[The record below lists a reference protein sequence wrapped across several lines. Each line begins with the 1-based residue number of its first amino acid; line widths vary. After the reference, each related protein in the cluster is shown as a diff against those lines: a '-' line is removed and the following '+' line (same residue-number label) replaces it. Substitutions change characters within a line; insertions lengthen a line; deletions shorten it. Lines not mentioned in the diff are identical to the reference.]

1 MPYKT
6 YQEYLENKDKK
17 ENENIGESY
26 NSVNRNKAKTFSEYL
41 GKKSAEV
48 VTNDW
53 LNDYQRS
60 VADYYKGSSERYN
73 NSGYTSFNTDY
84 ENNSSDYA
92 KIQQKNEILRNY
104 LKYNKGYISEE
115 SYNAL
120 NDYLK
125 QVEESGNELKN
136 AYNRKRD
143 FFSQFKDEN
152 EYNAYERN
160 ESFKQK
166 YADKTYQD
174 MMAEYETADEF
185 EKNYIDN
192 NKYSKMTDDELEAEK
207 KTLTEDN
214 KNGTWEKVAYALNL
228 LKSGQEGGN
237 DDKLSRSEENV
248 KKHSKI
254 TNQIENIDTELNRR
268 KKEEA
273 FKLEDKRIGDSTL
286 FSLLDFVN
294 TKVGIS
300 GADASI
306 NNIGRSTLKENG
318 YTDEEIDRLADLKKL
333 RDNVDLSE
341 DIVSETKNIENEFVK
356 SFVAGSMN
364 LAGGVLST
372 PLSIIGADEN
382 TPLFALQKAG
392 QAADESIMQNH
403 DWNVSVFGNDIDLF
417 DQAYQVGMG
426 VRDNLIRMAVA
437 GGDSAIAGA
446 LMGAEVLPSA
456 YTEAKEKGY
465 STTKAIGMAGVQ
477 AAIEALTEKYSVE
490 TILGDSK
497 GFFSHL
503 GKSFLAEGSEE
514 VASNISNRLAD
525 ILVNTSENEIMQK
538 YNDLRYQGKT
548 EAEALTQIFTDMLG
562 EDFDSFV
569 IGGLS
574 GAALGAGSDIANRV
588 KSDVSNNAIKN
599 YEINKYKNELRQES
613 VKPELLE
620 LAKQTASPETYEA
633 YEQARNSLTEKPNF
647 KLTNELK
654 KSSKALAK
662 EIRNNISAETT
673 EVMNNAIKDSLQEN
687 KISENQIESVIK
699 YASNQNLSEAD
710 IKNIQSIDAEVLDN
724 ALKSGANAADLDY
737 SQKIVKATKSSNSKK
752 AIDIGSY
759 STDGVGEAD
768 GIYYNGNKADIISFS
783 NAKNGE
789 VKLSNGD
796 TVNVSDLEM
805 SSKQAT
811 LVEGI
816 RQIAE
821 KYSIGNDDATIIYE
835 MATGTLGS
843 DTDTYNLMY
852 AVDDAIRLG
861 SLGVK
866 SAEKVLSSSAFI
878 NAVSQN
884 AVAKNVIDKAYNIAY
899 KASETVK
906 LHDSQISNAIKG
918 KGKLNYDKSITQK
931 GLKNY
936 SREQRA
942 HIAVAESLS
951 KVFSNKITVYDSEN
965 VSGDMQWAK
974 TKNGSFRSQ
983 DGTIWIDIN
992 AQQGVLGA
1000 LSHELTHMVSLL
1012 DESTFKKISE
1022 ILIDEYADITK
1033 TKSVEDYIREY
1044 EERLNLG
1051 TKAAYEE
1058 FVADCMTNMLTD
1070 TNAAETIVK
1079 LRNTMNEKAQ
1089 NRFIKLIND
1098 TIRTLKSFVKRSS
1111 AIEAA
1116 SITSQLKSLQKISDL
1131 WAQGVSNAMTEF
1143 EKTENKGKTV
1153 ETDKYSVKLIVGE
1166 SGTNY
1171 GLGVYLDS
1179 NMLDGLTEA
1188 ERIKAVKNYIK
1199 NIGGQ
1204 KFNAFDKNGNIV
1216 DIIIADGKK
1225 YITNKG
1231 DKRKVNNDLSS
1242 YLKNTV
1248 KQEAIILVDELIEAS
1263 EYKNKLPAT
1272 HSHGWLDNNGKNSW
1286 EYYKVTIQEKN
1297 NSVWEATL
1305 NVANSANGKKILYDI
1320 YPIKQKERGAAVT
1333 SATSSLSG
1341 KRNKISSSTNII
1353 STNTEKSQEKF
1364 SKKLTNVV
1372 DSDGNKLSEAQA
1384 EFFKDS
1390 KVRDEDGNLL
1400 KVYHGTSES
1409 FTVFDKTKGR
1419 ANMDIQGMFFSPWEL
1434 DAKGYGGNVNA
1445 YYLNIK
1451 NPASGREGYKALN
1464 KFKGQNNAGIKA
1476 REYLE
1481 SLGYDGVNNDDEEYV
1496 VFNSNQ
1502 IKLTNNLTP
1511 TENEDIRYSDK
1522 LDTDYLKLAN
1532 EPEKNEKELN
1542 KFVESA
1548 AMEWGAYSTDGKKPV
1563 KLYHGTDKF
1572 GFTKFDISKSDDRR
1586 TIFLT
1591 NSPEIA
1597 STYSQIS
1604 GERKISERTNIDVD
1618 KLSMAKTVELLNKY
1632 PEYSDFEYEY
1642 SYTNGKETEEK
1653 LNAELTKLN
1662 SLVDNLMEKYRG
1674 EKQYVST
1681 NTEDYYDRL
1690 LRIKKMIFDK
1700 EQRNKYLST
1709 QLYINLN
1716 NTDMFSGNE
1725 DFINEVE
1732 QDVRLADILEAKG
1745 NPNANYVVEKSM
1757 GGYSIELLSLDE
1769 AKDKLRESQKHGNY
1783 ALYAKFDNP
1792 LVIDAYGK
1800 NWNDIYSILEPS
1812 EKTTFKAEYDFK
1824 DNALVL
1830 SDEKGAFAT
1839 FTVND
1844 TLESLLPSMARAI
1857 TNRYGKFFAATVF
1870 AQAKDKLKNSS
1881 VAEVPVR
1888 VTGKR
1893 NTREIAEFAQEH
1905 GYDGVIFKDLK
1916 DNGGRNAMVDYK
1928 TAADVYVVFTP
1939 NTIKSADTVTYGDDG
1954 EIIPLSERFSADE
1967 DIRYSEK
1974 NSLNSEEKGIKQ
1986 QMIDASAE
1994 LDKMKP
2000 VVSFNEMPTFNS
2012 KQDVVEWA
2020 LKKFEKFG
2028 DYITREG
2035 YGDIVFDRKRI
2046 TKGLSYLKTYEE
2058 RVALATVPYVLEK
2071 GEPIFSKGN
2080 HKSRGYST
2088 ITFSAPV
2095 IINENR
2101 ANVGVVVRED
2111 RNRYYKTHR
2120 VILPDGSQLVF
2131 ENNIKKG
2138 SNTETKGAD
2147 INLRLSSTD
2156 ITSTNSLSQISE
2168 NVNNKFSEKIGKAEY
2183 ENVIKS
2189 LEKDNAALRD
2199 DINDLKELVKLQ
2211 GKVTHGEVFT
2221 KTSVEAVAKKLARD
2235 FGMKGGKTELV
2246 KMLNEYYSSIASS
2259 ASDSN
2264 LNFAD
2269 VMENALPIARYI
2281 NENIPEVNVLDD
2293 QAQEILDYLKT
2304 SKISLN
2310 ELQKQEVASA
2320 YDSYNNYRKSLFGNT
2335 VLSDGGTPLDIV
2347 WKDLSE
2353 RFPSVFDEDTNPN
2366 DMPIVLKDAIEAQK
2380 SNFSDNNEWYAE
2392 ERVQEISQAVYDG
2405 YWRASTLHSVAD
2417 KYQTQ
2422 INRLK
2427 SKHMDKM
2434 TTLRENR
2441 DKRIAN
2447 IKAKNTQS
2455 RKNAIEKRNVTV
2467 ERHKAKA
2474 KWDYMYGLL
2483 TSPTKERNIGT
2494 KYQKFVRDMLLSI
2507 EPDISADGERGNR
2520 TRARLQE
2527 QIQTL
2532 KGMSFD
2538 SRSDFTDEVV
2548 QDIFEKIKEPLM
2560 QKGFKGLNSTELN
2573 EVNKALRATRAVI
2586 TNEKKLFLEG
2596 KEATV
2601 SGTAKAVTEEVKH
2614 ISKQKNERI
2623 IKIAGIDIRGV
2634 KRFALDLL
2642 KPEYAFRYVGSNE
2655 FNKLFKEAQKGDN
2668 TMARDIEEA
2677 DKFCADIEKK
2687 YNAHKWKF
2695 DKQVATVGEL
2705 PLKLGEL
2712 MSLYAYSRREAAD
2725 LHLSDGGIATP
2736 DSLEKKVKGVKVETE
2751 RIQTD
2756 RVRLDKSTVQKL
2768 TDKLTK
2774 DQKAFVEEMQ
2784 KYLSETMAAKG
2795 NEVSQA
2801 LYEIDLFT
2809 EKNYFPLKVDSEF
2822 LAKDMK
2828 NEITKASLKSSGM
2841 TKSTIKNANK
2851 PIVLENF
2858 IKVWS
2863 GHVAEMSMY
2872 HSYVLGIENLVKV
2885 FNYTDYL
2892 ENTEHSES
2900 VRSVISAAY
2909 GKEMTAYLDKFLVDL
2924 NGGVNNNYSSFSGK
2938 AFSKFKKTAVAAS
2951 LSVAIQQPTAIVRA
2965 MSYINPQYFVKI
2977 PKHLLKTT
2985 WTELKKHSGIAVLK
2999 EIGGFDIGNGRG
3011 PANYL
3016 KNNFDKSFGEKF
3028 DDGIMYFAGK
3038 GDEIGW
3044 SIIWNAAKAETAKKY
3059 PQLKGEALLKKAGE
3073 RFDEVVSLTQVYDS
3087 TFSRSG
3093 IMRSNSDFNKMATSF
3108 MGEPI
3113 TSLNMYID
3121 AAVQS
3126 NRSKISKMQAARII
3140 GSVILAQ
3147 VLGAA
3152 AKSLIYAGRDD
3163 ADDKSYGEKYFEQFG
3178 GAIADEINPLNLIP
3192 IVRDIWSLLS
3202 GNDVERP
3209 DMTQI
3214 SNFLNAIDKLN
3225 SDDRSTYRK
3234 IEDFAGAIAA
3244 IFGIPVKNVMRD
3256 MRAIYNTCII
3266 APFDENEFDFDDAA
3280 ELFVEG
3286 FFDPW
3291 NNIASTYLDRK
3302 DLQIGVQN
3310 TGSTAVAYIDRGKI
3324 EKGKEVINELVNEK
3338 VESGKTEKQAKSA
3351 VRSSF
3356 TSEYKERYIEAY
3368 NDKDN
3373 EEMLDIRRK
3382 LQSTGLYDDVSRTCQ
3397 EWIKSSKSA
3406 KGGK

>member
-1 MPYKT
+1 MSFDVAT
-6 YQEYLENKDKK
+6 YSEERKKKRREDNSIDNNSNAFDVAAYSERRKINK
-17 ENENIGESY
+17 
-26 NSVNRNKAKTFSEYL
+26 
-41 GKKSAEV
+41 V

-125 QVEESGNELKN
+125 QVEESGNELTN

-143 FFSQFKDEN
+143 FFGQFKDEN

-294 TKVGIS
+294 TNVGIS

-426 VRDNLIRMAVA
+426 VRDNLMRMAVA

-525 ILVNTSENEIMQK
+525 VLVNTSENEIMQK
-538 YNDLRYQGKT
+538 YNDLRYQGKN

-574 GAALGAGSDIANRV
+574 GAALGAGADIANRV

-673 EVMNNAIKDSLQEN
+673 EVMNNAIKDSLQGN

-699 YASNQNLSEAD
+699 YASNQNLNEAD

-811 LVEGI
+811 VIEGL

-821 KYSIGNDDATIIYE
+821 KYSIGNDDATILYE
-835 MATGTLGS
+835 MATGTLDS

-884 AVAKNVIDKAYNIAY
+884 AIAKNVIDKAYNIAY

-918 KGKLNYDKSITQK
+918 KGKLNYDKSITEK

-1022 ILIDEYADITK
+1022 ILIDEYADLTK

-1051 TKAAYEE
+1051 TTAAYEE

-1098 TIRTLKSFVKRSS
+1098 TIRTLKSFVKRSN

-1153 ETDKYSVKLIVGE
+1153 ENDVKNSLKGINKDGIE
-1166 SGTNY
+1166 
-1171 GLGVYLDS
+1171 VYETSSEIMSLS
-1179 NMLDGLTEA
+1179 WK
-1188 ERIKAVKNYIK
+1188 ERIKEYKRLLENDFKGRTARFNRNGHVYYAQFDEKSADKVLFGEKGMSSKAKKAIIKAGADGDIFDIVENATYESSSADTKNHKSKDGFTEYFDYFYKTVQIDGKVFDLVINVKKQYGTKDGYTYTIK
-1199 NIGGQ
+1199 
-1204 KFNAFDKNGNIV
+1204 IV
-1216 DIIIADGKK
+1216 DN
-1225 YITNKG
+1225 NK
-1231 DKRKVNNDLSS
+1231 
-1242 YLKNTV
+1242 
-1248 KQEAIILVDELIEAS
+1248 IEAS
-1263 EYKNKLPAT
+1263 PAFADKQQL
-1272 HSHGWLDNNGKNSW
+1272 W
-1286 EYYKVTIQEKN
+1286 VQETPQSN
-1297 NSVWEATL
+1297 
-1305 NVANSANGKKILYDI
+1305 
-1320 YPIKQKERGAAVT
+1320 
-1333 SATSSLSG
+1333 
-1341 KRNKISSSTNII
+1341 NII

-1364 SKKLTNVV
+1364 SKKLKNVV

-1400 KVYHGTSES
+1400 KVYRGTSES

-1419 ANMDIQGMFFSPWEL
+1419 ANMDIQGMFFSPWEI

-1451 NPASGREGYKALN
+1451 NPASGREGYMALN

-1496 VFNSNQ
+1496 AFNSNQ
-1502 IKLTNNLTP
+1502 IKLTDNLTP
-1511 TENEDIRYSDK
+1511 TENEDVRYSDK

-1591 NSPEIA
+1591 NSPKIA

-1604 GERKISERTNIDVD
+1604 GERKISEKTDIDVD

-1642 SYTNGKETEEK
+1642 SYTNGKETEDK

-1662 SLVDNLMEKYRG
+1662 SLVDKLMEKYKG

-1732 QDVRLADILEAKG
+1732 QDVRLANILEAKD

-1792 LVIDAYGK
+1792 LVIDADGK
-1800 NWNDIYSILEPS
+1800 NWNDIYAILEPS
-1812 EKTTFKAEYDFK
+1812 EKTTFKAEYDLK

-1967 DIRYSEK
+1967 DIRFSEK
-1974 NSLNSEEKGIKQ
+1974 TGFIKNSSQADRVVESLDKYLSKKY
-1986 QMIDASAE
+1986 DDSFE
-1994 LDKMKP
+1994 LDGNKVEFISIEQSYGMGSYATFYIEFSINETDGITIRYSGHTNSTADYYLWNDDFSSVNEIKKAIDDI
-2000 VVSFNEMPTFNS
+2000 VKQEITVEMP
-2012 KQDVVEWA
+2012 KR
-2020 LKKFEKFG
+2020 KK
-2028 DYITREG
+2028 
-2035 YGDIVFDRKRI
+2035 
-2046 TKGLSYLKTYEE
+2046 
-2058 RVALATVPYVLEK
+2058 AM
-2071 GEPIFSKGN
+2071 
-2080 HKSRGYST
+2080 
-2088 ITFSAPV
+2088 
-2095 IINENR
+2095 
-2101 ANVGVVVRED
+2101 ANLND
-2111 RNRYYKTHR
+2111 
-2120 VILPDGSQLVF
+2120 LL
-2131 ENNIKKG
+2131 
-2138 SNTETKGAD
+2138 
-2147 INLRLSSTD
+2147 
-2156 ITSTNSLSQISE
+2156 

-2189 LEKDNAALRD
+2189 LEKDNAALRED
-2199 DINDLKELVKLQ
+2199 VNDLKELVKVQ

-2235 FGMKGGKTELV
+2235 FGMKGEKTELV

-2259 ASDSN
+2259 TSDSN
-2264 LNFAD
+2264 LNFTD

-2320 YDSYNNYRKSLFGNT
+2320 YDSYNNYRRSLFGNI

-2532 KGMSFD
+2532 KGMSFN

-2601 SGTAKAVTEEVKH
+2601 SGTAKTVTEEVKH

-2623 IKIAGIDIRGV
+2623 TKIAGIDIRGV

-2736 DSLEKKVKGVKVETE
+2736 DSIEKKVKGVKVETE
-2751 RIQTD
+2751 RIQTE
-2756 RVRLDKSTVQKL
+2756 RVRLDKSMVQKL

-2841 TKSTIKNANK
+2841 TKATIKNANK

-2892 ENTEHSES
+2892 ENTERSES

-2951 LSVAIQQPTAIVRA
+2951 LSVAIQQPMAIVRA

-3028 DDGIMYFAGK
+3028 DDGIMYLAGK

-3121 AAVQS
+3121 ATVQS

-3234 IEDFAGAIAA
+3234 IEDFAGAVAA

-3302 DLQIGVQN
+3302 DLQIGAKK

-3373 EEMLDIRRK
+3373 EELLDIRRK

>member
-1 MPYKT
+1 MSFDVVT
-6 YQEYLENKDKK
+6 YSEERKKKRREDNSIDNNSNAFDVAAYSERRKINK
-17 ENENIGESY
+17 
-26 NSVNRNKAKTFSEYL
+26 
-41 GKKSAEV
+41 V

-104 LKYNKGYISEE
+104 LRYNKGYISEE

-125 QVEESGNELKN
+125 QVEESGNELTN

-143 FFSQFKDEN
+143 FFGQFKDEN

-294 TKVGIS
+294 TNVGIS

-426 VRDNLIRMAVA
+426 VRDNLMRMAVA

-525 ILVNTSENEIMQK
+525 VLVNTSENEIMQK
-538 YNDLRYQGKT
+538 YNDLRYQGKN

-574 GAALGAGSDIANRV
+574 GAALGAGADIANKV
-588 KSDVSNNAIKN
+588 KSDVSNDAIKN

-699 YASNQNLSEAD
+699 YASNQNLNEAD

-811 LVEGI
+811 VIEGL

-821 KYSIGNDDATIIYE
+821 KYSIGNDDATILYE
-835 MATGTLGS
+835 MATGTLDS

-884 AVAKNVIDKAYNIAY
+884 AIAKNVIDKAYNIAY

-918 KGKLNYDKSITQK
+918 KGKLNYDKSITEK

-1022 ILIDEYADITK
+1022 ILIDEYADLTK

-1098 TIRTLKSFVKRSS
+1098 TIRTLKSFVKRSN

-1143 EKTENKGKTV
+1143 EKTENKGNSVENDVKNSLKGNFTVDEMEKNIKTV
-1153 ETDKYSVKLIVGE
+1153 ANMKPVADLTGKEFVKGDTDLVTQVCEYFNSIGNKVESKYGTIILNRTGVKSSISHGI
-1166 SGTNY
+1166 G
-1171 GLGVYLDS
+1171 
-1179 NMLDGLTEA
+1179 
-1188 ERIKAVKNYIK
+1188 RKKAVAFKAVPDVIK
-1199 NIGGQ
+1199 NGRIIDYTNNYKNRDYDTAVFSAPIKIGN
-1204 KFNAFDKNGNIV
+1204 KDYYVAIVVNVNKNSNEYYLHE
-1216 DIIIADGKK
+1216 IAM
-1225 YITNKG
+1225 TNKKEDETLFKTG
-1231 DKRKVNNDLSS
+1231 NSQKTTPSNVSS
-1242 YLKNTV
+1242 SIYSL
-1248 KQEAIILVDELIEAS
+1248 L
-1263 EYKNKLPAT
+1263 NKLQNVN
-1272 HSHGWLDNNGKNSW
+1272 DNFAKSS
-1286 EYYKVTIQEKN
+1286 EK
-1297 NSVWEATL
+1297 L
-1305 NVANSANGKKILYDI
+1305 K
-1320 YPIKQKERGAAVT
+1320 
-1333 SATSSLSG
+1333 
-1341 KRNKISSSTNII
+1341 
-1353 STNTEKSQEKF
+1353 
-1364 SKKLTNVV
+1364 NVV
-1372 DSDGNKLSEAQA
+1372 DSDGNKLSKVQA

-1400 KVYHGTSES
+1400 KAYHGTNSN
-1409 FTVFDKTKGR
+1409 FTVFNRGEKNGQFGKGIYFTADK
-1419 ANMDIQGMFFSPWEL
+1419 SY
-1434 DAKGYGGNVNA
+1434 AKENGKNVVSA
-1445 YYLNIK
+1445 YLNIE
-1451 NPASGREGYKALN
+1451 NPFTVTDNTNILTAINE
-1464 KFKGQNNAGIKA
+1464 KFPGTDYFEMTKVLADN
-1476 REYLE
+1476 
-1481 SLGYDGVNNDDEEYV
+1481 GYDGIIYDHWENGKIIVAFEP
-1496 VFNSNQ
+1496 NQ
-1502 IKLTNNLTP
+1502 IKLTDNLTP

-1572 GFTKFDISKSDDRR
+1572 GFTKFDISKSDDLR

-1591 NSPEIA
+1591 NSPKIA

-1604 GERKISERTNIDVD
+1604 GERKISERTDIDVD

-1662 SLVDNLMEKYRG
+1662 SLVDKIMEKYKG

-1716 NTDMFSGNE
+1716 NTNMFSGNE

-1732 QDVRLADILEAKG
+1732 QDVRLANILEAKD

-1792 LVIDAYGK
+1792 LVIDADGK
-1800 NWNDIYSILEPS
+1800 NWNDIYAILEPS
-1812 EKTTFKAEYDFK
+1812 EKTTFKAEYDLK

-1839 FTVND
+1839 LTIND
-1844 TLESLLPSMARAI
+1844 TLESVLPSMARAI

-1967 DIRYSEK
+1967 DIRFSEK
-1974 NSLNSEEKGIKQ
+1974 TGFIKNSSQADRVVESLDKYLSKKY
-1986 QMIDASAE
+1986 DDSFE
-1994 LDKMKP
+1994 LDGNKVEFISIEQSYGMGSYATFYIEFSINETDGITIRYSGHTNSTADYYLWNDDFSSVNEIKKAIDDI
-2000 VVSFNEMPTFNS
+2000 VKQEITMEMP
-2012 KQDVVEWA
+2012 KR
-2020 LKKFEKFG
+2020 KK
-2028 DYITREG
+2028 
-2035 YGDIVFDRKRI
+2035 
-2046 TKGLSYLKTYEE
+2046 
-2058 RVALATVPYVLEK
+2058 AM
-2071 GEPIFSKGN
+2071 
-2080 HKSRGYST
+2080 
-2088 ITFSAPV
+2088 
-2095 IINENR
+2095 
-2101 ANVGVVVRED
+2101 ANPND
-2111 RNRYYKTHR
+2111 
-2120 VILPDGSQLVF
+2120 LL
-2131 ENNIKKG
+2131 
-2138 SNTETKGAD
+2138 
-2147 INLRLSSTD
+2147 
-2156 ITSTNSLSQISE
+2156 

-2189 LEKDNAALRD
+2189 LEKDNAALRE
-2199 DINDLKELVKLQ
+2199 DINDLKELVKVQ

-2235 FGMKGGKTELV
+2235 FGMRGEKTKLV

-2264 LNFAD
+2264 LNFTD

-2310 ELQKQEVASA
+2310 EPQKQEVASA

-2596 KEATV
+2596 KEVTV

-2623 IKIAGIDIRGV
+2623 TKIAGIDIRGV

-2784 KYLSETMAAKG
+2784 KYLNETMAAKG

-2841 TKSTIKNANK
+2841 TKATIKNANK

-2951 LSVAIQQPTAIVRA
+2951 LSVAIQQPMAIVRA

-2977 PKHLLKTT
+2977 PKHILKTT

-3028 DDGIMYFAGK
+3028 DDGIMYLAGK

-3291 NNIASTYLDRK
+3291 NNIASTYLGRK
-3302 DLQIGVQN
+3302 DLEIGAQN

-3324 EKGKEVINELVNEK
+3324 EKGKEVINELINEK

-3382 LQSTGLYDDVSRTCQ
+3382 LQSTGLYDDASRTCQ

>member
-1 MPYKT
+1 MSFDVAT
-6 YQEYLENKDKK
+6 YSEERKKKKREDNSIDNNSNAFDVAAYSERRKINK
-17 ENENIGESY
+17 
-26 NSVNRNKAKTFSEYL
+26 
-41 GKKSAEV
+41 V

-73 NSGYTSFNTDY
+73 NSVYTSFNTDY

-125 QVEESGNELKN
+125 QVEESGNELTN

-143 FFSQFKDEN
+143 FFGQFKDEN

-294 TKVGIS
+294 TNVGIS

-318 YTDEEIDRLADLKKL
+318 YTDEEIDRLAALKKL

-382 TPLFALQKAG
+382 TPLFVLQKAG

-426 VRDNLIRMAVA
+426 VRDNLMRMAVS
-437 GGDSAIAGA
+437 GGNPATAGA

-503 GKSFLAEGSEE
+503 GKSFLSEGSEE

-525 ILVNTSENEIMQK
+525 VLVNTSENEIMQK

-574 GAALGAGSDIANRV
+574 GAALGAGADIANKV

-654 KSSKALAK
+654 RSSKALAK

-699 YASNQNLSEAD
+699 YASNQNLKEAD

-783 NAKNGE
+783 NTKNGE

-811 LVEGI
+811 VIEGL

-821 KYSIGNDDATIIYE
+821 KYSIGNDDATILYE
-835 MATGTLGS
+835 MATGTLDS

-884 AVAKNVIDKAYNIAY
+884 AIAKNVIDKAYNIAY

-906 LHDSQISNAIKG
+906 LHDSQISNVIKG
-918 KGKLNYDKSITQK
+918 KGKLNYDKSITEK

-1000 LSHELTHMVSLL
+1000 LAHELTHMVSLL

-1022 ILIDEYADITK
+1022 ILIDEYADLTK

-1098 TIRTLKSFVKRSS
+1098 TIRTLKSFVKRSN

-1116 SITSQLKSLQKISDL
+1116 SITSQLKSLQKISEL

-1153 ETDKYSVKLIVGE
+1153 EIDKYSVKYTDKNNPVVVVNDDI
-1166 SGTNY
+1166 SR
-1171 GLGVYLDS
+1171 GVLNDKE
-1179 NMLDGLTEA
+1179 LV
-1188 ERIKAVKNYIK
+1188 KAVKKSLSKFKYVPIDKQKIYFTTDTKKETTYSQYTKWLRNNKADIYQDKMRLLNHPVDVILATTNYVNEGLK
-1199 NIGGQ
+1199 HPR
-1204 KFNAFDKNGNIV
+1204 KDNIV
-1216 DIIIADGKK
+1216 DFARGNLLLDIIGNKYEADVVIGFTKYGMCELHDIVNMKPTTFEYKK
-1225 YITNKG
+1225 
-1231 DKRKVNNDLSS
+1231 
-1242 YLKNTV
+1242 
-1248 KQEAIILVDELIEAS
+1248 EAS
-1263 EYKNKLPAT
+1263 YK
-1272 HSHGWLDNNGKNSW
+1272 D
-1286 EYYKVTIQEKN
+1286 
-1297 NSVWEATL
+1297 
-1305 NVANSANGKKILYDI
+1305 
-1320 YPIKQKERGAAVT
+1320 
-1333 SATSSLSG
+1333 
-1341 KRNKISSSTNII
+1341 SSSKKGLSQKGNASFNNII
-1353 STNTEKSQEKF
+1353 STKTEKSQEKF
-1364 SKKLTNVV
+1364 SKKLKNVI

-1400 KVYHGTSES
+1400 KAYHGTNSN
-1409 FTVFDKTKGR
+1409 FTVFNRGEKNGQFGKGIYFAADK
-1419 ANMDIQGMFFSPWEL
+1419 SY
-1434 DAKGYGGNVNA
+1434 AKENGKKVVSA
-1445 YYLNIK
+1445 YLNIE
-1451 NPASGREGYKALN
+1451 NPFTVTDNTNILTAINE
-1464 KFKGQNNAGIKA
+1464 KFPGTDYFEMTKVLADN
-1476 REYLE
+1476 
-1481 SLGYDGVNNDDEEYV
+1481 GYDGIIYDHWENGKIIVAFEP
-1496 VFNSNQ
+1496 NQ
-1502 IKLTNNLTP
+1502 IKLTDNLTP
-1511 TENEDIRYSDK
+1511 TENEDVRYSDK

-1572 GFTKFDISKSDDRR
+1572 GFTKYDISKSDDRR

-1591 NSPEIA
+1591 NSPKIA

-1604 GERKISERTNIDVD
+1604 GERKISERTDIDVD

-1662 SLVDNLMEKYRG
+1662 SLVDKLMEKYKG

-1690 LRIKKMIFDK
+1690 LRIKKMIFDR

-1732 QDVRLADILEAKG
+1732 QDVRLANILEAKD

-1792 LVIDAYGK
+1792 LVIDADGK
-1800 NWNDIYSILEPS
+1800 NWNDIYAILEPS
-1812 EKTTFKAEYDFK
+1812 EKTTFKAEYDLK

-1830 SDEKGAFAT
+1830 SDEKGEFAAL
-1839 FTVND
+1839 TVND
-1844 TLESLLPSMARAI
+1844 TLESLLPSMAREI

-1967 DIRYSEK
+1967 DIRFSEK
-1974 NSLNSEEKGIKQ
+1974 TGFIKNSSQADRVVESLDKYLSKKY
-1986 QMIDASAE
+1986 DDSFE
-1994 LDKMKP
+1994 LDGNKVEFISIEQSYGMGSYATFYIEFSINETDGITIRYSGHTNSAADYYLWNDDFSSVNEIKKAIDDI
-2000 VVSFNEMPTFNS
+2000 VKQEITVEMP
-2012 KQDVVEWA
+2012 KR
-2020 LKKFEKFG
+2020 KK
-2028 DYITREG
+2028 
-2035 YGDIVFDRKRI
+2035 
-2046 TKGLSYLKTYEE
+2046 
-2058 RVALATVPYVLEK
+2058 AM
-2071 GEPIFSKGN
+2071 
-2080 HKSRGYST
+2080 
-2088 ITFSAPV
+2088 
-2095 IINENR
+2095 
-2101 ANVGVVVRED
+2101 ANPND
-2111 RNRYYKTHR
+2111 
-2120 VILPDGSQLVF
+2120 LL
-2131 ENNIKKG
+2131 
-2138 SNTETKGAD
+2138 
-2147 INLRLSSTD
+2147 
-2156 ITSTNSLSQISE
+2156 

-2189 LEKDNAALRD
+2189 LEKDNAALRE
-2199 DINDLKELVKLQ
+2199 DINELKELVKVQ

-2246 KMLNEYYSSIASS
+2246 KMLNEYYLSIASS

-2264 LNFAD
+2264 LNFTD

-2320 YDSYNNYRKSLFGNT
+2320 YDSYNNYRRSLFGNT

-2455 RKNAIEKRNVTV
+2455 RRNAIEKRNVTV

-2532 KGMSFD
+2532 KGMRFD

-2623 IKIAGIDIRGV
+2623 TKIAGIDIRGV

-2801 LYEIDLFT
+2801 LYEIDLFA

-2841 TKSTIKNANK
+2841 TKATIKNANK

-2909 GKEMTAYLDKFLVDL
+2909 GKEMTAYLDKFFVDL

-3028 DDGIMYFAGK
+3028 DDGIMYLAGK

-3121 AAVQS
+3121 ATVQS

-3234 IEDFAGAIAA
+3234 IEDFAGAVAA

-3302 DLQIGVQN
+3302 DLQIGAQN

-3338 VESGKTEKQAKSA
+3338 VEGGKTEKQAKSA

-3356 TSEYKERYIEAY
+3356 TFEYKQRYIEAY

-3373 EEMLDIRRK
+3373 EEMLDIRKK
-3382 LQSTGLYDDVSRTCQ
+3382 LQSTGLYDDVSGTCQ
-3397 EWIKSSKSA
+3397 EWIKSSKSV
-3406 KGGK
+3406 KDGK

>member
-1 MPYKT
+1 MSFDVAT
-6 YQEYLENKDKK
+6 YSEERKK
-17 ENENIGESY
+17 KKRED
-26 NSVNRNKAKTFSEYL
+26 NSVDNNSNTFDVATYSERRKINK
-41 GKKSAEV
+41 V

-73 NSGYTSFNTDY
+73 NSGYTSFDTDY
-84 ENNSSDYA
+84 ANNSSDYA

-125 QVEESGNELKN
+125 QVEESGNELTN
-136 AYNRKRD
+136 AYNTKRD
-143 FFSQFKDEN
+143 FFGQFKDEN

-160 ESFKQK
+160 ESLKQK

-174 MMAEYETADEF
+174 MMAEYDTADEF
-185 EKNYIDN
+185 EKYYIDN

-207 KTLTEDN
+207 KKLTEDN

-254 TNQIENIDTELNRR
+254 TNQIENIDTELNKR

-273 FKLEDKRIGDSTL
+273 FKLEDKSIGDSTL

-294 TKVGIS
+294 TNVGIS

-341 DIVSETKNIENEFVK
+341 DIISETKNIENEFVK

-403 DWNVSVFGNDIDLF
+403 DWDVSIFGNDIDLF

-426 VRDNLIRMAVA
+426 VRDNLMRMVVA
-437 GGDSAIAGA
+437 GGDSTIAGA

-525 ILVNTSENEIMQK
+525 VLVNTSENEIMQE

-548 EAEALTQIFTDMLG
+548 ESEALTQIFTDMLG

-574 GAALGAGSDIANRV
+574 GAALGAGADITNRV

-633 YEQARNSLTEKPNF
+633 YEQARNSLTEKSNDNF
-647 KLTNELK
+647 KLTKELK
-654 KSSKALAK
+654 KSSKTLAK

-699 YASNQNLSEAD
+699 YASNQTLSEAD
-710 IKNIQSIDAEVLDN
+710 VKNIQSIDAEVLDN

-737 SQKIVKATKSSNSKK
+737 SQKIVKATKSSDSKK

-768 GIYYNGNKADIISFS
+768 GIYYNGNKANIISFS

-805 SSKQAT
+805 SSKQAI

-835 MATGTLGS
+835 MATGTLDS

-878 NAVSQN
+878 TAVSQN
-884 AVAKNVIDKAYNIAY
+884 AVAKNVIDKAYNISY

-918 KGKLNYDKSITQK
+918 KGKLNYDKSVTEK

-936 SREQRA
+936 SREQRT

-983 DGTIWIDIN
+983 DGTIWVDIN

-1022 ILIDEYADITK
+1022 ILIDEYADLTK
-1033 TKSVEDYIREY
+1033 MKSVEDYIREY
-1044 EERLNLG
+1044 EERLNFG

-1079 LRNTMNEKAQ
+1079 LRNTMNEKTQ
-1089 NRFIKLIND
+1089 NRFVKLIND
-1098 TIRTLKSFVKRSS
+1098 TIRTLKSFVKRSN

-1143 EKTENKGKTV
+1143 EKTENNEKSVENDVKNSLKGNFTAD
-1153 ETDKYSVKLIVGE
+1153 ETEK
-1166 SGTNY
+1166 N
-1171 GLGVYLDS
+1171 
-1179 NMLDGLTEA
+1179 
-1188 ERIKAVKNYIK
+1188 IKAVVNMKSVADLTGDEFAKGNTDLISQVTEFFNSIGNKVESKYGTVILNRTGVKSSIAHGIGRNKAIAFKAVPDVIK
-1199 NIGGQ
+1199 NGRIIDYTENY
-1204 KFNAFDKNGNIV
+1204 KNTKKDRAVFAAPIRINNEEYYLAVVVEVDKDKNSLYLHEV
-1216 DIIIADGKK
+1216 A
-1225 YITNKG
+1225 
-1231 DKRKVNNDLSS
+1231 
-1242 YLKNTV
+1242 LKNKKDTLPFKTEPRHKSGLLSDNV
-1248 KQEAIILVDELIEAS
+1248 SIYSLL
-1263 EYKNKLPAT
+1263 NKLQ
-1272 HSHGWLDNNGKNSW
+1272 NVNENFVKNS
-1286 EYYKVTIQEKN
+1286 EK
-1297 NSVWEATL
+1297 L
-1305 NVANSANGKKILYDI
+1305 K
-1320 YPIKQKERGAAVT
+1320 
-1333 SATSSLSG
+1333 
-1341 KRNKISSSTNII
+1341 
-1353 STNTEKSQEKF
+1353 
-1364 SKKLTNVV
+1364 NVV
-1372 DSDGNKLSEAQA
+1372 DSDGKKLSESQA

-1400 KVYHGTSES
+1400 KVYHGTNSD
-1409 FTVFDKTKGR
+1409 FTVFNRGEKNGWFGKGIYFAADR
-1419 ANMDIQGMFFSPWEL
+1419 SY
-1434 DAKGYGGNVNA
+1434 AKENGKKVVSA
-1445 YYLNIK
+1445 YLNIK
-1451 NPASGREGYKALN
+1451 NPFTVMDNANMLTAINE
-1464 KFKGQNNAGIKA
+1464 KFPGTDYFEMTKVLADN
-1476 REYLE
+1476 
-1481 SLGYDGVNNDDEEYV
+1481 GYDGIIYDHWDRGKIIVAFEP
-1496 VFNSNQ
+1496 NQ
-1502 IKLTNNLTP
+1502 IKLTDNLTP

-1591 NSPEIA
+1591 NSPKIA

-1604 GERKISERTNIDVD
+1604 GERKISERTDIDVD

-1662 SLVDNLMEKYRG
+1662 SLVDKLMEKYKG

-1709 QLYINLN
+1709 QLYIDLN

-1725 DFINEVE
+1725 NFINEVE
-1732 QDVRLADILEAKG
+1732 QDVRLANILEAKG
-1745 NPNANYVVEKSM
+1745 NPNTNYVVEKSM

-1769 AKDKLRESQKHGNY
+1769 AKEKLRESQKHGNY

-1792 LVIDAYGK
+1792 LVIDADGK
-1800 NWNDIYSILEPS
+1800 NWNDIYAILEPS
-1812 EKTTFKAEYDFK
+1812 EKTTFKAEYDLNN
-1824 DNALVL
+1824 NALVL
-1830 SDEKGAFAT
+1830 SDEKGEFAT
-1839 FTVND
+1839 LTVNG
-1844 TLESLLPSMARAI
+1844 TLESVLPSMARAI
-1857 TNRYGKFFAATVF
+1857 TNRYGKFFAANVF

-1893 NTREIAEFAQEH
+1893 NTREIAEFAQEQ

-1916 DNGGRNAMVDYK
+1916 DNGGRNAMVNYK

-1939 NTIKSADTVTYGDDG
+1939 NTIKSADTVTYSDDG
-1954 EIIPLSERFSADE
+1954 EVVPLSERFSADE

-1974 NSLNSEEKGIKQ
+1974 NSLNGEEKGIKQ

-2000 VVSFNEMPTFNS
+2000 VVSFSEMPTFNS
-2012 KQDVVEWA
+2012 KQDVIEWA

-2028 DYITREG
+2028 DHITREG

-2071 GEPIFSKGN
+2071 GTPIFSKSN

-2095 IINENR
+2095 IINGNR
-2101 ANVGVVVRED
+2101 ANVGVVVREEG
-2111 RNRYYKTHR
+2111 NNYYKTHR
-2120 VILPDGSQLVF
+2120 VILPDGSQIVF
-2131 ENNIKKG
+2131 ENDIKKG
-2138 SNTETKGAD
+2138 SNTETKGVD
-2147 INLRLSSTD
+2147 RNPHLSSTD
-2156 ITSTNSLSQISE
+2156 ITSTDILSRISK

-2183 ENVIKS
+2183 EKVIKS
-2189 LEKDNAALRD
+2189 LEKDNAALRED
-2199 DINDLKELVKLQ
+2199 VNDLKELVKVQ

-2221 KTSVEAVAKKLARD
+2221 KTSVEAVANKLARD
-2235 FGMKGGKTELV
+2235 FGMKGEKTELV

-2264 LNFAD
+2264 LNFTD
-2269 VMENALPIARYI
+2269 VMENAFPIAQYI

-2293 QAQEILDYLKT
+2293 QAQEILEYLKT

-2335 VLSDGGTPLDIV
+2335 VLSDSGTPLDIV

-2366 DMPIVLKDAIEAQK
+2366 DMPTVLKDAIEAQK
-2380 SNFSDNNEWYAE
+2380 SNYSDNNEWYE
-2392 ERVQEISQAVYDG
+2392 TERVQEISQAVYDG

-2434 TTLRENR
+2434 VTLRENR

-2467 ERHKAKA
+2467 ERHKVKA

-2532 KGMSFD
+2532 KSMSFD

-2586 TNEKKLFLEG
+2586 TNEKKLFIEG

-2623 IKIAGIDIRGV
+2623 TKIAGIDIRGV

-2677 DKFCADIEKK
+2677 DKFCADIAKK
-2687 YNAHKWKF
+2687 YNTHKWKF

-2809 EKNYFPLKVDSEF
+2809 ETNYFPLKVDSEF

-2828 NEITKASLKSSGM
+2828 NEITKASIKSSGI
-2841 TKSTIKNANK
+2841 TKATIKNANK

-2863 GHVAEMSMY
+2863 SHVAEMSMY

-2951 LSVAIQQPTAIVRA
+2951 LSVAIQQPMAIVRA

-2999 EIGGFDIGNGRG
+2999 EMGGFDIGNGRG

-3028 DDGIMYFAGK
+3028 DDGIMYLAGK

-3044 SIIWNAAKAETAKKY
+3044 SIIWNAAKAETANKY

-3121 AAVQS
+3121 AAVQN
-3126 NRSKISKMQAARII
+3126 NRGKIGKMQAARII
-3140 GSVILAQ
+3140 GSVVLAQ

-3178 GAIADEINPLNLIP
+3178 GSIADEINPLNLIP

-3234 IEDFAGAIAA
+3234 IEDFAGAVAA

-3266 APFDENEFDFDDAA
+3266 APFDENEFDFENAA

-3302 DLQIGVQN
+3302 DLQIGTQN
-3310 TGSTAVAYIDRGKI
+3310 TGSKAVAYIDRGKT
-3324 EKGKEVINELVNEK
+3324 EKGKEVINELVNDK

-3356 TSEYKERYIEAY
+3356 TSEYKQRYIEAY
-3368 NDKDN
+3368 NDKNN
-3373 EEMLDIRRK
+3373 EKMLDIRQK
-3382 LQSTGLYDDVSRTCQ
+3382 LQSTGLYDDVSVTCQ

-3406 KGGK
+3406 DDGK

>member
-1 MPYKT
+1 M
-6 YQEYLENKDKK
+6 
-17 ENENIGESY
+17 
-26 NSVNRNKAKTFSEYL
+26 
-41 GKKSAEV
+41 
-48 VTNDW
+48 
-53 LNDYQRS
+53 
-60 VADYYKGSSERYN
+60 
-73 NSGYTSFNTDY
+73 
-84 ENNSSDYA
+84 
-92 KIQQKNEILRNY
+92 
-104 LKYNKGYISEE
+104 
-115 SYNAL
+115 
-120 NDYLK
+120 
-125 QVEESGNELKN
+125 
-136 AYNRKRD
+136 
-143 FFSQFKDEN
+143 
-152 EYNAYERN
+152 
-160 ESFKQK
+160 
-166 YADKTYQD
+166 
-174 MMAEYETADEF
+174 
-185 EKNYIDN
+185 
-192 NKYSKMTDDELEAEK
+192 
-207 KTLTEDN
+207 
-214 KNGTWEKVAYALNL
+214 
-228 LKSGQEGGN
+228 
-237 DDKLSRSEENV
+237 
-248 KKHSKI
+248 
-254 TNQIENIDTELNRR
+254 
-268 KKEEA
+268 
-273 FKLEDKRIGDSTL
+273 
-286 FSLLDFVN
+286 
-294 TKVGIS
+294 
-300 GADASI
+300 
-306 NNIGRSTLKENG
+306 
-318 YTDEEIDRLADLKKL
+318 
-333 RDNVDLSE
+333 
-341 DIVSETKNIENEFVK
+341 
-356 SFVAGSMN
+356 
-364 LAGGVLST
+364 
-372 PLSIIGADEN
+372 
-382 TPLFALQKAG
+382 FALQKAG

-403 DWNVSVFGNDIDLF
+403 DWDVSIFGNDIDLF

-426 VRDNLIRMAVA
+426 VRDNLMRMAVA
-437 GGDSAIAGA
+437 GGNSAIAGA

-525 ILVNTSENEIMQK
+525 VLVNTSENEIMQK
-538 YNDLRYQGKT
+538 YNDLRYQGRT

-574 GAALGAGSDIANRV
+574 GAALGAGADIANRV

-633 YEQARNSLTEKPNF
+633 YEQARNSLTEKSNDNF
-647 KLTNELK
+647 KLAKELK

-687 KISENQIESVIK
+687 KISVNQIESVIK
-699 YASNQNLSEAD
+699 YASNQTLSEAD
-710 IKNIQSIDAEVLDN
+710 VKNIQSIDAEVLDN

-737 SQKIVKATKSSNSKK
+737 SQKIVKATKSSDSKK

-768 GIYYNGNKADIISFS
+768 GIYYNGNKANIISFS

-789 VKLSNGD
+789 VKLGNGD

-821 KYSIGNDDATIIYE
+821 KYSIGNDDATILYE
-835 MATGTLGS
+835 MATGTLDS

-878 NAVSQN
+878 TAVSQN

-918 KGKLNYDKSITQK
+918 KGKLNYDKSITEK

-1089 NRFIKLIND
+1089 NKFIKLIND
-1098 TIRTLKSFVKRSS
+1098 TIRTLKSFVKRSN

-1143 EKTENKGKTV
+1143 EKAENKGKTV
-1153 ETDKYSVKLIVGE
+1153 ENDVKYSIKTIVDENGE
-1166 SGTNY
+1166 NY
-1171 GLGVYLDS
+1171 GKGVYLDS
-1179 NMLDGLTEA
+1179 NMLDGLTET

-1199 NIGGQ
+1199 NLGGQ

-1248 KQEAIILVDELIEAS
+1248 KQEAIILVDELIGAS
-1263 EYKNKLPAT
+1263 EYKNELPAT

-1305 NVANSANGKKILYDI
+1305 NVANSANGEKILYDI

-1333 SATSSLSG
+1333 SATSPLSG

-1353 STNTEKSQEKF
+1353 STNAEKSQEKF
-1364 SKKLTNVV
+1364 SLKTNVV
-1372 DSDGNKLSEAQA
+1372 DSDGNNLSEAQA

-1400 KVYHGTSES
+1400 KVYHGTNSG
-1409 FTVFDKTKGR
+1409 FTVFNRGEKNGQLGKGIYFAVDR
-1419 ANMDIQGMFFSPWEL
+1419 SY
-1434 DAKGYGGNVNA
+1434 AKENGKKVVSA
-1445 YYLNIK
+1445 YLNIK
-1451 NPASGREGYKALN
+1451 NP
-1464 KFKGQNNAGIKA
+1464 FTVTDNANMLTAINEKYPGTDYFEMTKVLA
-1476 REYLE
+1476 DN
-1481 SLGYDGVNNDDEEYV
+1481 GYDGIIYDHWDRGKIIVAFEP
-1496 VFNSNQ
+1496 NQ
-1502 IKLTNNLTP
+1502 IKLTDNLTP
-1511 TENEDIRYSDK
+1511 TENEDIRFS
-1522 LDTDYLKLAN
+1522 
-1532 EPEKNEKELN
+1532 EKTGFIKNSSQADRV
-1542 KFVESA
+1542 VESL
-1548 AMEWGAYSTDGKKPV
+1548 D
-1563 KLYHGTDKF
+1563 
-1572 GFTKFDISKSDDRR
+1572 
-1586 TIFLT
+1586 
-1591 NSPEIA
+1591 
-1597 STYSQIS
+1597 
-1604 GERKISERTNIDVD
+1604 
-1618 KLSMAKTVELLNKY
+1618 
-1632 PEYSDFEYEY
+1632 
-1642 SYTNGKETEEK
+1642 
-1653 LNAELTKLN
+1653 
-1662 SLVDNLMEKYRG
+1662 
-1674 EKQYVST
+1674 
-1681 NTEDYYDRL
+1681 
-1690 LRIKKMIFDK
+1690 
-1700 EQRNKYLST
+1700 KYLSKKYDDSFELDGNKVEFISIEQSHGMGSYAT
-1709 QLYINLN
+1709 FYIEFSINETDDITIRYSGHTNSTADYYLWNDDFSSVNEIKKAIDDIVKQEITVEMPKRKKAIDDVMANFNKSNVQYSTKQSFKEQVDDVLN
-1716 NTDMFSGNE
+1716 NTYDKNNHVYMGMTPKVLTDVLGISKLPMLITNNHVYTMTVSKQKAQADNRYNPNSNYHDLGAETVKKIPSMLEKPFMLIKSNTDSKNI
-1725 DFINEVE
+1725 DFVVITNEV
-1732 QDVRLADILEAKG
+1732 DKNGSPVMVAVKPYGKG
-1745 NPNANYVVEKSM
+1745 NYLNTE
-1757 GGYSIELLSLDE
+1757 ILSNVNL
-1769 AKDKLRESQKHGNY
+1769 S
-1783 ALYAKFDNP
+1783 
-1792 LVIDAYGK
+1792 AYGK
-1800 NWNDIYSILEPS
+1800 NNYKNYIDTARNDGRILYINKSNQPQNTTGVQFPNNILNADYRNSIS
-1812 EKTTFKAEYDFK
+1812 NYRK
-1824 DNALVL
+1824 N
-1830 SDEKGAFAT
+1830 
-1839 FTVND
+1839 VND
-1844 TLESLLPSMARAI
+1844 FM
-1857 TNRYGKFFAATVF
+1857 
-1870 AQAKDKLKNSS
+1870 
-1881 VAEVPVR
+1881 
-1888 VTGKR
+1888 
-1893 NTREIAEFAQEH
+1893 
-1905 GYDGVIFKDLK
+1905 
-1916 DNGGRNAMVDYK
+1916 
-1928 TAADVYVVFTP
+1928 
-1939 NTIKSADTVTYGDDG
+1939 
-1954 EIIPLSERFSADE
+1954 
-1967 DIRYSEK
+1967 
-1974 NSLNSEEKGIKQ
+1974 
-1986 QMIDASAE
+1986 
-1994 LDKMKP
+1994 
-2000 VVSFNEMPTFNS
+2000 
-2012 KQDVVEWA
+2012 
-2020 LKKFEKFG
+2020 KKFSNI
-2028 DYITREG
+2028 D
-2035 YGDIVFDRKRI
+2035 
-2046 TKGLSYLKTYEE
+2046 
-2058 RVALATVPYVLEK
+2058 
-2071 GEPIFSKGN
+2071 
-2080 HKSRGYST
+2080 T
-2088 ITFSAPV
+2088 I
-2095 IINENR
+2095 
-2101 ANVGVVVRED
+2101 
-2111 RNRYYKTHR
+2111 
-2120 VILPDGSQLVF
+2120 
-2131 ENNIKKG
+2131 
-2138 SNTETKGAD
+2138 NTNPMA
-2147 INLRLSSTD
+2147 
-2156 ITSTNSLSQISE
+2156 
-2168 NVNNKFSEKIGKAEY
+2168 FSEKLPAASY
-2183 ENVIKS
+2183 EKVIKF
-2189 LEKDNAALRD
+2189 LEKDNAALRED
-2199 DINDLKELVKLQ
+2199 VNDLKELVKVQ

-2235 FGMKGGKTELV
+2235 FGMRGEKTELV

-2264 LNFAD
+2264 LNFTD
-2269 VMENALPIARYI
+2269 VMENALPIAQYI

-2293 QAQEILDYLKT
+2293 QAQEILEYLKT

-2335 VLSDGGTPLDIV
+2335 VLSDSGTPLDIV

-2353 RFPSVFDEDTNPN
+2353 RFPSVFNEDTNPN
-2366 DMPIVLKDAIEAQK
+2366 DMPTVLKDAIEAQK
-2380 SNFSDNNEWYAE
+2380 SNFSDNNEWYAA

-2441 DKRIAN
+2441 DKRIAD

-2467 ERHKAKA
+2467 ERHKIKA

-2507 EPDISADGERGNR
+2507 EPDISADGERGDR

-2527 QIQTL
+2527 QIQAL
-2532 KGMSFD
+2532 KSMSFD

-2623 IKIAGIDIRGV
+2623 TKIAGIDIRGV
-2634 KRFALDLL
+2634 KRFAFDLL
-2642 KPEYAFRYVGSNE
+2642 KPEYAFQYVGSNE

-2677 DKFCADIEKK
+2677 DKFCANIAKK
-2687 YNAHKWKF
+2687 YNPHKWKF

-2828 NEITKASLKSSGM
+2828 NEITKASLKSSGI
-2841 TKSTIKNANK
+2841 TKATIKNANK

-2858 IKVWS
+2858 IEVWS
-2863 GHVAEMSMY
+2863 SHVAEMSMY

-2892 ENTEHSES
+2892 ENAEHSES

-2951 LSVAIQQPTAIVRA
+2951 LSVAIQQPMAIVRA

-2985 WTELKKHSGIAVLK
+2985 WTELKRHSGIAVLK

-3028 DDGIMYFAGK
+3028 DDGIMYLAGK

-3044 SIIWNAAKAETAKKY
+3044 SIIWNAAKTETAKKY

-3126 NRSKISKMQAARII
+3126 NRGKIGKMQAARII

-3234 IEDFAGAIAA
+3234 IEDFAGAVAA

-3266 APFDENEFDFDDAA
+3266 APFDENEFDFENAA

-3302 DLQIGVQN
+3302 DLQIGTQN
-3310 TGSTAVAYIDRGKI
+3310 TGSKAVAYIDRGKT

-3356 TSEYKERYIEAY
+3356 TSEYKQRYIEAY
-3368 NDKDN
+3368 KDKDN
-3373 EEMLDIRRK
+3373 EKMLDIRKK
-3382 LQSTGLYDDVSRTCQ
+3382 LQSTGLYDDVSATCQ

-3406 KGGK
+3406 DGGK

>member
-1 MPYKT
+1 MSFDVAT
-6 YQEYLENKDKK
+6 YSEERKKKRREDNSIDNNSNAFDVAAYSERRKINK
-17 ENENIGESY
+17 
-26 NSVNRNKAKTFSEYL
+26 
-41 GKKSAEV
+41 V

-125 QVEESGNELKN
+125 QVEESGNELTN

-143 FFSQFKDEN
+143 FFGQFKDEN

-207 KTLTEDN
+207 KKLTEDN

-237 DDKLSRSEENV
+237 DDKFSRSEENV

-294 TKVGIS
+294 TNVGIS

-306 NNIGRSTLKENG
+306 NNIGRRTLKENG

-426 VRDNLIRMAVA
+426 VRDNLMRMAVA

-525 ILVNTSENEIMQK
+525 VLVNTSENEIMQK
-538 YNDLRYQGKT
+538 YNDLRYQGKN

-574 GAALGAGSDIANRV
+574 GAALGAGADIANRV

-699 YASNQNLSEAD
+699 YASNQNLNEAD
-710 IKNIQSIDAEVLDN
+710 IKNIQSIDTEVLDN

-759 STDGVGEAD
+759 STDGVGESD

-811 LVEGI
+811 VIEGL

-821 KYSIGNDDATIIYE
+821 KYSIGNDDATILYE
-835 MATGTLGS
+835 MATGTLDS

-884 AVAKNVIDKAYNIAY
+884 AIAKNVIDKAYNIAY

-918 KGKLNYDKSITQK
+918 KGKLNYDKSITEK
-931 GLKNY
+931 RLKNY

-1022 ILIDEYADITK
+1022 ILIDEYADLTK

-1051 TKAAYEE
+1051 TTAAYEE

-1098 TIRTLKSFVKRSS
+1098 TIRTLKSFVKRSN

-1153 ETDKYSVKLIVGE
+1153 ENDVKNSLKGINKDGIE
-1166 SGTNY
+1166 
-1171 GLGVYLDS
+1171 VYETSSEIMSLS
-1179 NMLDGLTEA
+1179 WK
-1188 ERIKAVKNYIK
+1188 ERIKEYKRLLENDFKGRTARFNRNGHVYYAQFDEKSADKVLFGEKGMSSKAKKAIIKAGADGDIFDIVENATYESSSADTKNHKSKDGFTEYFDYFYKTVQIDGKVFDLVINVKKQYGTKDGYTYTIK
-1199 NIGGQ
+1199 
-1204 KFNAFDKNGNIV
+1204 IV
-1216 DIIIADGKK
+1216 DN
-1225 YITNKG
+1225 NK
-1231 DKRKVNNDLSS
+1231 
-1242 YLKNTV
+1242 
-1248 KQEAIILVDELIEAS
+1248 IEAS
-1263 EYKNKLPAT
+1263 PAFADKQQL
-1272 HSHGWLDNNGKNSW
+1272 W
-1286 EYYKVTIQEKN
+1286 VQETPQSN
-1297 NSVWEATL
+1297 
-1305 NVANSANGKKILYDI
+1305 
-1320 YPIKQKERGAAVT
+1320 
-1333 SATSSLSG
+1333 
-1341 KRNKISSSTNII
+1341 NII

-1364 SKKLTNVV
+1364 SKKLKNVV

-1400 KVYHGTSES
+1400 KVYRGTSES

-1419 ANMDIQGMFFSPWEL
+1419 ANMDIQGMFFSPWEI
-1434 DAKGYGGNVNA
+1434 DAKGYAGNVNA

-1451 NPASGREGYKALN
+1451 NPASGREGYMALN

-1496 VFNSNQ
+1496 AFNSNQ
-1502 IKLTNNLTP
+1502 IKLTDNLTP
-1511 TENEDIRYSDK
+1511 TENEDVRYSDK

-1591 NSPEIA
+1591 NSPKIA

-1604 GERKISERTNIDVD
+1604 GERKISEKTDIDVD

-1642 SYTNGKETEEK
+1642 SYTNGKETEDK

-1662 SLVDNLMEKYRG
+1662 SLVDKLMEKYKG

-1732 QDVRLADILEAKG
+1732 QDVRLANILEAKD

-1792 LVIDAYGK
+1792 LVIDADGK
-1800 NWNDIYSILEPS
+1800 NWNDIYAILEPS
-1812 EKTTFKAEYDFK
+1812 EKTTFKAEYDLK
-1824 DNALVL
+1824 DDALVL

-1967 DIRYSEK
+1967 DIRFSEK
-1974 NSLNSEEKGIKQ
+1974 TGFIKNSSQADRVVESLDKYLSKKY
-1986 QMIDASAE
+1986 DDSFE
-1994 LDKMKP
+1994 LDGNKVEFISIEQSYGMGSYATFYIEFSINETDGITIRYSGHTNSTADYYLWNDDFSSVNEIKKAIDDI
-2000 VVSFNEMPTFNS
+2000 VKQEITVEMP
-2012 KQDVVEWA
+2012 KR
-2020 LKKFEKFG
+2020 KK
-2028 DYITREG
+2028 
-2035 YGDIVFDRKRI
+2035 
-2046 TKGLSYLKTYEE
+2046 
-2058 RVALATVPYVLEK
+2058 AM
-2071 GEPIFSKGN
+2071 
-2080 HKSRGYST
+2080 
-2088 ITFSAPV
+2088 
-2095 IINENR
+2095 
-2101 ANVGVVVRED
+2101 ANLND
-2111 RNRYYKTHR
+2111 
-2120 VILPDGSQLVF
+2120 LL
-2131 ENNIKKG
+2131 
-2138 SNTETKGAD
+2138 
-2147 INLRLSSTD
+2147 
-2156 ITSTNSLSQISE
+2156 

-2189 LEKDNAALRD
+2189 LEKDNAALRE
-2199 DINDLKELVKLQ
+2199 DINDLKELVKVQ

-2221 KTSVEAVAKKLARD
+2221 KTSVEAVANKLARD
-2235 FGMKGGKTELV
+2235 FGMRGEKTKLV

-2264 LNFAD
+2264 LNFTD

-2405 YWRASTLHSVAD
+2405 YWRASTLNSVAD

-2467 ERHKAKA
+2467 ERHKVKA

-2623 IKIAGIDIRGV
+2623 TKIAGIDIRGV

-2751 RIQTD
+2751 RIQTE
-2756 RVRLDKSTVQKL
+2756 RVRLDKSMVQKL

-2841 TKSTIKNANK
+2841 TKATIKNANK

-2951 LSVAIQQPTAIVRA
+2951 LSVAIQQPMAIVRA

-3028 DDGIMYFAGK
+3028 DDGIMYLAGK

-3121 AAVQS
+3121 ATVQS

-3234 IEDFAGAIAA
+3234 IEDFAGAVAA

-3302 DLQIGVQN
+3302 DLQIGAKK

-3373 EEMLDIRRK
+3373 EELLDIRRK

>member
-1 MPYKT
+1 MSFDVAT
-6 YQEYLENKDKK
+6 YSEERKKKRREDNSIDNNSNAFDVAAYSERRKINK
-17 ENENIGESY
+17 
-26 NSVNRNKAKTFSEYL
+26 
-41 GKKSAEV
+41 V

-125 QVEESGNELKN
+125 QVEESGNELTN

-143 FFSQFKDEN
+143 FFGQFKDEN

-294 TKVGIS
+294 TNVGIS

-426 VRDNLIRMAVA
+426 VRDNLMRMAVA

-538 YNDLRYQGKT
+538 YNDLRYQGKN

-574 GAALGAGSDIANRV
+574 GAALGAGADIANKV

-699 YASNQNLSEAD
+699 YASNQNLNEAD
-710 IKNIQSIDAEVLDN
+710 VKNIQSIDAEVLDN

-768 GIYYNGNKADIISFS
+768 GIYYNGNKADIISFI
-783 NAKNGE
+783 NTKNGE

-811 LVEGI
+811 VIEGL

-821 KYSIGNDDATIIYE
+821 KYSIGNDDATILYE
-835 MATGTLGS
+835 MATGTLDS

-878 NAVSQN
+878 TAVSQN
-884 AVAKNVIDKAYNIAY
+884 AIAKNVIDKAYNIAY

-918 KGKLNYDKSITQK
+918 KGKLNYDKSITEK

-1070 TNAAETIVK
+1070 TNAAEAIIK

-1098 TIRTLKSFVKRSS
+1098 TIRTLKSFVKRSN

-1143 EKTENKGKTV
+1143 EKTENKEKTV
-1153 ETDKYSVKLIVGE
+1153 ENDFKNSLKGNFTADEMEKNIKTVANMKSVADLTGKEFVKGDTDLVTQVYKYFNSIGNKVESKYGTVILNRTGVKSSIAHGI
-1166 SGTNY
+1166 GRNK
-1171 GLGVYLDS
+1171 
-1179 NMLDGLTEA
+1179 A
-1188 ERIKAVKNYIK
+1188 IAFKAVPNVIK
-1199 NIGGQ
+1199 SGAVIDYTDN
-1204 KFNAFDKNGNIV
+1204 
-1216 DIIIADGKK
+1216 
-1225 YITNKG
+1225 
-1231 DKRKVNNDLSS
+1231 
-1242 YLKNTV
+1242 
-1248 KQEAIILVDELIEAS
+1248 
-1263 EYKNKLPAT
+1263 YKNRNYAT
-1272 HSHGWLDNNGKNSW
+1272 AVFAAPISINRQPFYMAVVVNVNKNSN
-1286 EYYKVTIQEKN
+1286 EYYLHEVALEAKKEDETSFKTG
-1297 NSVWEATL
+1297 NSQKATPSD
-1305 NVANSANGKKILYDI
+1305 VS
-1320 YPIKQKERGAAVT
+1320 
-1333 SATSSLSG
+1333 SSLYSLL
-1341 KRNKISSSTNII
+1341 NKLQNVNENFAKNS
-1353 STNTEKSQEKF
+1353 E
-1364 SKKLTNVV
+1364 KLTNAV

-1390 KVRDEDGNLL
+1390 KVRDKDGNLL

-1419 ANMDIQGMFFSPWEL
+1419 ANMDIQGMFFSPWEI

-1451 NPASGREGYKALN
+1451 NPASGREGYMALN

-1496 VFNSNQ
+1496 AFNSNQ
-1502 IKLTNNLTP
+1502 IKLTDNLTP

-1653 LNAELTKLN
+1653 LNTELTKLN
-1662 SLVDNLMEKYRG
+1662 SLVDKLMEKYKG

-1732 QDVRLADILEAKG
+1732 QDVRLANILEAKD

-1792 LVIDAYGK
+1792 LVIDADGK
-1800 NWNDIYSILEPS
+1800 NWNDIYAILEPS
-1812 EKTTFKAEYDFK
+1812 EKTTFKAEYDLK

-1839 FTVND
+1839 LTVND
-1844 TLESLLPSMARAI
+1844 TLESVLPSMARAI

-2012 KQDVVEWA
+2012 KQDVIEWA

-2095 IINENR
+2095 IINGNR
-2101 ANVGVVVRED
+2101 ANVGVVVREEG
-2111 RNRYYKTHR
+2111 NNYYKTHR

-2131 ENNIKKG
+2131 ENDIKKG
-2138 SNTETKGAD
+2138 SNTETKGVD
-2147 INLRLSSTD
+2147 RNPHLSSTD
-2156 ITSTNSLSQISE
+2156 ITSNNSLSQISE

-2189 LEKDNAALRD
+2189 LEKDNVALRE
-2199 DINDLKELVKLQ
+2199 DINDLKELVKVQ

-2596 KEATV
+2596 REATV

-2623 IKIAGIDIRGV
+2623 TKIAGIDIRGV

-2774 DQKAFVEEMQ
+2774 DQKAFVDEMQ

-2841 TKSTIKNANK
+2841 TKATIKNANK

-2951 LSVAIQQPTAIVRA
+2951 LSVAIQQPMAIVRA

-3028 DDGIMYFAGK
+3028 DDGIMYLAGK

-3126 NRSKISKMQAARII
+3126 NRGKISKMQAARII

-3234 IEDFAGAIAA
+3234 IEDFAGAVAA

-3302 DLQIGVQN
+3302 DLQIGAQD

-3324 EKGKEVINELVNEK
+3324 EKGKEVINELINEK

>member
-17 ENENIGESY
+17 ENENTGESY
-26 NSVNRNKAKTFSEYL
+26 NYRNKAKTFSEYL

-125 QVEESGNELKN
+125 QVEESGNELTN

-143 FFSQFKDEN
+143 FFGQFKDEN

-268 KKEEA
+268 KEEEA

-294 TKVGIS
+294 TNVGIS

-318 YTDEEIDRLADLKKL
+318 YTDKEIDRLADLKKL

-426 VRDNLIRMAVA
+426 VRDNLMRMAVA

-525 ILVNTSENEIMQK
+525 VLVNTSENEIMQK
-538 YNDLRYQGKT
+538 YNDLRYQGKN

-574 GAALGAGSDIANRV
+574 GAALGAGADIANRV

-633 YEQARNSLTEKPNF
+633 YELERNSLTEKPNF

-699 YASNQNLSEAD
+699 YASNQNLNEAD

-783 NAKNGE
+783 NTKNGE

-811 LVEGI
+811 VIEGL

-821 KYSIGNDDATIIYE
+821 KYSIGNDDATILYE
-835 MATGTLGS
+835 MATDTLDS

-884 AVAKNVIDKAYNIAY
+884 TVAKNVIDKAYNIAY

-918 KGKLNYDKSITQK
+918 KGKLNYDKSITKK

-942 HIAVAESLS
+942 HITVAESLS

-1098 TIRTLKSFVKRSS
+1098 TIRTLKSFVKRSN

-1143 EKTENKGKTV
+1143 EKTENKSIDSTVAYDVKSSSKTRYDEFRTNAMIWANSANTQVGDTKIFSNRGKGFALV
-1153 ETDKYSVKLIVGE
+1153 EATENGYIEVENGSYEYLKGVKSEYADSRRTEEKVVSGAKAFDKMVRDVRLGRRDSLWNYVYANNEGTSDGNAGLYGRHSNTDGAENFEGISENSKSLPEKFSLKTNVEETKDLIAVH
-1166 SGTNY
+1166 N
-1171 GLGVYLDS
+1171 
-1179 NMLDGLTEA
+1179 LTEA
-1188 ERIKAVKNYIK
+1188 NLLKSLELGGLPMPSIAIIKAKSSHSRYGDISLVFNKSTIDPEASKYNKVYGGDAWTPTYPTIEYKANEKVDVKINKLYYDLAKKYGYDEARPLYNLAQDLEDELNRHNGEAGLIDYYKDNTSLMNLYLMESGKDKVQPVINEVRTEMSEAETEQSKYLIK
-1199 NIGGQ
+1199 ALG
-1204 KFNAFDKNGNIV
+1204 K
-1216 DIIIADGKK
+1216 DIIDEV
-1225 YITNKG
+1225 
-1231 DKRKVNNDLSS
+1231 KVNNDENPLKHRKAYIEKNGEKIKGAYRQLMSEEYGFSDEQISNVLSQTRMFDYIKMIKTAYN
-1242 YLKNTV
+1242 YLHGNTV
-1248 KQEAIILVDELIEAS
+1248 SVKTETDRAATDRAIKKAAEDGYKKWLNDLLNGAEEKSGIRNNVDYFTPMGNRRSFEALHWENNLENVVKAMREESATGNTSLFSGLGIWGVSAKKYNSIEEIKS
-1263 EYKNKLPAT
+1263 DKNRL
-1272 HSHGWLDNNGKNSW
+1272 SQMNEE
-1286 EYYKVTIQEKN
+1286 EYYKIKTDFGERLNDIAFKIMDRTERNQFIAIDNAQECIVDAVRRSKTKSGILKNLKQYPQLNVTESDVDDIVELVGEISNMPTEYFEAKPQRAVGFNEVATAIIPN
-1297 NSVWEATL
+1297 NSSEELKTAL
-1305 NVANSANGKKILYDI
+1305 DEKGVAY
-1320 YPIKQKERGAAVT
+1320 
-1333 SATSSLSG
+1333 
-1341 KRNKISSSTNII
+1341 
-1353 STNTEKSQEKF
+1353 
-1364 SKKLTNVV
+1364 
-1372 DSDGNKLSEAQA
+1372 
-1384 EFFKDS
+1384 
-1390 KVRDEDGNLL
+1390 
-1400 KVYHGTSES
+1400 
-1409 FTVFDKTKGR
+1409 
-1419 ANMDIQGMFFSPWEL
+1419 
-1434 DAKGYGGNVNA
+1434 
-1445 YYLNIK
+1445 
-1451 NPASGREGYKALN
+1451 
-1464 KFKGQNNAGIKA
+1464 
-1476 REYLE
+1476 REYE
-1481 SLGYDGVNNDDEEYV
+1481 AGNEE
-1496 VFNSNQ
+1496 
-1502 IKLTNNLTP
+1502 
-1511 TENEDIRYSDK
+1511 
-1522 LDTDYLKLAN
+1522 A
-1532 EPEKNEKELN
+1532 
-1542 KFVESA
+1542 
-1548 AMEWGAYSTDGKKPV
+1548 
-1563 KLYHGTDKF
+1563 
-1572 GFTKFDISKSDDRR
+1572 R
-1586 TIFLT
+1586 T
-1591 NSPEIA
+1591 
-1597 STYSQIS
+1597 Q
-1604 GERKISERTNIDVD
+1604 V
-1618 KLSMAKTVELLNKY
+1618 
-1632 PEYSDFEYEY
+1632 
-1642 SYTNGKETEEK
+1642 
-1653 LNAELTKLN
+1653 LN
-1662 SLVDNLMEKYRG
+1662 SLK
-1674 EKQYVST
+1674 
-1681 NTEDYYDRL
+1681 
-1690 LRIKKMIFDK
+1690 
-1700 EQRNKYLST
+1700 
-1709 QLYINLN
+1709 
-1716 NTDMFSGNE
+1716 
-1725 DFINEVE
+1725 
-1732 QDVRLADILEAKG
+1732 DV
-1745 NPNANYVVEKSM
+1745 
-1757 GGYSIELLSLDE
+1757 
-1769 AKDKLRESQKHGNY
+1769 
-1783 ALYAKFDNP
+1783 
-1792 LVIDAYGK
+1792 
-1800 NWNDIYSILEPS
+1800 
-1812 EKTTFKAEYDFK
+1812 
-1824 DNALVL
+1824 
-1830 SDEKGAFAT
+1830 
-1839 FTVND
+1839 
-1844 TLESLLPSMARAI
+1844 
-1857 TNRYGKFFAATVF
+1857 
-1870 AQAKDKLKNSS
+1870 
-1881 VAEVPVR
+1881 
-1888 VTGKR
+1888 
-1893 NTREIAEFAQEH
+1893 
-1905 GYDGVIFKDLK
+1905 
-1916 DNGGRNAMVDYK
+1916 
-1928 TAADVYVVFTP
+1928 
-1939 NTIKSADTVTYGDDG
+1939 
-1954 EIIPLSERFSADE
+1954 
-1967 DIRYSEK
+1967 
-1974 NSLNSEEKGIKQ
+1974 
-1986 QMIDASAE
+1986 
-1994 LDKMKP
+1994 
-2000 VVSFNEMPTFNS
+2000 
-2012 KQDVVEWA
+2012 
-2020 LKKFEKFG
+2020 
-2028 DYITREG
+2028 
-2035 YGDIVFDRKRI
+2035 
-2046 TKGLSYLKTYEE
+2046 
-2058 RVALATVPYVLEK
+2058 
-2071 GEPIFSKGN
+2071 
-2080 HKSRGYST
+2080 
-2088 ITFSAPV
+2088 
-2095 IINENR
+2095 
-2101 ANVGVVVRED
+2101 
-2111 RNRYYKTHR
+2111 
-2120 VILPDGSQLVF
+2120 
-2131 ENNIKKG
+2131 
-2138 SNTETKGAD
+2138 
-2147 INLRLSSTD
+2147 
-2156 ITSTNSLSQISE
+2156 
-2168 NVNNKFSEKIGKAEY
+2168 KFSEKLPAASY

-2189 LEKDNAALRD
+2189 LEKDNAALRE
-2199 DINDLKELVKLQ
+2199 DINDLKELVKVQ

-2264 LNFAD
+2264 LNFTD

-2320 YDSYNNYRKSLFGNT
+2320 YDSYNNYRRSLFGNT

-2353 RFPSVFDEDTNPN
+2353 RFPSVFDEDINPN

-2560 QKGFKGLNSTELN
+2560 QKGFNGLNSTELN

-2596 KEATV
+2596 REATV

-2623 IKIAGIDIRGV
+2623 TKIAGIDIRGV

-2841 TKSTIKNANK
+2841 TKATIKNANK

-2924 NGGVNNNYSSFSGK
+2924 NGGVNNNYSNFSGK

-2951 LSVAIQQPTAIVRA
+2951 LSVAIQQPMAIVRA

-2977 PKHLLKTT
+2977 PKHILKTT

-3028 DDGIMYFAGK
+3028 DDGIMYLAGK

-3044 SIIWNAAKAETAKKY
+3044 SIIWNAAKAETAKKF

-3126 NRSKISKMQAARII
+3126 NRGKIGKMQAARII

-3302 DLQIGVQN
+3302 DLQIGAQD

-3324 EKGKEVINELVNEK
+3324 EKGKEVINELINEK

-3356 TSEYKERYIEAY
+3356 TSEYKDRYIEAY

-3382 LQSTGLYDDVSRTCQ
+3382 LQSTGLYDDVSATCQ

-3406 KGGK
+3406 DGGK

>member
-1 MPYKT
+1 MSFDVAT
-6 YQEYLENKDKK
+6 YSEERKK
-17 ENENIGESY
+17 KKRED
-26 NSVNRNKAKTFSEYL
+26 NSVDNNSNTFDVATYSERRKINK
-41 GKKSAEV
+41 V

-73 NSGYTSFNTDY
+73 NSGYTSFDTDY

-92 KIQQKNEILRNY
+92 KIQQKNETLRNY

-125 QVEESGNELKN
+125 QVEESGNELTN

-143 FFSQFKDEN
+143 FFGQFKDEN

-207 KTLTEDN
+207 KKLTEDN

-254 TNQIENIDTELNRR
+254 TNQIENIDTELNKR

-273 FKLEDKRIGDSTL
+273 FKLEDKNIGDSTL

-294 TKVGIS
+294 TNVGIS

-403 DWNVSVFGNDIDLF
+403 DWDVSIFGNDIDLF

-426 VRDNLIRMAVA
+426 VRDNLMRMVVA
-437 GGDSAIAGA
+437 GGDSTIAGA

-525 ILVNTSENEIMQK
+525 VLVNTSENEIMQK

-574 GAALGAGSDIANRV
+574 GAALGAGADIANRV

-673 EVMNNAIKDSLQEN
+673 EVMNNAIKDSLQVN

-699 YASNQNLSEAD
+699 YASNQNLNEAD

-811 LVEGI
+811 VIEGL

-821 KYSIGNDDATIIYE
+821 KYSIGNDDATILYE
-835 MATGTLGS
+835 MATGTLDS

-884 AVAKNVIDKAYNIAY
+884 AIAKNVIDKAYNIAY

-918 KGKLNYDKSITQK
+918 KGKLNYDKSITEK

-1022 ILIDEYADITK
+1022 ILIDEYADLTK

-1098 TIRTLKSFVKRSS
+1098 TIRSLKSFVKRSN

-1116 SITSQLKSLQKISDL
+1116 SITSQLKSLQKISEL
-1131 WAQGVSNAMTEF
+1131 WAQGVSNTMTEF

-1153 ETDKYSVKLIVGE
+1153 EIDKYSVKYTDKNNPVVVVNDDIIRGVLNDKELVKVVKKSLSKFKYVPIDKQKIYFTTDTKKETTYSQYTKWLRNNKADVYQDKMRLLNHPVDVILAT
-1166 SGTNY
+1166 TNY
-1171 GLGVYLDS
+1171 VNEGLKHPRKD
-1179 NMLDGLTEA
+1179 
-1188 ERIKAVKNYIK
+1188 
-1199 NIGGQ
+1199 
-1204 KFNAFDKNGNIV
+1204 NIV
-1216 DIIIADGKK
+1216 DFARGNLLLDIIGNKYEADVVIGFTKYGMCELHDIVNMKPTTFEYKK
-1225 YITNKG
+1225 
-1231 DKRKVNNDLSS
+1231 
-1242 YLKNTV
+1242 
-1248 KQEAIILVDELIEAS
+1248 EAS
-1263 EYKNKLPAT
+1263 YK
-1272 HSHGWLDNNGKNSW
+1272 D
-1286 EYYKVTIQEKN
+1286 
-1297 NSVWEATL
+1297 
-1305 NVANSANGKKILYDI
+1305 
-1320 YPIKQKERGAAVT
+1320 
-1333 SATSSLSG
+1333 
-1341 KRNKISSSTNII
+1341 SSSKKGLSQKGNASFNNII
-1353 STNTEKSQEKF
+1353 STNTGKSQEKF
-1364 SKKLTNVV
+1364 SLKTNVEETKDLIAV
-1372 DSDGNKLSEAQA
+1372 HNLTEA
-1384 EFFKDS
+1384 
-1390 KVRDEDGNLL
+1390 NLL
-1400 KVYHGTSES
+1400 KSLELGGLPMPSIAIIKAKSNHSRYGDISL
-1409 FTVFDKTKGR
+1409 VFNKSTIDPEASRYNKV
-1419 ANMDIQGMFFSPWEL
+1419 
-1434 DAKGYGGNVNA
+1434 YGGDA
-1445 YYLNIK
+1445 WTPTY
-1451 NPASGREGYKALN
+1451 PAIEYKANEKVADKIHKLYYDLAKKYGYDEARPLYNLAENLEDELN
-1464 KFKGQNNAGIKA
+1464 RRNGEAGLIDYYKDDTSLMNLYLVESGKDKVQPVINEVRTEMSEAESEQSEYLIKA
-1476 REYLE
+1476 
-1481 SLGYDGVNNDDEEYV
+1481 LGKDIIDEFKVNNDENPLKHRKAYIEKNGEKIKEAYRQLMSEEYGFSDEQISNVLKQTRMFDYIKMIRTAYNYLHGNTVSVKTETDRAATDRAIKKAAGEGYTKWLNDLLNGAEEKSGIRNNVDYFTPMGNRRSFEALHWENNLENVVKAMREESATGNASIFSGLGIWGVSAKNYKSIEEIKSDKNRLSQMDEEEHEKIKRDFGERLNDIAFKIMDKTEQNQFIAMDNAQECIVDAVRSSKTKSGILKNLKQYQQLNV
-1496 VFNSNQ
+1496 TEADVDDIVELVGEISNM
-1502 IKLTNNLTP
+1502 P
-1511 TENEDIRYSDK
+1511 TEYFEAKPQRAVGFNEVATAIIPNNSSNE
-1522 LDTDYLKLAN
+1522 LKTAL
-1532 EPEKNEKELN
+1532 NEKG
-1542 KFVESA
+1542 V
-1548 AMEWGAYSTDGKKPV
+1548 AY
-1563 KLYHGTDKF
+1563 
-1572 GFTKFDISKSDDRR
+1572 R
-1586 TIFLT
+1586 
-1591 NSPEIA
+1591 
-1597 STYSQIS
+1597 
-1604 GERKISERTNIDVD
+1604 
-1618 KLSMAKTVELLNKY
+1618 
-1632 PEYSDFEYEY
+1632 EYEAG
-1642 SYTNGKETEEK
+1642 NEE
-1653 LNAELTKLN
+1653 ARAQVLN
-1662 SLVDNLMEKYRG
+1662 SL
-1674 EKQYVST
+1674 
-1681 NTEDYYDRL
+1681 ED
-1690 LRIKKMIFDK
+1690 
-1700 EQRNKYLST
+1700 
-1709 QLYINLN
+1709 
-1716 NTDMFSGNE
+1716 
-1725 DFINEVE
+1725 V
-1732 QDVRLADILEAKG
+1732 
-1745 NPNANYVVEKSM
+1745 
-1757 GGYSIELLSLDE
+1757 
-1769 AKDKLRESQKHGNY
+1769 
-1783 ALYAKFDNP
+1783 
-1792 LVIDAYGK
+1792 
-1800 NWNDIYSILEPS
+1800 
-1812 EKTTFKAEYDFK
+1812 
-1824 DNALVL
+1824 
-1830 SDEKGAFAT
+1830 
-1839 FTVND
+1839 
-1844 TLESLLPSMARAI
+1844 
-1857 TNRYGKFFAATVF
+1857 
-1870 AQAKDKLKNSS
+1870 
-1881 VAEVPVR
+1881 
-1888 VTGKR
+1888 
-1893 NTREIAEFAQEH
+1893 
-1905 GYDGVIFKDLK
+1905 
-1916 DNGGRNAMVDYK
+1916 
-1928 TAADVYVVFTP
+1928 
-1939 NTIKSADTVTYGDDG
+1939 
-1954 EIIPLSERFSADE
+1954 
-1967 DIRYSEK
+1967 
-1974 NSLNSEEKGIKQ
+1974 
-1986 QMIDASAE
+1986 
-1994 LDKMKP
+1994 
-2000 VVSFNEMPTFNS
+2000 
-2012 KQDVVEWA
+2012 
-2020 LKKFEKFG
+2020 
-2028 DYITREG
+2028 
-2035 YGDIVFDRKRI
+2035 
-2046 TKGLSYLKTYEE
+2046 
-2058 RVALATVPYVLEK
+2058 
-2071 GEPIFSKGN
+2071 
-2080 HKSRGYST
+2080 
-2088 ITFSAPV
+2088 
-2095 IINENR
+2095 
-2101 ANVGVVVRED
+2101 
-2111 RNRYYKTHR
+2111 
-2120 VILPDGSQLVF
+2120 
-2131 ENNIKKG
+2131 
-2138 SNTETKGAD
+2138 
-2147 INLRLSSTD
+2147 
-2156 ITSTNSLSQISE
+2156 
-2168 NVNNKFSEKIGKAEY
+2168 KFSEKLPAASY

-2189 LEKDNAALRD
+2189 LEKDNAALRE
-2199 DINDLKELVKLQ
+2199 DINDLKELVKVQ

-2264 LNFAD
+2264 LNFTD

-2281 NENIPEVNVLDD
+2281 NENIPEVNVLDE

-2353 RFPSVFDEDTNPN
+2353 RFPSIFDEDTNPN

-2467 ERHKAKA
+2467 ERHKVKA

-2596 KEATV
+2596 REATV

-2623 IKIAGIDIRGV
+2623 TKIAGIDIRGV

-2841 TKSTIKNANK
+2841 TKATIKNANK

-2951 LSVAIQQPTAIVRA
+2951 LSVAIQQPMAIVRA

-2977 PKHLLKTT
+2977 PKHILKTT

-3028 DDGIMYFAGK
+3028 DDGIMYLAGK

-3044 SIIWNAAKAETAKKY
+3044 SIIWNAAKAETAKKF

-3126 NRSKISKMQAARII
+3126 NRGKIGKMQAARII

-3302 DLQIGVQN
+3302 DLQIGAQD

-3356 TSEYKERYIEAY
+3356 TSEYKQRYIEAY
-3368 NDKDN
+3368 NDKDD

>member
-1 MPYKT
+1 MSFDVAT
-6 YQEYLENKDKK
+6 YSEERKKKRREDNSIDNNSNAFDVAAYSERRKINK
-17 ENENIGESY
+17 
-26 NSVNRNKAKTFSEYL
+26 
-41 GKKSAEV
+41 V

-125 QVEESGNELKN
+125 QVEESGNELTN

-143 FFSQFKDEN
+143 FFGQFKDEN

-294 TKVGIS
+294 TNVGIS

-426 VRDNLIRMAVA
+426 VRDNLMRMAVA

-538 YNDLRYQGKT
+538 YNDLRYQGKN

-574 GAALGAGSDIANRV
+574 GATLGAGADIANKV

-599 YEINKYKNELRQES
+599 YEINKYKNELRKES
-613 VKPELLE
+613 VKSELLE

-647 KLTNELK
+647 NLTNELK

-699 YASNQNLSEAD
+699 YASNQNLNEAD
-710 IKNIQSIDAEVLDN
+710 VKNIQSIDAEVLDN

-768 GIYYNGNKADIISFS
+768 GIYYNGNKADIISFI
-783 NAKNGE
+783 NTKNGE

-811 LVEGI
+811 VIEGL

-821 KYSIGNDDATIIYE
+821 KYSIGNDDATILYE
-835 MATGTLGS
+835 MATGTLDS

-878 NAVSQN
+878 TAVSQN
-884 AVAKNVIDKAYNIAY
+884 AIAKNVIDKAYNIAY

-918 KGKLNYDKSITQK
+918 KGKLNYDKSITEK

-1070 TNAAETIVK
+1070 TNAAEAIIK

-1098 TIRTLKSFVKRSS
+1098 TIRTLKSFVKRSN

-1143 EKTENKGKTV
+1143 EKTENKEKTV
-1153 ETDKYSVKLIVGE
+1153 ENDFKNSLKGNFTADEMEKNIKTVANMKSVADLTGKEFVKGDTDLVTQVYKYFNSIGNKVESKYGTVILNRTGVKSSIAHGI
-1166 SGTNY
+1166 GRNK
-1171 GLGVYLDS
+1171 
-1179 NMLDGLTEA
+1179 A
-1188 ERIKAVKNYIK
+1188 IAFKAVPNVIK
-1199 NIGGQ
+1199 SGAVIDYTDN
-1204 KFNAFDKNGNIV
+1204 
-1216 DIIIADGKK
+1216 
-1225 YITNKG
+1225 
-1231 DKRKVNNDLSS
+1231 
-1242 YLKNTV
+1242 
-1248 KQEAIILVDELIEAS
+1248 
-1263 EYKNKLPAT
+1263 YKNRNYAT
-1272 HSHGWLDNNGKNSW
+1272 AVFAAPISINRQPFYMAVVVNVNKNSN
-1286 EYYKVTIQEKN
+1286 EYYLHEVALEAKKEDETSFKTG
-1297 NSVWEATL
+1297 NSQKATPSD
-1305 NVANSANGKKILYDI
+1305 VS
-1320 YPIKQKERGAAVT
+1320 
-1333 SATSSLSG
+1333 SSLYSLL
-1341 KRNKISSSTNII
+1341 NKLQNVNENFAKNS
-1353 STNTEKSQEKF
+1353 E
-1364 SKKLTNVV
+1364 KLTNAV

-1384 EFFKDS
+1384 EFFKGS

-1400 KVYHGTSES
+1400 KVYHGTNSN
-1409 FTVFDKTKGR
+1409 FTVFNRGEKNGQFGKGIYFSADK
-1419 ANMDIQGMFFSPWEL
+1419 SY
-1434 DAKGYGGNVNA
+1434 AKEIGKKVVSA
-1445 YYLNIK
+1445 YLNIE
-1451 NPASGREGYKALN
+1451 NPFTVTDNTNILTAINE
-1464 KFKGQNNAGIKA
+1464 KFPGTDYFEMTKVLADN
-1476 REYLE
+1476 
-1481 SLGYDGVNNDDEEYV
+1481 GYDGIIYDHWENGKIIVAFEP
-1496 VFNSNQ
+1496 NQ
-1502 IKLTNNLTP
+1502 IKLTDNLTP

-1522 LDTDYLKLAN
+1522 FSLKTNVEETKDLIAVHNLTEANLLKSLELGGLPMPSIAIIKAKSSHSRYGDISLVFNKSTIDPEASKYNKVYGGDAWTPTYPTIEYKAN
-1532 EPEKNEKELN
+1532 EKVDVKINKLYYDLAKKYGYDEARPLYNLAQDLEDELNRHNGEAGLIDYYKDNTSLMNLYLMESGKDKVQPVINEVRTEMSEAETEQSKYLIKALGKDIIDEIKVNNDENPLKHRKAYIEKNGEKIKEAYRQLMSEEYGFSDEQISNVLSQTRMFDYIKMIKTAYNYLHGNTVSVKTETDRAATDRAIKKAAEDGYKKWLN
-1542 KFVESA
+1542 DLLNGAEEKSGIRNNVDYFTPMDNRRSFEALHWENNLENVVKAMREESA
-1548 AMEWGAYSTDGKKPV
+1548 TGNTSLFSGLGIWGVSAKK
-1563 KLYHGTDKF
+1563 YNS
-1572 GFTKFDISKSDDRR
+1572 IEEIKSDKNR
-1586 TIFLT
+1586 L
-1591 NSPEIA
+1591 
-1597 STYSQIS
+1597 SQMNEEEYYKIKTDF
-1604 GERKISERTNIDVD
+1604 GERLNDIAFKIMDRTERNQFIAIDNAQECIVDAVRRSKTKSGILKNLKQYPQLNVTESDVD
-1618 KLSMAKTVELLNKY
+1618 DIVELVGEISNM
-1632 PEYSDFEYEY
+1632 PTEYFEAKPQRAVGFNEVATAIIPNNSSEELKTALDEKGVAYREYEAG
-1642 SYTNGKETEEK
+1642 NEE
-1653 LNAELTKLN
+1653 ARTQVLN
-1662 SLVDNLMEKYRG
+1662 SL
-1674 EKQYVST
+1674 
-1681 NTEDYYDRL
+1681 ED
-1690 LRIKKMIFDK
+1690 
-1700 EQRNKYLST
+1700 
-1709 QLYINLN
+1709 
-1716 NTDMFSGNE
+1716 
-1725 DFINEVE
+1725 V
-1732 QDVRLADILEAKG
+1732 
-1745 NPNANYVVEKSM
+1745 
-1757 GGYSIELLSLDE
+1757 
-1769 AKDKLRESQKHGNY
+1769 
-1783 ALYAKFDNP
+1783 
-1792 LVIDAYGK
+1792 
-1800 NWNDIYSILEPS
+1800 
-1812 EKTTFKAEYDFK
+1812 
-1824 DNALVL
+1824 
-1830 SDEKGAFAT
+1830 
-1839 FTVND
+1839 
-1844 TLESLLPSMARAI
+1844 
-1857 TNRYGKFFAATVF
+1857 
-1870 AQAKDKLKNSS
+1870 
-1881 VAEVPVR
+1881 
-1888 VTGKR
+1888 
-1893 NTREIAEFAQEH
+1893 
-1905 GYDGVIFKDLK
+1905 
-1916 DNGGRNAMVDYK
+1916 
-1928 TAADVYVVFTP
+1928 
-1939 NTIKSADTVTYGDDG
+1939 
-1954 EIIPLSERFSADE
+1954 
-1967 DIRYSEK
+1967 
-1974 NSLNSEEKGIKQ
+1974 
-1986 QMIDASAE
+1986 
-1994 LDKMKP
+1994 
-2000 VVSFNEMPTFNS
+2000 
-2012 KQDVVEWA
+2012 
-2020 LKKFEKFG
+2020 
-2028 DYITREG
+2028 
-2035 YGDIVFDRKRI
+2035 
-2046 TKGLSYLKTYEE
+2046 
-2058 RVALATVPYVLEK
+2058 
-2071 GEPIFSKGN
+2071 
-2080 HKSRGYST
+2080 
-2088 ITFSAPV
+2088 
-2095 IINENR
+2095 
-2101 ANVGVVVRED
+2101 
-2111 RNRYYKTHR
+2111 
-2120 VILPDGSQLVF
+2120 
-2131 ENNIKKG
+2131 
-2138 SNTETKGAD
+2138 
-2147 INLRLSSTD
+2147 
-2156 ITSTNSLSQISE
+2156 
-2168 NVNNKFSEKIGKAEY
+2168 KFSEKLPAASY

-2189 LEKDNAALRD
+2189 LEKDNAVLRE
-2199 DINDLKELVKLQ
+2199 DINDLKELVKVQ

-2264 LNFAD
+2264 LNFTD

-2335 VLSDGGTPLDIV
+2335 VLSDGGIPLDIV

-2586 TNEKKLFLEG
+2586 TNEKKLFFEG
-2596 KEATV
+2596 REATV

-2623 IKIAGIDIRGV
+2623 TKIAGIDIRGV

-2841 TKSTIKNANK
+2841 TKATMKNANK

-2951 LSVAIQQPTAIVRA
+2951 LSVAIQQPMAIVRA

-3028 DDGIMYFAGK
+3028 DDGIMYLAGK

-3121 AAVQS
+3121 ATVQS

-3163 ADDKSYGEKYFEQFG
+3163 ADDKSYGDKYFEQFG

-3234 IEDFAGAIAA
+3234 IEDFAGAVAA

-3302 DLQIGVQN
+3302 DLQIGAQD

-3324 EKGKEVINELVNEK
+3324 EKGKEVINELINEK

>member
-1 MPYKT
+1 MSFDVAT
-6 YQEYLENKDKK
+6 YSEERKK
-17 ENENIGESY
+17 KKRED
-26 NSVNRNKAKTFSEYL
+26 NSVDNNSNTFDVATYSERRKINK
-41 GKKSAEV
+41 V

-73 NSGYTSFNTDY
+73 NSGYTSFDTDY
-84 ENNSSDYA
+84 ANNSSDYA

-125 QVEESGNELKN
+125 QVEESGNELTN
-136 AYNRKRD
+136 AYNTKRD
-143 FFSQFKDEN
+143 FFGQFKDEN

-160 ESFKQK
+160 ESLKQK

-174 MMAEYETADEF
+174 MMAEYDTADEF
-185 EKNYIDN
+185 EKYYIDN

-207 KTLTEDN
+207 KKLTEDN

-254 TNQIENIDTELNRR
+254 TNQIENIDTELNKR

-273 FKLEDKRIGDSTL
+273 FKLEDKSIGDSTL

-294 TKVGIS
+294 TNVGIS

-341 DIVSETKNIENEFVK
+341 DIISETKNIENEFVK

-403 DWNVSVFGNDIDLF
+403 DWDVSIFGNDIDLF

-426 VRDNLIRMAVA
+426 VRDNLMRMVVA
-437 GGDSAIAGA
+437 GGDSTIAGA

-525 ILVNTSENEIMQK
+525 VLVNTSENEIMQE

-548 EAEALTQIFTDMLG
+548 ESEALTQIFTDMLG

-574 GAALGAGSDIANRV
+574 GAALGAGADITNRV

-633 YEQARNSLTEKPNF
+633 YEQARNSLTEKSNDNF
-647 KLTNELK
+647 KLTKELK
-654 KSSKALAK
+654 KSSKTLAK

-699 YASNQNLSEAD
+699 YASNQTLSEAD
-710 IKNIQSIDAEVLDN
+710 VKNIQSIDAEVLDN

-737 SQKIVKATKSSNSKK
+737 SQKIVKATKSSDSKK

-768 GIYYNGNKADIISFS
+768 GIYYNGNKANIISFS

-805 SSKQAT
+805 SSKQAI

-835 MATGTLGS
+835 MATGTLDS

-878 NAVSQN
+878 TAVSQN
-884 AVAKNVIDKAYNIAY
+884 AVAKNVIDKAYNISY

-918 KGKLNYDKSITQK
+918 KGKLNYDKSVTEK

-936 SREQRA
+936 SREQRT

-983 DGTIWIDIN
+983 DGTIWVDIN

-1079 LRNTMNEKAQ
+1079 LRNTMNEKTQ
-1089 NRFIKLIND
+1089 NKFVKLIND
-1098 TIRTLKSFVKRSS
+1098 TLRSLKLFIKRSN
-1111 AIEAA
+1111 AIEVA

-1143 EKTENKGKTV
+1143 EKTENKSVDSTVAYDVKSSSKTRYDEFRTNAMIWANSANTQVGDTKIFNNRGKSFVLV
-1153 ETDKYSVKLIVGE
+1153 EATENGYIEVE
-1166 SGTNY
+1166 SGSYDELRSIYEQTYRKTTNK
-1171 GLGVYLDS
+1171 VYEHSKALQSEQGRDFFNLFNDENRTNVGGYS
-1179 NMLDGLTEA
+1179 EKIGEERFQNDTSRNNEYLQSSDKEKFSLKTNVEETKDLIAVHNLTEA
-1188 ERIKAVKNYIK
+1188 NLLKSLELGGLPMPSIAIIKAKSSHSRYGDISLVFNKSTIDPEASRYNKVYGGDAWTPTYPAIEYKANEKVADKIHKLYYDLAKKYGYDEARPLYNLAEDLEDELNRRNGEAGLIDYYKDDTSLMNLYLVESGKDKVQPVINEVRTEMSEAESEQSKYLIK
-1199 NIGGQ
+1199 ALG
-1204 KFNAFDKNGNIV
+1204 K
-1216 DIIIADGKK
+1216 DIIDEF
-1225 YITNKG
+1225 
-1231 DKRKVNNDLSS
+1231 KVNNDENPLKHRKAYIEKNGEKIKEAYRQLMSEEYGFSDEQIINVMNQTRMFDYIKMIKTAYNYLHGNTVSVKTEMDRAATDRAIKKAAGEGYTKWLNDLLNGAEEKSGIRDYFTPMGNRRSFEALHWENNLENVVKAMREESATGNSSIFSGLGIWGVSAKNYKSIEEIKSDKNRLSQMDEEEYKKIKRDFGERLNDIAFKIMDKTERNQFIAMDNAQECIVDAVRS
-1242 YLKNTV
+1242 SKTKSGILKNL
-1248 KQEAIILVDELIEAS
+1248 KQYQQLNVTEADVDDIVELVGEISNMPTEYFEAKPQRAVGFNEVATAII
-1263 EYKNKLPAT
+1263 P
-1272 HSHGWLDNNGKNSW
+1272 
-1286 EYYKVTIQEKN
+1286 N
-1297 NSVWEATL
+1297 NSSEELKTAL
-1305 NVANSANGKKILYDI
+1305 DEKGVAY
-1320 YPIKQKERGAAVT
+1320 
-1333 SATSSLSG
+1333 
-1341 KRNKISSSTNII
+1341 
-1353 STNTEKSQEKF
+1353 
-1364 SKKLTNVV
+1364 
-1372 DSDGNKLSEAQA
+1372 
-1384 EFFKDS
+1384 
-1390 KVRDEDGNLL
+1390 
-1400 KVYHGTSES
+1400 
-1409 FTVFDKTKGR
+1409 
-1419 ANMDIQGMFFSPWEL
+1419 
-1434 DAKGYGGNVNA
+1434 
-1445 YYLNIK
+1445 
-1451 NPASGREGYKALN
+1451 
-1464 KFKGQNNAGIKA
+1464 
-1476 REYLE
+1476 REYE
-1481 SLGYDGVNNDDEEYV
+1481 AGNEE
-1496 VFNSNQ
+1496 
-1502 IKLTNNLTP
+1502 
-1511 TENEDIRYSDK
+1511 
-1522 LDTDYLKLAN
+1522 A
-1532 EPEKNEKELN
+1532 
-1542 KFVESA
+1542 
-1548 AMEWGAYSTDGKKPV
+1548 
-1563 KLYHGTDKF
+1563 
-1572 GFTKFDISKSDDRR
+1572 R
-1586 TIFLT
+1586 T
-1591 NSPEIA
+1591 
-1597 STYSQIS
+1597 Q
-1604 GERKISERTNIDVD
+1604 V
-1618 KLSMAKTVELLNKY
+1618 
-1632 PEYSDFEYEY
+1632 
-1642 SYTNGKETEEK
+1642 
-1653 LNAELTKLN
+1653 LN
-1662 SLVDNLMEKYRG
+1662 SL
-1674 EKQYVST
+1674 
-1681 NTEDYYDRL
+1681 ED
-1690 LRIKKMIFDK
+1690 
-1700 EQRNKYLST
+1700 
-1709 QLYINLN
+1709 
-1716 NTDMFSGNE
+1716 
-1725 DFINEVE
+1725 V
-1732 QDVRLADILEAKG
+1732 
-1745 NPNANYVVEKSM
+1745 
-1757 GGYSIELLSLDE
+1757 
-1769 AKDKLRESQKHGNY
+1769 
-1783 ALYAKFDNP
+1783 
-1792 LVIDAYGK
+1792 
-1800 NWNDIYSILEPS
+1800 
-1812 EKTTFKAEYDFK
+1812 
-1824 DNALVL
+1824 
-1830 SDEKGAFAT
+1830 
-1839 FTVND
+1839 
-1844 TLESLLPSMARAI
+1844 
-1857 TNRYGKFFAATVF
+1857 
-1870 AQAKDKLKNSS
+1870 
-1881 VAEVPVR
+1881 
-1888 VTGKR
+1888 
-1893 NTREIAEFAQEH
+1893 
-1905 GYDGVIFKDLK
+1905 
-1916 DNGGRNAMVDYK
+1916 
-1928 TAADVYVVFTP
+1928 
-1939 NTIKSADTVTYGDDG
+1939 
-1954 EIIPLSERFSADE
+1954 
-1967 DIRYSEK
+1967 
-1974 NSLNSEEKGIKQ
+1974 
-1986 QMIDASAE
+1986 
-1994 LDKMKP
+1994 
-2000 VVSFNEMPTFNS
+2000 
-2012 KQDVVEWA
+2012 
-2020 LKKFEKFG
+2020 
-2028 DYITREG
+2028 
-2035 YGDIVFDRKRI
+2035 
-2046 TKGLSYLKTYEE
+2046 
-2058 RVALATVPYVLEK
+2058 
-2071 GEPIFSKGN
+2071 
-2080 HKSRGYST
+2080 
-2088 ITFSAPV
+2088 
-2095 IINENR
+2095 
-2101 ANVGVVVRED
+2101 
-2111 RNRYYKTHR
+2111 
-2120 VILPDGSQLVF
+2120 
-2131 ENNIKKG
+2131 
-2138 SNTETKGAD
+2138 
-2147 INLRLSSTD
+2147 
-2156 ITSTNSLSQISE
+2156 
-2168 NVNNKFSEKIGKAEY
+2168 KFSEKLPAASY

-2189 LEKDNAALRD
+2189 LEKDNAALRED
-2199 DINDLKELVKLQ
+2199 MNDLKELVKVQ

-2221 KTSVEAVAKKLARD
+2221 KTSVEVVAKKLARD
-2235 FGMKGGKTELV
+2235 FGMKGEKTELV

-2264 LNFAD
+2264 LNFTD
-2269 VMENALPIARYI
+2269 VMENALPIAQYI
-2281 NENIPEVNVLDD
+2281 NENMPEVNVLDD
-2293 QAQEILDYLKT
+2293 QAQEILEYLKT

-2335 VLSDGGTPLDIV
+2335 VLSDSGTPLDIV

-2366 DMPIVLKDAIEAQK
+2366 DMPTVLKDAIEAQK
-2380 SNFSDNNEWYAE
+2380 SNYSDNNEWYVA

-2434 TTLRENR
+2434 VTLRENR

-2455 RKNAIEKRNVTV
+2455 RKNAIEKRNVTI
-2467 ERHKAKA
+2467 ERHKVKA

-2507 EPDISADGERGNR
+2507 EPDVSADGERGNR

-2532 KGMSFD
+2532 KSMSFD

-2601 SGTAKAVTEEVKH
+2601 SDTAKAVTEEVKH

-2623 IKIAGIDIRGV
+2623 TKIAGIDIRGV
-2634 KRFALDLL
+2634 KRFAFDLL

-2677 DKFCADIEKK
+2677 DKFCADIAKK
-2687 YNAHKWKF
+2687 YNTHKWKF

-2809 EKNYFPLKVDSEF
+2809 EPNYFPLKVDSEF

-2828 NEITKASLKSSGM
+2828 NEITKASLKSSGK
-2841 TKSTIKNANK
+2841 TKATIKNANK

-2951 LSVAIQQPTAIVRA
+2951 LSVAIQQPMAIVRA

-2985 WTELKKHSGIAVLK
+2985 WTELKRHSGIAVLK
-2999 EIGGFDIGNGRG
+2999 EMGGFDIGNGRG

-3028 DDGIMYFAGK
+3028 DDGIMYLAGK

-3126 NRSKISKMQAARII
+3126 NRGKISKMQAARII
-3140 GSVILAQ
+3140 GSVIFAQ

-3178 GAIADEINPLNLIP
+3178 GSIADEINPLNLIP

-3209 DMTQI
+3209 DMMQI

-3234 IEDFAGAIAA
+3234 IEDFAGAVAA

-3256 MRAIYNTCII
+3256 MRAIFNTCII
-3266 APFDENEFDFDDAA
+3266 APFDENEFDFENAA

-3302 DLQIGVQN
+3302 DLQIGTQN
-3310 TGSTAVAYIDRGKI
+3310 TGSKAVAYIDRGKT

-3356 TSEYKERYIEAY
+3356 TSEYKQRYIEAY

-3373 EEMLDIRRK
+3373 EKMLDIRKK
-3382 LQSTGLYDDVSRTCQ
+3382 LQSTGLYDDVSGTCQ

>member
-1 MPYKT
+1 MSFDVAT
-6 YQEYLENKDKK
+6 YSEERKKKRREDNSIDNNSNAFDVAAYSERRKINK
-17 ENENIGESY
+17 
-26 NSVNRNKAKTFSEYL
+26 
-41 GKKSAEV
+41 V

-125 QVEESGNELKN
+125 QVEESGNELTN

-143 FFSQFKDEN
+143 FFGQFKDEN

-174 MMAEYETADEF
+174 MMAEYDTADEF

-207 KTLTEDN
+207 KKLTEDN

-228 LKSGQEGGN
+228 LKSGQEVGN

-294 TKVGIS
+294 TNVGIS

-306 NNIGRSTLKENG
+306 NNIGRSTLKKNG

-426 VRDNLIRMAVA
+426 VRDNLMRMAVA

-525 ILVNTSENEIMQK
+525 VLVNTSENEIMQK
-538 YNDLRYQGKT
+538 YNNLRYQGKN

-574 GAALGAGSDIANRV
+574 GAALGAGADIANKV

-633 YEQARNSLTEKPNF
+633 YEQARNSLTERPNF

-699 YASNQNLSEAD
+699 YASNQNLNEAD

-811 LVEGI
+811 VIEGL

-821 KYSIGNDDATIIYE
+821 KYSIGNDDATILYE
-835 MATGTLGS
+835 MATGTLDS

-878 NAVSQN
+878 TAVSQN
-884 AVAKNVIDKAYNIAY
+884 AIAKNVIDKAYNIAY

-918 KGKLNYDKSITQK
+918 KGKLNYDKSITEK

-951 KVFSNKITVYDSEN
+951 KVFSNKITVYDSDN

-1089 NRFIKLIND
+1089 NRFIKLINN
-1098 TIRTLKSFVKRSS
+1098 TIRTLKSFVKRSN

-1153 ETDKYSVKLIVGE
+1153 ENDFKNSLKGNFTADEMEKNIKTVANMKSVADLTGKEFVKGDTDLVTQVYKYFNSIGNKVESKYGTVILNRTGVKSSIAHGI
-1166 SGTNY
+1166 GRNK
-1171 GLGVYLDS
+1171 
-1179 NMLDGLTEA
+1179 A
-1188 ERIKAVKNYIK
+1188 IAFKAVPNVIK
-1199 NIGGQ
+1199 SGAVIDYTDN
-1204 KFNAFDKNGNIV
+1204 
-1216 DIIIADGKK
+1216 
-1225 YITNKG
+1225 
-1231 DKRKVNNDLSS
+1231 
-1242 YLKNTV
+1242 
-1248 KQEAIILVDELIEAS
+1248 
-1263 EYKNKLPAT
+1263 YKNRNYAT
-1272 HSHGWLDNNGKNSW
+1272 AVFAAPISINRQPFYMAVVVNVNKNSN
-1286 EYYKVTIQEKN
+1286 EYYLHEVALEAKKEDETSFKTG
-1297 NSVWEATL
+1297 NSQKATPSD
-1305 NVANSANGKKILYDI
+1305 VS
-1320 YPIKQKERGAAVT
+1320 
-1333 SATSSLSG
+1333 SSLYSLL
-1341 KRNKISSSTNII
+1341 NKLQNVNENFAKNS
-1353 STNTEKSQEKF
+1353 E
-1364 SKKLTNVV
+1364 KLTNAV

-1419 ANMDIQGMFFSPWEL
+1419 ANMDIQGMFFSPWEI

-1451 NPASGREGYKALN
+1451 NPASGREGYMALN

-1496 VFNSNQ
+1496 AFNSNQ
-1502 IKLTNNLTP
+1502 IKLTDNLTP

-1542 KFVESA
+1542 KLVESA
-1548 AMEWGAYSTDGKKPV
+1548 AMEWGVYSTDGKKPV

-1604 GERKISERTNIDVD
+1604 GERKISERTDIDVD

-1662 SLVDNLMEKYRG
+1662 SLVDKLMEKYKG

-1725 DFINEVE
+1725 NFINEVE
-1732 QDVRLADILEAKG
+1732 QDVRLANILEAKD

-1792 LVIDAYGK
+1792 LVIDADGK
-1800 NWNDIYSILEPS
+1800 NWNDIYAILEPS
-1812 EKTTFKAEYDFK
+1812 EKTTFKAEYDLK

-1839 FTVND
+1839 LTVND
-1844 TLESLLPSMARAI
+1844 TLESVLPSMARAI

-1881 VAEVPVR
+1881 VAEVPLR

-1954 EIIPLSERFSADE
+1954 EVIPLSKRFSADE
-1967 DIRYSEK
+1967 DIRYSAKIGLKEEIEK
-1974 NSLNSEEKGIKQ
+1974 
-1986 QMIDASAE
+1986 
-1994 LDKMKP
+1994 
-2000 VVSFNEMPTFNS
+2000 
-2012 KQDVVEWA
+2012 
-2020 LKKFEKFG
+2020 
-2028 DYITREG
+2028 
-2035 YGDIVFDRKRI
+2035 
-2046 TKGLSYLKTYEE
+2046 
-2058 RVALATVPYVLEK
+2058 
-2071 GEPIFSKGN
+2071 
-2080 HKSRGYST
+2080 
-2088 ITFSAPV
+2088 
-2095 IINENR
+2095 
-2101 ANVGVVVRED
+2101 
-2111 RNRYYKTHR
+2111 
-2120 VILPDGSQLVF
+2120 ILPDKSYSNEIILTDSTPTILTTQKGVENLKMAMKVSHLRENILTENEANKFGLKVGKNINYHGLGVDLFVDIINTLDDVDEAYRGKRNAQNSERGENYFLLISKKQDYAGNTINIPVYINEHSRYNEVFIETNKVATVFGRKQLRDYIRREVANGNLVRIKNRG
-2131 ENNIKKG
+2131 NNSSESTSPIK
-2138 SNTETKGAD
+2138 AD
-2147 INLRLSSTD
+2147 YVNSTS
-2156 ITSTNSLSQISE
+2156 TTNSLSQIYE
-2168 NVNNKFSEKIGKAEY
+2168 NVNNKFSEKIGKTEY

-2189 LEKDNAALRD
+2189 LEKDNAALRED
-2199 DINDLKELVKLQ
+2199 VNDLKELVKVQ

-2281 NENIPEVNVLDD
+2281 NENIHEVNVLDD
-2293 QAQEILDYLKT
+2293 QAQEILEYLKT

-2507 EPDISADGERGNR
+2507 EPDISADGELGNR

-2596 KEATV
+2596 REATV

-2623 IKIAGIDIRGV
+2623 TKIAGIDIRGV

-2828 NEITKASLKSSGM
+2828 NKITKASLKSSGM
-2841 TKSTIKNANK
+2841 TKATIKNANK

-2951 LSVAIQQPTAIVRA
+2951 LSVAIQQPMAIVRA

-3028 DDGIMYFAGK
+3028 DDGIMYLAGK

-3302 DLQIGVQN
+3302 DLQIGAQD

-3356 TSEYKERYIEAY
+3356 TSEYKERYIKAY

-3373 EEMLDIRRK
+3373 KEMLDIRRK

>member
-1 MPYKT
+1 M
-6 YQEYLENKDKK
+6 
-17 ENENIGESY
+17 
-26 NSVNRNKAKTFSEYL
+26 
-41 GKKSAEV
+41 
-48 VTNDW
+48 
-53 LNDYQRS
+53 
-60 VADYYKGSSERYN
+60 
-73 NSGYTSFNTDY
+73 
-84 ENNSSDYA
+84 
-92 KIQQKNEILRNY
+92 
-104 LKYNKGYISEE
+104 
-115 SYNAL
+115 
-120 NDYLK
+120 
-125 QVEESGNELKN
+125 
-136 AYNRKRD
+136 
-143 FFSQFKDEN
+143 
-152 EYNAYERN
+152 
-160 ESFKQK
+160 
-166 YADKTYQD
+166 
-174 MMAEYETADEF
+174 
-185 EKNYIDN
+185 
-192 NKYSKMTDDELEAEK
+192 
-207 KTLTEDN
+207 
-214 KNGTWEKVAYALNL
+214 
-228 LKSGQEGGN
+228 
-237 DDKLSRSEENV
+237 
-248 KKHSKI
+248 
-254 TNQIENIDTELNRR
+254 
-268 KKEEA
+268 
-273 FKLEDKRIGDSTL
+273 
-286 FSLLDFVN
+286 
-294 TKVGIS
+294 
-300 GADASI
+300 
-306 NNIGRSTLKENG
+306 
-318 YTDEEIDRLADLKKL
+318 
-333 RDNVDLSE
+333 
-341 DIVSETKNIENEFVK
+341 
-356 SFVAGSMN
+356 
-364 LAGGVLST
+364 
-372 PLSIIGADEN
+372 
-382 TPLFALQKAG
+382 FALQKAG

-403 DWNVSVFGNDIDLF
+403 DWDVSIFGNDIDLF

-426 VRDNLIRMAVA
+426 VRDNLMRMAVA
-437 GGDSAIAGA
+437 GGDSTIAGA

-525 ILVNTSENEIMQK
+525 VLVNTSENEIMQK

-574 GAALGAGSDIANRV
+574 GAALGAGADIANRV
-588 KSDVSNNAIKN
+588 KSDVSNSAAKN
-599 YEINKYKNELRQES
+599 YEVNKYKNELRQES

-633 YEQARNSLTEKPNF
+633 YEQARNSLTEKSNDNF
-647 KLTNELK
+647 KLTKELK

-687 KISENQIESVIK
+687 KISVNQIESVIK
-699 YASNQNLSEAD
+699 YASNQTLSEAD
-710 IKNIQSIDAEVLDN
+710 VKNIQSIDAEVLDN

-737 SQKIVKATKSSNSKK
+737 SQKIVKATKSSDSKK

-768 GIYYNGNKADIISFS
+768 GIYYNGNKTDIISFS

-811 LVEGI
+811 LIEGI

-821 KYSIGNDDATIIYE
+821 KYSIGNDDATILYE
-835 MATGTLGS
+835 MATGTLDS

-878 NAVSQN
+878 TAVSQN

-906 LHDSQISNAIKG
+906 LHDRQISNAIKG
-918 KGKLNYDKSITQK
+918 KGKLNYDKSVTEK

-942 HIAVAESLS
+942 HIAVADSLS

-983 DGTIWIDIN
+983 DGTIWVDIN

-1000 LSHELTHMVSLL
+1000 LSHEFTHMVSLL

-1044 EERLNLG
+1044 EERLNLD

-1089 NRFIKLIND
+1089 NKFIKLIND
-1098 TIRTLKSFVKRSS
+1098 TIRTLKSFVKRSN

-1153 ETDKYSVKLIVGE
+1153 ETDKYSVKYTDKNNPVVVVNDDI
-1166 SGTNY
+1166 SR
-1171 GLGVYLDS
+1171 GVLNDKE
-1179 NMLDGLTEA
+1179 LV
-1188 ERIKAVKNYIK
+1188 KAVKNSLSKFKYVPIDK
-1199 NIGGQ
+1199 Q
-1204 KFNAFDKNGNIV
+1204 KIYFTTDTKKETTYSQYTKWLRNNKADVYQDKMRLLNHPVDVILATTNYVNEGLKHPRKDSIV
-1216 DIIIADGKK
+1216 DFARGDLLLDILGNK
-1225 YITNKG
+1225 Y
-1231 DKRKVNNDLSS
+1231 
-1242 YLKNTV
+1242 
-1248 KQEAIILVDELIEAS
+1248 EA
-1263 EYKNKLPAT
+1263 
-1272 HSHGWLDNNGKNSW
+1272 
-1286 EYYKVTIQEKN
+1286 
-1297 NSVWEATL
+1297 
-1305 NVANSANGKKILYDI
+1305 NVVIGFTKYGMCELYDI
-1320 YPIKQKERGAAVT
+1320 VNMKPTTFEYKKEA
-1333 SATSSLSG
+1333 SY
-1341 KRNKISSSTNII
+1341 KDSSSKKGLSQKGNASFNNII
-1353 STNTEKSQEKF
+1353 STNTGKSQEKF
-1364 SKKLTNVV
+1364 SLKTNVEETKDLIAVHNLTEANLLKSLELGGLPMPSIAIIKAKSSHSRYGDISLVFNKSTIDPEASKYNKVYGGDAWTPTYPTIEYKANEKV
-1372 DSDGNKLSEAQA
+1372 DVKINKLYYDLAKKYGYDEARPLYNLAQDLEDELNRHNGEAGLIDYYKDNTSLMNLYLMESGKDKVQPVINEVRTEMSEAETEQSKYLIKALGKDIIDEIKVNNDENPLKHRKAYIEKNGEKIKEAYRQLMSEEYGFSDEQISNVLSQTRMFDYIKMIKTAYNYLHGNTVSVKTETDRAATDRAIKKAAGEGYTKWINDLLNGAEEKSGIRNNVNYFTPMGNRRSFEALHWENNLENVVKAMREESATGNASIFSGLGIWGVSAKNYKSIEEIKSDKNRLSQMDEEEYKKIKRDFGERLNDIAFKIMDKTERNQFIAMDNAQECIVDAVRSSKTKSGILKNLKQYQQLNVTEADVDDIVELVGEISNMPTEYFEAKPQRAVGFNEVATAIIPNNSSEELKTALDEKGVAYREYEAGNEEARTQVLNSLEDVKFSEKTGFIKNSSQADRVVESLDKYLSKKYDDSFELDGNKV
-1384 EFFKDS
+1384 EFISIEQSHGMGSYATFYIEFS
-1390 KVRDEDGNLL
+1390 INETDGI
-1400 KVYHGTSES
+1400 T
-1409 FTVFDKTKGR
+1409 
-1419 ANMDIQGMFFSPWEL
+1419 
-1434 DAKGYGGNVNA
+1434 
-1445 YYLNIK
+1445 
-1451 NPASGREGYKALN
+1451 
-1464 KFKGQNNAGIKA
+1464 
-1476 REYLE
+1476 
-1481 SLGYDGVNNDDEEYV
+1481 
-1496 VFNSNQ
+1496 
-1502 IKLTNNLTP
+1502 
-1511 TENEDIRYSDK
+1511 IRYS
-1522 LDTDYLKLAN
+1522 
-1532 EPEKNEKELN
+1532 
-1542 KFVESA
+1542 
-1548 AMEWGAYSTDGKKPV
+1548 G
-1563 KLYHGTDKF
+1563 H
-1572 GFTKFDISKSDDRR
+1572 
-1586 TIFLT
+1586 T
-1591 NSPEIA
+1591 NSTADYYLWNDDFSSVNEIKKA
-1597 STYSQIS
+1597 
-1604 GERKISERTNIDVD
+1604 IDDIV
-1618 KLSMAKTVELLNKY
+1618 KQEITVETPK
-1632 PEYSDFEYEY
+1632 
-1642 SYTNGKETEEK
+1642 
-1653 LNAELTKLN
+1653 
-1662 SLVDNLMEKYRG
+1662 R
-1674 EKQYVST
+1674 
-1681 NTEDYYDRL
+1681 
-1690 LRIKKMIFDK
+1690 KKAM
-1700 EQRNKYLST
+1700 
-1709 QLYINLN
+1709 
-1716 NTDMFSGNE
+1716 
-1725 DFINEVE
+1725 
-1732 QDVRLADILEAKG
+1732 A
-1745 NPNANYVVEKSM
+1745 NPNN
-1757 GGYSIELLSLDE
+1757 LL
-1769 AKDKLRESQKHGNY
+1769 
-1783 ALYAKFDNP
+1783 
-1792 LVIDAYGK
+1792 
-1800 NWNDIYSILEPS
+1800 
-1812 EKTTFKAEYDFK
+1812 
-1824 DNALVL
+1824 
-1830 SDEKGAFAT
+1830 
-1839 FTVND
+1839 
-1844 TLESLLPSMARAI
+1844 
-1857 TNRYGKFFAATVF
+1857 
-1870 AQAKDKLKNSS
+1870 
-1881 VAEVPVR
+1881 
-1888 VTGKR
+1888 
-1893 NTREIAEFAQEH
+1893 
-1905 GYDGVIFKDLK
+1905 
-1916 DNGGRNAMVDYK
+1916 
-1928 TAADVYVVFTP
+1928 
-1939 NTIKSADTVTYGDDG
+1939 
-1954 EIIPLSERFSADE
+1954 
-1967 DIRYSEK
+1967 
-1974 NSLNSEEKGIKQ
+1974 
-1986 QMIDASAE
+1986 
-1994 LDKMKP
+1994 
-2000 VVSFNEMPTFNS
+2000 
-2012 KQDVVEWA
+2012 
-2020 LKKFEKFG
+2020 
-2028 DYITREG
+2028 
-2035 YGDIVFDRKRI
+2035 
-2046 TKGLSYLKTYEE
+2046 
-2058 RVALATVPYVLEK
+2058 
-2071 GEPIFSKGN
+2071 
-2080 HKSRGYST
+2080 
-2088 ITFSAPV
+2088 
-2095 IINENR
+2095 
-2101 ANVGVVVRED
+2101 
-2111 RNRYYKTHR
+2111 
-2120 VILPDGSQLVF
+2120 
-2131 ENNIKKG
+2131 
-2138 SNTETKGAD
+2138 
-2147 INLRLSSTD
+2147 
-2156 ITSTNSLSQISE
+2156 

-2183 ENVIKS
+2183 EKVIKS
-2189 LEKDNAALRD
+2189 LEKDNAALRED
-2199 DINDLKELVKLQ
+2199 VNDLKELVKVQ

-2235 FGMKGGKTELV
+2235 FGMKGEKTELV

-2264 LNFAD
+2264 LNFTD
-2269 VMENALPIARYI
+2269 VIENALPIARYI

-2335 VLSDGGTPLDIV
+2335 VLSDSGTPLDIV

-2380 SNFSDNNEWYAE
+2380 SNFSDNNEWYAA

-2441 DKRIAN
+2441 DKRIAD

-2467 ERHKAKA
+2467 ERHKVKA

-2507 EPDISADGERGNR
+2507 EPDISADGERGDR

-2527 QIQTL
+2527 QIQAL
-2532 KGMSFD
+2532 KSMSFD

-2623 IKIAGIDIRGV
+2623 TKIAGIDIRGV
-2634 KRFALDLL
+2634 KRFAFDLL

-2677 DKFCADIEKK
+2677 DKFCANIAKK
-2687 YNAHKWKF
+2687 YNPHKWKF

-2828 NEITKASLKSSGM
+2828 NEITKASLKSSGI
-2841 TKSTIKNANK
+2841 TKATIKNANK

-2858 IKVWS
+2858 IEVWS
-2863 GHVAEMSMY
+2863 SHVAEMSMY

-2892 ENTEHSES
+2892 ENAEHSES

-2951 LSVAIQQPTAIVRA
+2951 LSVAIQQPMAIVRA

-2985 WTELKKHSGIAVLK
+2985 WTELKRHSGIAVLK
-2999 EIGGFDIGNGRG
+2999 EMGGFDIGNGRG

-3028 DDGIMYFAGK
+3028 DDGIMYLAGK
-3038 GDEIGW
+3038 GDEMGW

-3126 NRSKISKMQAARII
+3126 NRGKISKMQAARII

-3152 AKSLIYAGRDD
+3152 SKSLIYAGRDD

-3234 IEDFAGAIAA
+3234 IEDFAGAVAA

-3266 APFDENEFDFDDAA
+3266 APFDENEFDFENAA

-3302 DLQIGVQN
+3302 DLQIGAQN
-3310 TGSTAVAYIDRGKI
+3310 TGSKAVAYIDRGKT

-3356 TSEYKERYIEAY
+3356 TSEYKQRYIEAY

-3373 EEMLDIRRK
+3373 EKMLDIRKK
-3382 LQSTGLYDDVSRTCQ
+3382 LQSTGLYDDVSATCQ

-3406 KGGK
+3406 EGGK

>member
-1 MPYKT
+1 M
-6 YQEYLENKDKK
+6 
-17 ENENIGESY
+17 
-26 NSVNRNKAKTFSEYL
+26 
-41 GKKSAEV
+41 
-48 VTNDW
+48 
-53 LNDYQRS
+53 
-60 VADYYKGSSERYN
+60 
-73 NSGYTSFNTDY
+73 
-84 ENNSSDYA
+84 
-92 KIQQKNEILRNY
+92 
-104 LKYNKGYISEE
+104 
-115 SYNAL
+115 
-120 NDYLK
+120 
-125 QVEESGNELKN
+125 
-136 AYNRKRD
+136 
-143 FFSQFKDEN
+143 
-152 EYNAYERN
+152 
-160 ESFKQK
+160 
-166 YADKTYQD
+166 
-174 MMAEYETADEF
+174 
-185 EKNYIDN
+185 
-192 NKYSKMTDDELEAEK
+192 
-207 KTLTEDN
+207 
-214 KNGTWEKVAYALNL
+214 
-228 LKSGQEGGN
+228 
-237 DDKLSRSEENV
+237 
-248 KKHSKI
+248 
-254 TNQIENIDTELNRR
+254 
-268 KKEEA
+268 
-273 FKLEDKRIGDSTL
+273 
-286 FSLLDFVN
+286 
-294 TKVGIS
+294 
-300 GADASI
+300 
-306 NNIGRSTLKENG
+306 
-318 YTDEEIDRLADLKKL
+318 
-333 RDNVDLSE
+333 
-341 DIVSETKNIENEFVK
+341 
-356 SFVAGSMN
+356 
-364 LAGGVLST
+364 
-372 PLSIIGADEN
+372 
-382 TPLFALQKAG
+382 FALQKAG

-403 DWNVSVFGNDIDLF
+403 DWNVSIFGNDIDLF

-426 VRDNLIRMAVA
+426 VRDNLMRMAVA
-437 GGDSAIAGA
+437 GGNSAIAGA

-525 ILVNTSENEIMQK
+525 VLVNTSENEIMQK
-538 YNDLRYQGKT
+538 YNDLRYQGRT

-574 GAALGAGSDIANRV
+574 GAALGAGADIANRV

-633 YEQARNSLTEKPNF
+633 YEQARNSLTEKSNDNF
-647 KLTNELK
+647 KLTKELK

-687 KISENQIESVIK
+687 KISVNQIESVIK
-699 YASNQNLSEAD
+699 YASSQTLSEAD
-710 IKNIQSIDAEVLDN
+710 VKNIQSIDAEVLDN

-737 SQKIVKATKSSNSKK
+737 SQKIVKATKSSDSKK

-768 GIYYNGNKADIISFS
+768 GIYYNGNKTDIISFS

-811 LVEGI
+811 LIEGI

-821 KYSIGNDDATIIYE
+821 KYSIGNDDATILYE
-835 MATGTLGS
+835 MATGTLDS

-878 NAVSQN
+878 TAVSQN

-906 LHDSQISNAIKG
+906 LHDRQISNAIKG
-918 KGKLNYDKSITQK
+918 KGKLNYDKSVTEK

-942 HIAVAESLS
+942 HIAVADSLS

-983 DGTIWIDIN
+983 DGTIWVDIN

-1000 LSHELTHMVSLL
+1000 LSHEFTHMVSLL

-1044 EERLNLG
+1044 EERLNLD

-1089 NRFIKLIND
+1089 NKFIKLIND
-1098 TIRTLKSFVKRSS
+1098 TIRTLKSFVKRSN

-1153 ETDKYSVKLIVGE
+1153 ETDKYSVKYTDKNNPVVVVNDDI
-1166 SGTNY
+1166 SR
-1171 GLGVYLDS
+1171 GVLNDKE
-1179 NMLDGLTEA
+1179 LV
-1188 ERIKAVKNYIK
+1188 KAVKNSLSKFKYVPIDK
-1199 NIGGQ
+1199 Q
-1204 KFNAFDKNGNIV
+1204 KIYFTTDTKKETTYSQYTKWLRNNKADVYQDKMRLLNHPVDVILATTNYVNEGLKHPRKDSIV
-1216 DIIIADGKK
+1216 DFARGDLLLDILGNK
-1225 YITNKG
+1225 Y
-1231 DKRKVNNDLSS
+1231 
-1242 YLKNTV
+1242 
-1248 KQEAIILVDELIEAS
+1248 EA
-1263 EYKNKLPAT
+1263 
-1272 HSHGWLDNNGKNSW
+1272 
-1286 EYYKVTIQEKN
+1286 
-1297 NSVWEATL
+1297 
-1305 NVANSANGKKILYDI
+1305 NVVIGFTKYGMCELYDI
-1320 YPIKQKERGAAVT
+1320 VNMKPTTFEYKKEA
-1333 SATSSLSG
+1333 SY
-1341 KRNKISSSTNII
+1341 KDSSSKKGLSQKGNASFNNII
-1353 STNTEKSQEKF
+1353 STNTGKSQEKF
-1364 SKKLTNVV
+1364 SLKTNVEETKDLIAV
-1372 DSDGNKLSEAQA
+1372 HNLTEA
-1384 EFFKDS
+1384 
-1390 KVRDEDGNLL
+1390 NLL
-1400 KVYHGTSES
+1400 KSLELGGLPMPSIAIIKAKSSHSRYGDISL
-1409 FTVFDKTKGR
+1409 VFNKSTIDPEASKYNKV
-1419 ANMDIQGMFFSPWEL
+1419 
-1434 DAKGYGGNVNA
+1434 YGGDA
-1445 YYLNIK
+1445 WTPTYPTI
-1451 NPASGREGYKALN
+1451 EYKANEKVDVKINKLYYDLAKKYGYDEARPLYNLAQDLEDELN
-1464 KFKGQNNAGIKA
+1464 RHNGEAGLIDYYKDNTSLMNLYLMESGKDKVQPVINEVRTEMSEAETEQSKYLIKA
-1476 REYLE
+1476 
-1481 SLGYDGVNNDDEEYV
+1481 LGKDIIDEIKVNNDENPLKHRKAYIEKNGEKIKEAYRQLMSEEYGFSDEQISNVLSQTRMFDYIKMIKTAYNYLHGNTVSVKTETDRAATDRAIKKAAGEGYTKWINDLLNGAEEKSGIRNNVNYFTPMGNRRSFEALHWENNLENVVKAMREESATGNASIFSGLGIWGVSAKNYKSIEEIKSDKNRLSQMDEEEYKKIKRDFGERLNDIAFKIMDKTERNQFIAMDNAQECIV
-1496 VFNSNQ
+1496 DAVRSSKTKSGILKNLKQYQQLNVTEADVDDIVELVGEISNM
-1502 IKLTNNLTP
+1502 P
-1511 TENEDIRYSDK
+1511 TEYFEAKPQRAVGFNEVATAIIPNNSSEELK
-1522 LDTDYLKLAN
+1522 TALD
-1532 EPEKNEKELN
+1532 EKG
-1542 KFVESA
+1542 V
-1548 AMEWGAYSTDGKKPV
+1548 AY
-1563 KLYHGTDKF
+1563 
-1572 GFTKFDISKSDDRR
+1572 R
-1586 TIFLT
+1586 
-1591 NSPEIA
+1591 
-1597 STYSQIS
+1597 
-1604 GERKISERTNIDVD
+1604 
-1618 KLSMAKTVELLNKY
+1618 
-1632 PEYSDFEYEY
+1632 EYEAG
-1642 SYTNGKETEEK
+1642 NEE
-1653 LNAELTKLN
+1653 ARTQVLN
-1662 SLVDNLMEKYRG
+1662 SL
-1674 EKQYVST
+1674 
-1681 NTEDYYDRL
+1681 ED
-1690 LRIKKMIFDK
+1690 
-1700 EQRNKYLST
+1700 
-1709 QLYINLN
+1709 
-1716 NTDMFSGNE
+1716 
-1725 DFINEVE
+1725 V
-1732 QDVRLADILEAKG
+1732 
-1745 NPNANYVVEKSM
+1745 
-1757 GGYSIELLSLDE
+1757 
-1769 AKDKLRESQKHGNY
+1769 
-1783 ALYAKFDNP
+1783 
-1792 LVIDAYGK
+1792 
-1800 NWNDIYSILEPS
+1800 
-1812 EKTTFKAEYDFK
+1812 
-1824 DNALVL
+1824 
-1830 SDEKGAFAT
+1830 
-1839 FTVND
+1839 
-1844 TLESLLPSMARAI
+1844 
-1857 TNRYGKFFAATVF
+1857 
-1870 AQAKDKLKNSS
+1870 
-1881 VAEVPVR
+1881 
-1888 VTGKR
+1888 
-1893 NTREIAEFAQEH
+1893 
-1905 GYDGVIFKDLK
+1905 
-1916 DNGGRNAMVDYK
+1916 
-1928 TAADVYVVFTP
+1928 
-1939 NTIKSADTVTYGDDG
+1939 
-1954 EIIPLSERFSADE
+1954 
-1967 DIRYSEK
+1967 
-1974 NSLNSEEKGIKQ
+1974 
-1986 QMIDASAE
+1986 
-1994 LDKMKP
+1994 
-2000 VVSFNEMPTFNS
+2000 
-2012 KQDVVEWA
+2012 
-2020 LKKFEKFG
+2020 
-2028 DYITREG
+2028 
-2035 YGDIVFDRKRI
+2035 
-2046 TKGLSYLKTYEE
+2046 
-2058 RVALATVPYVLEK
+2058 
-2071 GEPIFSKGN
+2071 
-2080 HKSRGYST
+2080 
-2088 ITFSAPV
+2088 
-2095 IINENR
+2095 
-2101 ANVGVVVRED
+2101 
-2111 RNRYYKTHR
+2111 
-2120 VILPDGSQLVF
+2120 
-2131 ENNIKKG
+2131 
-2138 SNTETKGAD
+2138 
-2147 INLRLSSTD
+2147 
-2156 ITSTNSLSQISE
+2156 
-2168 NVNNKFSEKIGKAEY
+2168 KFSEKLPAASY

-2189 LEKDNAALRD
+2189 LEKDNAVLRE
-2199 DINDLKELVKLQ
+2199 DINDLKELVKVQ

-2264 LNFAD
+2264 LNFTD

-2335 VLSDGGTPLDIV
+2335 VLSDGGIPLDIV

-2405 YWRASTLHSVAD
+2405 YWRASTLNSVAD

-2467 ERHKAKA
+2467 ERHKVKA

-2623 IKIAGIDIRGV
+2623 TKIAGIDIRGV
-2634 KRFALDLL
+2634 KRFAFDLL

-2677 DKFCADIEKK
+2677 DKFCADIAKK
-2687 YNAHKWKF
+2687 YNVHKWKF

-2756 RVRLDKSTVQKL
+2756 RVRLDKSTVQTL

-2774 DQKAFVEEMQ
+2774 GQKAFVEEMQ

-2809 EKNYFPLKVDSEF
+2809 ETNYFPLKVDSEF

-2828 NEITKASLKSSGM
+2828 NEITKASIKSSGI
-2841 TKSTIKNANK
+2841 TKATIKNANK

-2863 GHVAEMSMY
+2863 SHVAEMSMY

-2951 LSVAIQQPTAIVRA
+2951 LSVAIQQPMAIVRA

-2985 WTELKKHSGIAVLK
+2985 WTELKRHSGIAVLK
-2999 EIGGFDIGNGRG
+2999 EMGGFDIGNGRG

-3028 DDGIMYFAGK
+3028 DDGIMYLAGK
-3038 GDEIGW
+3038 GDEMGW

-3126 NRSKISKMQAARII
+3126 NRGKISKMQAARII

-3214 SNFLNAIDKLN
+3214 SNLFKAIENLNNDN
-3225 SDDRSTYRK
+3225 RSTYRK
-3234 IEDFAGAIAA
+3234 IEDFAGAVAST
-3244 IFGIPVKNVMRD
+3244 FGIPVKNIMRD
-3256 MRAIYNTCII
+3256 MRAFYNTCIV
-3266 APFDENEFDFDDAA
+3266 APFDDNEFDAENAA
-3280 ELFVEG
+3280 DLFVEG

-3291 NNIASTYLDRK
+3291 NTIASDVLKRK
-3302 DLQIGVQN
+3302 DLQIGAEA
-3310 TGSTAVAYIDRGKI
+3310 TGGTAVAYIDRGKT
-3324 EKGKEVINELVNEK
+3324 EKGKEMIDELVKKKIE
-3338 VESGKTEKQAKSA
+3338 EGKTEKQAKAA

-3356 TSEYKERYIEAY
+3356 TSEYKQRYIEAY

-3373 EEMLDIRRK
+3373 EKMLDIRKK
-3382 LQSTGLYDDVSRTCQ
+3382 LQSTGLYDDVSGTCQ

-3406 KGGK
+3406 EGGK

>member
-1 MPYKT
+1 MSFDVAT
-6 YQEYLENKDKK
+6 YSEERKK
-17 ENENIGESY
+17 KRRED
-26 NSVNRNKAKTFSEYL
+26 NSVDNNSNTFDVATYSERRKINK
-41 GKKSAEV
+41 V

-73 NSGYTSFNTDY
+73 NSGYTSFDTDY

-92 KIQQKNEILRNY
+92 KIQQKNETLRNY

-125 QVEESGNELKN
+125 QVEESGNELTN
-136 AYNRKRD
+136 AYNLKRD
-143 FFSQFKDEN
+143 FFGQFKDEN
-152 EYNAYERN
+152 DYNAYERN
-160 ESFKQK
+160 ESLKQK

-174 MMAEYETADEF
+174 MMAEYDTADEF
-185 EKNYIDN
+185 EKYYIDN

-207 KTLTEDN
+207 KKLTEDN

-254 TNQIENIDTELNRR
+254 TNQIENIDTELNKR

-273 FKLEDKRIGDSTL
+273 FKLEDKSIGDSTL

-294 TKVGIS
+294 TNVGIS

-403 DWNVSVFGNDIDLF
+403 DWDVSIFGNDIDLF

-426 VRDNLIRMAVA
+426 VRDNLMRMAVA
-437 GGDSAIAGA
+437 GGDSTIAGA

-525 ILVNTSENEIMQK
+525 VLVNTSENEIMQK

-548 EAEALTQIFTDMLG
+548 ESEALTQIFTDMLG

-574 GAALGAGSDIANRV
+574 GAALGAGADIANRV

-633 YEQARNSLTEKPNF
+633 YEQARNSLTEKSNDNF
-647 KLTNELK
+647 KLTKELK

-662 EIRNNISAETT
+662 EIRNNISTETT

-699 YASNQNLSEAD
+699 YASNQTLSEAD
-710 IKNIQSIDAEVLDN
+710 VKNIQSIDAEVLDN

-737 SQKIVKATKSSNSKK
+737 SQKIVKATKSSDSKK

-768 GIYYNGNKADIISFS
+768 GIYYNGNKANIISFS

-835 MATGTLGS
+835 MATGTLDS

-878 NAVSQN
+878 TAVSQN

-918 KGKLNYDKSITQK
+918 KGKLNYDKSVTEK

-983 DGTIWIDIN
+983 DGTIWVDIN

-1022 ILIDEYADITK
+1022 ILIDEYADLTK
-1033 TKSVEDYIREY
+1033 MKSVEDYIREY

-1079 LRNTMNEKAQ
+1079 LRNTMNEKTQ

-1098 TIRTLKSFVKRSS
+1098 TIRTLKSFVKRSN
-1111 AIEAA
+1111 AIEVA
-1116 SITSQLKSLQKISDL
+1116 SITPQLKSLQKISDL

-1143 EKTENKGKTV
+1143 EKTENKSVDSTVSYDVKSSSKTQYDEFRTNAMIWANSANTQVGDTKIFNNRGKGFVIV
-1153 ETDKYSVKLIVGE
+1153 EATENGYIEVGSGSYKSVKEIKE
-1166 SGTNY
+1166 NY
-1171 GLGVYLDS
+1171 GTYRAGEILDRYDESLEHQRRRYDWDISNSENNSTEGRTVGLDS
-1179 NMLDGLTEA
+1179 NKSYSNRTGNNEQSRGNSQKFSLKTNVEETKDLIAVHNLTEA
-1188 ERIKAVKNYIK
+1188 NLLKSLELGGLPMPSIAIIKAKSSHSGYGDISLVFNKSTIDPEASRYNKVYGGDAWTPTYPTIEYKANENVDVKINKLYYDL
-1199 NIGGQ
+1199 
-1204 KFNAFDKNGNIV
+1204 A
-1216 DIIIADGKK
+1216 KK
-1225 YITNKG
+1225 YGYDEARPLYNLAQDLEDELNRRNGEAGLIDYYKDDTSLMNLYLMESGK
-1231 DKRKVNNDLSS
+1231 DKVQPVINEVRTEMSEAETEQSKYLIKVLGKDVIDEFKVNNDENPLKHRKAYIEKNGEKIKEAYRQLMSEKYGFSDEQIINVINQTRMFDYIKMIKTAYNYLHGNTVSVKTETDRAATDRAIKKAAGEGYTKWLNDLLNGAEEKSGIRNNVDYFTPMGNRRSFEALHWENNLENVVKAMREESATGNASIFSGLGIWGVSAKNYKSIKEIKSDKNRLSQMDEEEYKKIKRDFGERLNDIAFKIMDKTERNQFIAMDNAQECIVDAVRS
-1242 YLKNTV
+1242 SKTKSEILKNL
-1248 KQEAIILVDELIEAS
+1248 KQYQQLNVTEADVDDIVELVGEISNMPTEYFEAKPQRAVGFNEVATAIIP
-1263 EYKNKLPAT
+1263 N
-1272 HSHGWLDNNGKNSW
+1272 
-1286 EYYKVTIQEKN
+1286 
-1297 NSVWEATL
+1297 
-1305 NVANSANGKKILYDI
+1305 
-1320 YPIKQKERGAAVT
+1320 
-1333 SATSSLSG
+1333 
-1341 KRNKISSSTNII
+1341 SSSNELKTALN
-1353 STNTEKSQEKF
+1353 EKGVAYREYEAGNEEARAQILNSLEDVKF
-1364 SKKLTNVV
+1364 SRKLTNVV

-1400 KVYHGTSES
+1400 KAYHGTNSN
-1409 FTVFDKTKGR
+1409 FTVFNRGEKNGQFGKGIYFAADK
-1419 ANMDIQGMFFSPWEL
+1419 SY
-1434 DAKGYGGNVNA
+1434 AKENGKKVVSA
-1445 YYLNIK
+1445 YLNIE
-1451 NPASGREGYKALN
+1451 NPFTVTDNTNILTAINE
-1464 KFKGQNNAGIKA
+1464 KFPGTDYFEMTKVLADN
-1476 REYLE
+1476 
-1481 SLGYDGVNNDDEEYV
+1481 GYDGIIYDHWENGKIIVAFEP
-1496 VFNSNQ
+1496 NQ
-1502 IKLTNNLTP
+1502 IKLTDNLTP
-1511 TENEDIRYSDK
+1511 TENENIRFSEKTGFIKNSSQADRVVESLDKYLSKKYDDSFELDGNKVEFISIEQSHGMGSYATFYIEFSINETDGITIRYS
-1522 LDTDYLKLAN
+1522 
-1532 EPEKNEKELN
+1532 
-1542 KFVESA
+1542 
-1548 AMEWGAYSTDGKKPV
+1548 G
-1563 KLYHGTDKF
+1563 H
-1572 GFTKFDISKSDDRR
+1572 
-1586 TIFLT
+1586 T
-1591 NSPEIA
+1591 NSTADYYLWNDDFSSVNEIKKA
-1597 STYSQIS
+1597 
-1604 GERKISERTNIDVD
+1604 IDDIV
-1618 KLSMAKTVELLNKY
+1618 KQEITVEMPK
-1632 PEYSDFEYEY
+1632 
-1642 SYTNGKETEEK
+1642 
-1653 LNAELTKLN
+1653 
-1662 SLVDNLMEKYRG
+1662 R
-1674 EKQYVST
+1674 
-1681 NTEDYYDRL
+1681 
-1690 LRIKKMIFDK
+1690 KKAM
-1700 EQRNKYLST
+1700 
-1709 QLYINLN
+1709 
-1716 NTDMFSGNE
+1716 
-1725 DFINEVE
+1725 
-1732 QDVRLADILEAKG
+1732 A
-1745 NPNANYVVEKSM
+1745 NPNN
-1757 GGYSIELLSLDE
+1757 LL
-1769 AKDKLRESQKHGNY
+1769 
-1783 ALYAKFDNP
+1783 
-1792 LVIDAYGK
+1792 
-1800 NWNDIYSILEPS
+1800 
-1812 EKTTFKAEYDFK
+1812 
-1824 DNALVL
+1824 
-1830 SDEKGAFAT
+1830 
-1839 FTVND
+1839 
-1844 TLESLLPSMARAI
+1844 
-1857 TNRYGKFFAATVF
+1857 
-1870 AQAKDKLKNSS
+1870 
-1881 VAEVPVR
+1881 
-1888 VTGKR
+1888 
-1893 NTREIAEFAQEH
+1893 
-1905 GYDGVIFKDLK
+1905 
-1916 DNGGRNAMVDYK
+1916 
-1928 TAADVYVVFTP
+1928 
-1939 NTIKSADTVTYGDDG
+1939 
-1954 EIIPLSERFSADE
+1954 
-1967 DIRYSEK
+1967 
-1974 NSLNSEEKGIKQ
+1974 
-1986 QMIDASAE
+1986 
-1994 LDKMKP
+1994 
-2000 VVSFNEMPTFNS
+2000 
-2012 KQDVVEWA
+2012 
-2020 LKKFEKFG
+2020 
-2028 DYITREG
+2028 
-2035 YGDIVFDRKRI
+2035 
-2046 TKGLSYLKTYEE
+2046 
-2058 RVALATVPYVLEK
+2058 
-2071 GEPIFSKGN
+2071 
-2080 HKSRGYST
+2080 
-2088 ITFSAPV
+2088 
-2095 IINENR
+2095 
-2101 ANVGVVVRED
+2101 
-2111 RNRYYKTHR
+2111 
-2120 VILPDGSQLVF
+2120 
-2131 ENNIKKG
+2131 
-2138 SNTETKGAD
+2138 
-2147 INLRLSSTD
+2147 
-2156 ITSTNSLSQISE
+2156 
-2168 NVNNKFSEKIGKAEY
+2168 NVNNKFSEKIGKSEY
-2183 ENVIKS
+2183 EKVIKS
-2189 LEKDNAALRD
+2189 LEKDNAVLRED
-2199 DINDLKELVKLQ
+2199 VNDLKELVKVQ

-2221 KTSVEAVAKKLARD
+2221 KTSVEAVANKLARD
-2235 FGMKGGKTELV
+2235 FGMKGEKTELV

-2264 LNFAD
+2264 LNFTD
-2269 VMENALPIARYI
+2269 VMENALPIAQYI
-2281 NENIPEVNVLDD
+2281 NENIPEINVLDD
-2293 QAQEILDYLKT
+2293 QAQEILEYLKT

-2335 VLSDGGTPLDIV
+2335 VLSDSGTPLDIV

-2366 DMPIVLKDAIEAQK
+2366 DMPTVLKDAIEAQK
-2380 SNFSDNNEWYAE
+2380 SNYSDNNEWYE
-2392 ERVQEISQAVYDG
+2392 TERVQEISQAVYDG

-2434 TTLRENR
+2434 ITLRENR

-2467 ERHKAKA
+2467 ERHKVKA

-2532 KGMSFD
+2532 KSMSFD

-2623 IKIAGIDIRGV
+2623 TKIAGIDIRGV
-2634 KRFALDLL
+2634 KRFAFDLL

-2655 FNKLFKEAQKGDN
+2655 FNELFKEAQKGDN

-2677 DKFCADIEKK
+2677 DKFCADIAKK
-2687 YNAHKWKF
+2687 YNVHKWKF

-2756 RVRLDKSTVQKL
+2756 RVRLDKSTVQAL

-2809 EKNYFPLKVDSEF
+2809 ETNYFPLKVDSEF

-2828 NEITKASLKSSGM
+2828 NEITKASLKSSGI
-2841 TKSTIKNANK
+2841 TKATIKNANK

-2858 IKVWS
+2858 IEVWS
-2863 GHVAEMSMY
+2863 SHVAEMSMY

-2951 LSVAIQQPTAIVRA
+2951 LSVAIQQPMAIVRA

-3028 DDGIMYFAGK
+3028 DDGIMYLAGK

-3073 RFDEVVSLTQVYDS
+3073 RFDEAVSLTQVYDS

-3126 NRSKISKMQAARII
+3126 NRGKIGKMQAARII

-3234 IEDFAGAIAA
+3234 IEDFAGAVAA

-3266 APFDENEFDFDDAA
+3266 APFDENEFDFENAA

-3291 NNIASTYLDRK
+3291 NNITATYLDRK
-3302 DLQIGVQN
+3302 DLQIGAQN
-3310 TGSTAVAYIDRGKI
+3310 TGSKAVAYIDRGKT

-3356 TSEYKERYIEAY
+3356 TSEYKQRYIEAY

-3373 EEMLDIRRK
+3373 EKMLDIRKK
-3382 LQSTGLYDDVSRTCQ
+3382 LQSTGLYDDVSGTCQ

-3406 KGGK
+3406 DGGK

>member
-1 MPYKT
+1 MSFDVAT
-6 YQEYLENKDKK
+6 YSEERKKKRREDNSIDNNSNAFDVAAYSERRKINK
-17 ENENIGESY
+17 
-26 NSVNRNKAKTFSEYL
+26 
-41 GKKSAEV
+41 V

-125 QVEESGNELKN
+125 QVEESGNELTN

-143 FFSQFKDEN
+143 FFGQFKDEN

-294 TKVGIS
+294 TNVGIS

-426 VRDNLIRMAVA
+426 VRDNLMRMAVA

-525 ILVNTSENEIMQK
+525 VLVNTSENEIMQK
-538 YNDLRYQGKT
+538 YNDLRYQGKN

-574 GAALGAGSDIANRV
+574 GAALGAGADIANRV

-673 EVMNNAIKDSLQEN
+673 EVMNNAIKDSLKEN
-687 KISENQIESVIK
+687 KISKNQIESVIK
-699 YASNQNLSEAD
+699 YASNQNLNEAD

-811 LVEGI
+811 VIEGL

-821 KYSIGNDDATIIYE
+821 KYSIGNDDATILYE
-835 MATGTLGS
+835 MATGTLDS

-878 NAVSQN
+878 TAVSQN
-884 AVAKNVIDKAYNIAY
+884 AIAKNVIDKAYNIAY

-918 KGKLNYDKSITQK
+918 KGKLNYDKSITEK

-1012 DESTFKKISE
+1012 DESSFKKISE

-1098 TIRTLKSFVKRSS
+1098 MIRTLKSFVKRSN

-1143 EKTENKGKTV
+1143 EKAENKSVDSTEAYDVKSSSKTRYDEFRTNAMIWANSANTQVGDTKIFNNRGKGFVLVEATENGYV
-1153 ETDKYSVKLIVGE
+1153 EVGIGSYKSVKEIKEHYGTYRAGE
-1166 SGTNY
+1166 VFDRNIE
-1171 GLGVYLDS
+1171 GLRNVRRRYNWNNVVSENTSNEGRVLGLDS
-1179 NMLDGLTEA
+1179 SEPYGNRTGNNEQSRGNSQKFSLKTNVEETKDLIAVHNLTEA
-1188 ERIKAVKNYIK
+1188 NLLKSLELGGLPMPSIAIIKAKSSHSRYGDISLVFNKSTIDPKASKYNKVYGGDAWTPTYPTIEYKANEKVDVKINKLYYDLAKKYGYDEARPLYNLAQDLEDELNRHNGEAGLIDYYKDNTSLMNLYLMESGKDKVQPVINEVRTEMSEAETEQSKYLIK
-1199 NIGGQ
+1199 ALG
-1204 KFNAFDKNGNIV
+1204 K
-1216 DIIIADGKK
+1216 DIIDEF
-1225 YITNKG
+1225 
-1231 DKRKVNNDLSS
+1231 KVNNDENPLKHRKAYIKKNGVKIKEAYRQLMSEEYGFSDEQISNVLSQTRMFDYIKMIKTAYN
-1242 YLKNTV
+1242 YLHGNTV
-1248 KQEAIILVDELIEAS
+1248 SVKTETDRAATDRAIKKAAEDGYKKWLNDLLNGAEEKSGIRNNVDYFTPMGNRRSFEALHWENNLENVVKAMREESATGNTSLFSGLGIWGVSAKKYNSIEEIKS
-1263 EYKNKLPAT
+1263 DKNRL
-1272 HSHGWLDNNGKNSW
+1272 SQMNEE
-1286 EYYKVTIQEKN
+1286 EYYKIKTDFGERLNDIAFKIMDRTERNQFIAIDNAQECIVDAVRRSKTKSGILKNLKQYPQLNVTESDVDDIVELVGEISNMPTEYFEAKPQRAVGFNEVATAIIPN
-1297 NSVWEATL
+1297 NSSEELKTAL
-1305 NVANSANGKKILYDI
+1305 DEKGVAY
-1320 YPIKQKERGAAVT
+1320 
-1333 SATSSLSG
+1333 
-1341 KRNKISSSTNII
+1341 
-1353 STNTEKSQEKF
+1353 
-1364 SKKLTNVV
+1364 
-1372 DSDGNKLSEAQA
+1372 
-1384 EFFKDS
+1384 
-1390 KVRDEDGNLL
+1390 
-1400 KVYHGTSES
+1400 
-1409 FTVFDKTKGR
+1409 
-1419 ANMDIQGMFFSPWEL
+1419 
-1434 DAKGYGGNVNA
+1434 
-1445 YYLNIK
+1445 
-1451 NPASGREGYKALN
+1451 
-1464 KFKGQNNAGIKA
+1464 
-1476 REYLE
+1476 REYE
-1481 SLGYDGVNNDDEEYV
+1481 AGNEE
-1496 VFNSNQ
+1496 
-1502 IKLTNNLTP
+1502 
-1511 TENEDIRYSDK
+1511 
-1522 LDTDYLKLAN
+1522 A
-1532 EPEKNEKELN
+1532 
-1542 KFVESA
+1542 
-1548 AMEWGAYSTDGKKPV
+1548 
-1563 KLYHGTDKF
+1563 
-1572 GFTKFDISKSDDRR
+1572 R
-1586 TIFLT
+1586 T
-1591 NSPEIA
+1591 
-1597 STYSQIS
+1597 Q
-1604 GERKISERTNIDVD
+1604 V
-1618 KLSMAKTVELLNKY
+1618 
-1632 PEYSDFEYEY
+1632 
-1642 SYTNGKETEEK
+1642 
-1653 LNAELTKLN
+1653 LN
-1662 SLVDNLMEKYRG
+1662 SL
-1674 EKQYVST
+1674 
-1681 NTEDYYDRL
+1681 ED
-1690 LRIKKMIFDK
+1690 
-1700 EQRNKYLST
+1700 
-1709 QLYINLN
+1709 
-1716 NTDMFSGNE
+1716 
-1725 DFINEVE
+1725 V
-1732 QDVRLADILEAKG
+1732 
-1745 NPNANYVVEKSM
+1745 
-1757 GGYSIELLSLDE
+1757 
-1769 AKDKLRESQKHGNY
+1769 
-1783 ALYAKFDNP
+1783 
-1792 LVIDAYGK
+1792 
-1800 NWNDIYSILEPS
+1800 
-1812 EKTTFKAEYDFK
+1812 
-1824 DNALVL
+1824 
-1830 SDEKGAFAT
+1830 
-1839 FTVND
+1839 
-1844 TLESLLPSMARAI
+1844 
-1857 TNRYGKFFAATVF
+1857 
-1870 AQAKDKLKNSS
+1870 
-1881 VAEVPVR
+1881 
-1888 VTGKR
+1888 
-1893 NTREIAEFAQEH
+1893 
-1905 GYDGVIFKDLK
+1905 
-1916 DNGGRNAMVDYK
+1916 
-1928 TAADVYVVFTP
+1928 
-1939 NTIKSADTVTYGDDG
+1939 
-1954 EIIPLSERFSADE
+1954 
-1967 DIRYSEK
+1967 
-1974 NSLNSEEKGIKQ
+1974 
-1986 QMIDASAE
+1986 
-1994 LDKMKP
+1994 
-2000 VVSFNEMPTFNS
+2000 
-2012 KQDVVEWA
+2012 
-2020 LKKFEKFG
+2020 
-2028 DYITREG
+2028 
-2035 YGDIVFDRKRI
+2035 
-2046 TKGLSYLKTYEE
+2046 
-2058 RVALATVPYVLEK
+2058 
-2071 GEPIFSKGN
+2071 
-2080 HKSRGYST
+2080 
-2088 ITFSAPV
+2088 
-2095 IINENR
+2095 
-2101 ANVGVVVRED
+2101 
-2111 RNRYYKTHR
+2111 
-2120 VILPDGSQLVF
+2120 
-2131 ENNIKKG
+2131 
-2138 SNTETKGAD
+2138 
-2147 INLRLSSTD
+2147 
-2156 ITSTNSLSQISE
+2156 
-2168 NVNNKFSEKIGKAEY
+2168 KFSEKLPAASY

-2189 LEKDNAALRD
+2189 LEKDNAALRE
-2199 DINDLKELVKLQ
+2199 DINDLKELVKVQ

-2264 LNFAD
+2264 LNFTD

-2310 ELQKQEVASA
+2310 ELQKHEVASA
-2320 YDSYNNYRKSLFGNT
+2320 YDSYNNYRRSLFGNI

-2532 KGMSFD
+2532 KGMRFD
-2538 SRSDFTDEVV
+2538 SRSDFTDDVV

-2623 IKIAGIDIRGV
+2623 TKIAGIDIRGV

-2841 TKSTIKNANK
+2841 TKATIKNANK

-2951 LSVAIQQPTAIVRA
+2951 LSVAIQQPMAIVRA

-2977 PKHLLKTT
+2977 PKHILKTT

-3028 DDGIMYFAGK
+3028 DDGIMYLAGK

-3140 GSVILAQ
+3140 DSVILAQ

-3234 IEDFAGAIAA
+3234 IEDFAGAVAA

-3291 NNIASTYLDRK
+3291 NNIASTYLGRK
-3302 DLQIGVQN
+3302 DLQIGVKK

>member
-1 MPYKT
+1 
-6 YQEYLENKDKK
+6 
-17 ENENIGESY
+17 
-26 NSVNRNKAKTFSEYL
+26 
-41 GKKSAEV
+41 
-48 VTNDW
+48 
-53 LNDYQRS
+53 
-60 VADYYKGSSERYN
+60 
-73 NSGYTSFNTDY
+73 
-84 ENNSSDYA
+84 
-92 KIQQKNEILRNY
+92 
-104 LKYNKGYISEE
+104 
-115 SYNAL
+115 
-120 NDYLK
+120 
-125 QVEESGNELKN
+125 
-136 AYNRKRD
+136 
-143 FFSQFKDEN
+143 
-152 EYNAYERN
+152 
-160 ESFKQK
+160 
-166 YADKTYQD
+166 
-174 MMAEYETADEF
+174 
-185 EKNYIDN
+185 
-192 NKYSKMTDDELEAEK
+192 
-207 KTLTEDN
+207 
-214 KNGTWEKVAYALNL
+214 
-228 LKSGQEGGN
+228 
-237 DDKLSRSEENV
+237 
-248 KKHSKI
+248 
-254 TNQIENIDTELNRR
+254 
-268 KKEEA
+268 
-273 FKLEDKRIGDSTL
+273 
-286 FSLLDFVN
+286 
-294 TKVGIS
+294 
-300 GADASI
+300 
-306 NNIGRSTLKENG
+306 
-318 YTDEEIDRLADLKKL
+318 
-333 RDNVDLSE
+333 
-341 DIVSETKNIENEFVK
+341 
-356 SFVAGSMN
+356 
-364 LAGGVLST
+364 
-372 PLSIIGADEN
+372 
-382 TPLFALQKAG
+382 
-392 QAADESIMQNH
+392 
-403 DWNVSVFGNDIDLF
+403 
-417 DQAYQVGMG
+417 
-426 VRDNLIRMAVA
+426 
-437 GGDSAIAGA
+437 
-446 LMGAEVLPSA
+446 
-456 YTEAKEKGY
+456 
-465 STTKAIGMAGVQ
+465 
-477 AAIEALTEKYSVE
+477 
-490 TILGDSK
+490 
-497 GFFSHL
+497 
-503 GKSFLAEGSEE
+503 
-514 VASNISNRLAD
+514 
-525 ILVNTSENEIMQK
+525 
-538 YNDLRYQGKT
+538 
-548 EAEALTQIFTDMLG
+548 
-562 EDFDSFV
+562 
-569 IGGLS
+569 
-574 GAALGAGSDIANRV
+574 
-588 KSDVSNNAIKN
+588 
-599 YEINKYKNELRQES
+599 
-613 VKPELLE
+613 
-620 LAKQTASPETYEA
+620 
-633 YEQARNSLTEKPNF
+633 
-647 KLTNELK
+647 
-654 KSSKALAK
+654 
-662 EIRNNISAETT
+662 
-673 EVMNNAIKDSLQEN
+673 
-687 KISENQIESVIK
+687 
-699 YASNQNLSEAD
+699 
-710 IKNIQSIDAEVLDN
+710 
-724 ALKSGANAADLDY
+724 
-737 SQKIVKATKSSNSKK
+737 
-752 AIDIGSY
+752 
-759 STDGVGEAD
+759 
-768 GIYYNGNKADIISFS
+768 
-783 NAKNGE
+783 
-789 VKLSNGD
+789 
-796 TVNVSDLEM
+796 
-805 SSKQAT
+805 
-811 LVEGI
+811 
-816 RQIAE
+816 
-821 KYSIGNDDATIIYE
+821 
-835 MATGTLGS
+835 
-843 DTDTYNLMY
+843 
-852 AVDDAIRLG
+852 
-861 SLGVK
+861 
-866 SAEKVLSSSAFI
+866 
-878 NAVSQN
+878 
-884 AVAKNVIDKAYNIAY
+884 
-899 KASETVK
+899 
-906 LHDSQISNAIKG
+906 
-918 KGKLNYDKSITQK
+918 
-931 GLKNY
+931 
-936 SREQRA
+936 
-942 HIAVAESLS
+942 
-951 KVFSNKITVYDSEN
+951 
-965 VSGDMQWAK
+965 
-974 TKNGSFRSQ
+974 
-983 DGTIWIDIN
+983 
-992 AQQGVLGA
+992 
-1000 LSHELTHMVSLL
+1000 
-1012 DESTFKKISE
+1012 
-1022 ILIDEYADITK
+1022 
-1033 TKSVEDYIREY
+1033 
-1044 EERLNLG
+1044 
-1051 TKAAYEE
+1051 
-1058 FVADCMTNMLTD
+1058 MTNMLTD

-1098 TIRTLKSFVKRSS
+1098 TIRTLKSFVKRSN

-1143 EKTENKGKTV
+1143 EKTENNEKSVENDVKNSLKGNFTAD
-1153 ETDKYSVKLIVGE
+1153 ETEK
-1166 SGTNY
+1166 N
-1171 GLGVYLDS
+1171 
-1179 NMLDGLTEA
+1179 
-1188 ERIKAVKNYIK
+1188 IKAVVNMKSVADLTGDEFAKGNTDLISQVTEFFNYIGNK
-1199 NIGGQ
+1199 VESKYGTVILNRTGVKSSIAHGIGRN
-1204 KFNAFDKNGNIV
+1204 KAIAFKAVPNVIKSGAVIDYTDN
-1216 DIIIADGKK
+1216 
-1225 YITNKG
+1225 
-1231 DKRKVNNDLSS
+1231 
-1242 YLKNTV
+1242 
-1248 KQEAIILVDELIEAS
+1248 
-1263 EYKNKLPAT
+1263 YKNRNYAT
-1272 HSHGWLDNNGKNSW
+1272 AVFAAPISINRQPFYMAVVVNVNKNSN
-1286 EYYKVTIQEKN
+1286 EYYLHEVALEAKKEDETSFKTG
-1297 NSVWEATL
+1297 NSQKATPSD
-1305 NVANSANGKKILYDI
+1305 VS
-1320 YPIKQKERGAAVT
+1320 
-1333 SATSSLSG
+1333 SSLYSLL
-1341 KRNKISSSTNII
+1341 NKLQNVNENFAKNS
-1353 STNTEKSQEKF
+1353 E
-1364 SKKLTNVV
+1364 KLTNAV

-1384 EFFKDS
+1384 QFFKDS

-1409 FTVFDKTKGR
+1409 FTVFDETKGR

-1451 NPASGREGYKALN
+1451 NPASGREGYMALN

-1481 SLGYDGVNNDDEEYV
+1481 SLGYDGVNNDDEEYIA
-1496 VFNSNQ
+1496 FNSNQ
-1502 IKLTNNLTP
+1502 IKLTDNLTP
-1511 TENEDIRYSDK
+1511 TENEDVRFSNK
-1522 LDTDYLKLAN
+1522 LDTDYLKLAS
-1532 EPEKNEKELN
+1532 EPKKNEKELN

-1662 SLVDNLMEKYRG
+1662 SLVDKLMEKYKG

-1716 NTDMFSGNE
+1716 NTDMFYGNE

-1792 LVIDAYGK
+1792 LVIDADGK
-1800 NWNDIYSILEPS
+1800 NWNDIYAILEPS

-1839 FTVND
+1839 FTVAD
-1844 TLESLLPSMARAI
+1844 TLESVLPSMARAI
-1857 TNRYGKFFAATVF
+1857 TNRYGKFFSATVF

-1974 NSLNSEEKGIKQ
+1974 YDDKGEKYWQ
-1986 QMIDASAE
+1986 VED
-1994 LDKMKP
+1994 
-2000 VVSFNEMPTFNS
+2000 S
-2012 KQDVVEWA
+2012 K
-2020 LKKFEKFG
+2020 
-2028 DYITREG
+2028 
-2035 YGDIVFDRKRI
+2035 DIF
-2046 TKGLSYLKTYEE
+2046 KGLSTNAEIEKAAFDYIIGRRDKNSVVETIDGKSIKFIRLSAEEFTKSKESKRLKARNDGSFNKKMRMIPSLDDLMSHANVSWTSSDFKNHK
-2058 RVALATVPYVLEK
+2058 LFKEK
-2071 GEPIFSKGN
+2071 GFDNYRGRVGIDNVIFYYIV
-2080 HKSRGYST
+2080 R
-2088 ITFSAPV
+2088 
-2095 IINENR
+2095 
-2101 ANVGVVVRED
+2101 VG
-2111 RNRYYKTHR
+2111 KTSFG
-2120 VILPDGSQLVF
+2120 DVF
-2131 ENNIKKG
+2131 Y
-2138 SNTETKGAD
+2138 D
-2147 INLRLSSTD
+2147 INLEVDQILPHTKSASEIKKSTS
-2156 ITSTNSLSQISE
+2156 INSLSQTSE
-2168 NVNNKFSEKIGKAEY
+2168 NVNSKFSEKIGKAEY

-2189 LEKDNAALRD
+2189 LEKDNAALRE
-2199 DINDLKELVKLQ
+2199 DINDLKELVKVQ

-2221 KTSVEAVAKKLARD
+2221 KTSIEAVANKLARD

-2264 LNFAD
+2264 LNFTD

-2756 RVRLDKSTVQKL
+2756 RVRLDKSTVQRL

-2801 LYEIDLFT
+2801 LYEVDLFT

-2841 TKSTIKNANK
+2841 TKATIKNANK

-2951 LSVAIQQPTAIVRA
+2951 LSVAIQQPMAIVRA

-3028 DDGIMYFAGK
+3028 DDGIMYLAGK

-3338 VESGKTEKQAKSA
+3338 VESGKTVKQAKSA

>member
-1 MPYKT
+1 MSFDVAT
-6 YQEYLENKDKK
+6 YSEERKK
-17 ENENIGESY
+17 KRRED
-26 NSVNRNKAKTFSEYL
+26 NSVDNNANAFDVAAYSERRKINK
-41 GKKSAEV
+41 V

-53 LNDYQRS
+53 FNDYQRS

-73 NSGYTSFNTDY
+73 NSGYASFNTDY

-92 KIQQKNEILRNY
+92 KIQQKNETLRNY

-125 QVEESGNELKN
+125 QVEESGNELTN
-136 AYNRKRD
+136 AYNLKRD
-143 FFSQFKDEN
+143 FFGQFKDEN

-160 ESFKQK
+160 ESLKQK

-174 MMAEYETADEF
+174 MIAEYDTADEF
-185 EKNYIDN
+185 EKYYIDN

-207 KTLTEDN
+207 KKLTEDN

-254 TNQIENIDTELNRR
+254 TNQIENIDTELNKR

-273 FKLEDKRIGDSTL
+273 FKLEDKSVGDSTL

-294 TKVGIS
+294 THVGIS

-306 NNIGRSTLKENG
+306 NNIGRSALKENG

-333 RDNVDLSE
+333 RDNVELSE

-403 DWNVSVFGNDIDLF
+403 DWDVSIFGNDIDLF

-426 VRDNLIRMAVA
+426 VRDNLMRMAVA
-437 GGDSAIAGA
+437 GGDSTIAGA

-525 ILVNTSENEIMQK
+525 VLVNTSENEIMQK

-574 GAALGAGSDIANRV
+574 GAALGAGADIANRV
-588 KSDVSNNAIKN
+588 KSDVSNSAAKN
-599 YEINKYKNELRQES
+599 YEVNKYKNELRQES

-633 YEQARNSLTEKPNF
+633 YEQARNSLTEKSNDNF
-647 KLTNELK
+647 KLTKELK

-687 KISENQIESVIK
+687 KISVNQIESVIK
-699 YASNQNLSEAD
+699 YASNQTLSEAD
-710 IKNIQSIDAEVLDN
+710 VKNIQSIDAEVLDN

-737 SQKIVKATKSSNSKK
+737 SQKIVKATKSSDSKK

-768 GIYYNGNKADIISFS
+768 GIYYNGNKANIISFS

-835 MATGTLGS
+835 IATGTLDS

-878 NAVSQN
+878 TAVSQN

-918 KGKLNYDKSITQK
+918 KGKLNYDKSVTEK

-983 DGTIWIDIN
+983 DGTIWVDIN

-1058 FVADCMTNMLTD
+1058 FAADCMTNMLTD

-1089 NRFIKLIND
+1089 NKFIKLIND
-1098 TIRTLKSFVKRSS
+1098 TIRTLKSFVKRSN

-1153 ETDKYSVKLIVGE
+1153 ETDKYSVKYTDKNNPVVVVNDDI
-1166 SGTNY
+1166 SR
-1171 GLGVYLDS
+1171 GVLNDKE
-1179 NMLDGLTEA
+1179 LV
-1188 ERIKAVKNYIK
+1188 KAVKNSLSKFKYVPIDK
-1199 NIGGQ
+1199 Q
-1204 KFNAFDKNGNIV
+1204 KIYFTTDTKKETTYSQYTKWLRNNKADVYQDKMRLLNHPVDVILATTNYVNEGLKHPRKDSIV
-1216 DIIIADGKK
+1216 DFARGDLLLDILGNK
-1225 YITNKG
+1225 Y
-1231 DKRKVNNDLSS
+1231 
-1242 YLKNTV
+1242 
-1248 KQEAIILVDELIEAS
+1248 EA
-1263 EYKNKLPAT
+1263 
-1272 HSHGWLDNNGKNSW
+1272 
-1286 EYYKVTIQEKN
+1286 
-1297 NSVWEATL
+1297 
-1305 NVANSANGKKILYDI
+1305 NVVIGFTKYGMCELYDI
-1320 YPIKQKERGAAVT
+1320 VNMKPTTFEYKKEA
-1333 SATSSLSG
+1333 SY
-1341 KRNKISSSTNII
+1341 KDSSSKKGLSQKGNASFNNII
-1353 STNTEKSQEKF
+1353 STNTGKSQEKF
-1364 SKKLTNVV
+1364 SLKTNVEETKDLIAV
-1372 DSDGNKLSEAQA
+1372 HNLTEA
-1384 EFFKDS
+1384 
-1390 KVRDEDGNLL
+1390 NLL
-1400 KVYHGTSES
+1400 KSLELGGLPMPSIAIIKAKSSHSRYGDISL
-1409 FTVFDKTKGR
+1409 VFNKSTIDPEASRYNKV
-1419 ANMDIQGMFFSPWEL
+1419 
-1434 DAKGYGGNVNA
+1434 YGGDA
-1445 YYLNIK
+1445 WTPTY
-1451 NPASGREGYKALN
+1451 PAIEYKANEKVADKIHKLYYDLA
-1464 KFKGQNNAGIKA
+1464 KK
-1476 REYLE
+1476 Y
-1481 SLGYDGVNNDDEEYV
+1481 GYDEARPLYNLAQDLEDELNRRNGEAGLIDYYKDDTSLMNLYLMESGKDKVQPVINEVRTEMAEAETEQSKYLIKVLGKDVIDEFKVNNDENPLKHRKAYIEKNGEKIKEAYRQLMSEEYGFSDEQISNVMNQTRMFDYIKMIKTAYNYLHGNTVSVKTETDRAATDRAIKKAAGDGYTKWLNDLLNGAEEKSGIRNNVDYFTPMGNRRSFESLHWENNLENVVKAMREESATGNTNLFSGLGIWGVSAKNYKSIEEIKSDKNRLSQMDEEEYKK
-1496 VFNSNQ
+1496 
-1502 IKLTNNLTP
+1502 IKR
-1511 TENEDIRYSDK
+1511 D
-1522 LDTDYLKLAN
+1522 
-1532 EPEKNEKELN
+1532 
-1542 KFVESA
+1542 
-1548 AMEWGAYSTDGKKPV
+1548 
-1563 KLYHGTDKF
+1563 F
-1572 GFTKFDISKSDDRR
+1572 G
-1586 TIFLT
+1586 
-1591 NSPEIA
+1591 
-1597 STYSQIS
+1597 
-1604 GERKISERTNIDVD
+1604 
-1618 KLSMAKTVELLNKY
+1618 
-1632 PEYSDFEYEY
+1632 
-1642 SYTNGKETEEK
+1642 EK
-1653 LNAELTKLN
+1653 LNDIASKIMDKTERNQFIAMDNAQECIVDAVRSSKTKSGILKNLKQYQQLNVTEADVDDIIELVGEISNMPAEYFEAKPQRAVGFNEVATAIIPNNSSEELKTALDEKGVAYREYEAGNEEARTQVLN
-1662 SLVDNLMEKYRG
+1662 SL
-1674 EKQYVST
+1674 
-1681 NTEDYYDRL
+1681 ED
-1690 LRIKKMIFDK
+1690 
-1700 EQRNKYLST
+1700 
-1709 QLYINLN
+1709 
-1716 NTDMFSGNE
+1716 
-1725 DFINEVE
+1725 V
-1732 QDVRLADILEAKG
+1732 
-1745 NPNANYVVEKSM
+1745 
-1757 GGYSIELLSLDE
+1757 
-1769 AKDKLRESQKHGNY
+1769 
-1783 ALYAKFDNP
+1783 
-1792 LVIDAYGK
+1792 
-1800 NWNDIYSILEPS
+1800 
-1812 EKTTFKAEYDFK
+1812 
-1824 DNALVL
+1824 
-1830 SDEKGAFAT
+1830 
-1839 FTVND
+1839 
-1844 TLESLLPSMARAI
+1844 
-1857 TNRYGKFFAATVF
+1857 
-1870 AQAKDKLKNSS
+1870 
-1881 VAEVPVR
+1881 
-1888 VTGKR
+1888 
-1893 NTREIAEFAQEH
+1893 
-1905 GYDGVIFKDLK
+1905 
-1916 DNGGRNAMVDYK
+1916 
-1928 TAADVYVVFTP
+1928 
-1939 NTIKSADTVTYGDDG
+1939 
-1954 EIIPLSERFSADE
+1954 
-1967 DIRYSEK
+1967 
-1974 NSLNSEEKGIKQ
+1974 
-1986 QMIDASAE
+1986 
-1994 LDKMKP
+1994 
-2000 VVSFNEMPTFNS
+2000 
-2012 KQDVVEWA
+2012 
-2020 LKKFEKFG
+2020 
-2028 DYITREG
+2028 
-2035 YGDIVFDRKRI
+2035 
-2046 TKGLSYLKTYEE
+2046 
-2058 RVALATVPYVLEK
+2058 
-2071 GEPIFSKGN
+2071 
-2080 HKSRGYST
+2080 
-2088 ITFSAPV
+2088 
-2095 IINENR
+2095 
-2101 ANVGVVVRED
+2101 
-2111 RNRYYKTHR
+2111 
-2120 VILPDGSQLVF
+2120 
-2131 ENNIKKG
+2131 
-2138 SNTETKGAD
+2138 
-2147 INLRLSSTD
+2147 
-2156 ITSTNSLSQISE
+2156 
-2168 NVNNKFSEKIGKAEY
+2168 KFSEKLPAASY

-2189 LEKDNAALRD
+2189 LEKDNAALRED
-2199 DINDLKELVKLQ
+2199 VNDLKELVKVQ

-2235 FGMKGGKTELV
+2235 FGMKGEKNELV

-2264 LNFAD
+2264 LNFTD
-2269 VMENALPIARYI
+2269 VMENALPIAQYI
-2281 NENIPEVNVLDD
+2281 NEIIPEVNVLDD
-2293 QAQEILDYLKT
+2293 QAQEILEYLKT

-2335 VLSDGGTPLDIV
+2335 VLSDSGTPLDIV

-2380 SNFSDNNEWYAE
+2380 SNFSDNNEWYAA

-2441 DKRIAN
+2441 DKRIAD

-2467 ERHKAKA
+2467 ERHKVKA

-2507 EPDISADGERGNR
+2507 EPDISADGERGDR

-2527 QIQTL
+2527 QIQAL
-2532 KGMSFD
+2532 KSMSFD

-2623 IKIAGIDIRGV
+2623 TKIAGIDIRGV
-2634 KRFALDLL
+2634 KRFAFDLL

-2677 DKFCADIEKK
+2677 DKFCADIAKK
-2687 YNAHKWKF
+2687 YNVHKWKF

-2756 RVRLDKSTVQKL
+2756 RVRLDKSTVQTL

-2774 DQKAFVEEMQ
+2774 GQKAFVEEMQ

-2809 EKNYFPLKVDSEF
+2809 ETNYFPLKVDSEF

-2828 NEITKASLKSSGM
+2828 NEITKASLKSSGK
-2841 TKSTIKNANK
+2841 TKATIKNANK

-2863 GHVAEMSMY
+2863 SHVAEMSMY

-2951 LSVAIQQPTAIVRA
+2951 LSVAIQQPMAIVRA

-2985 WTELKKHSGIAVLK
+2985 WTELKRHSGIAVLK
-2999 EIGGFDIGNGRG
+2999 EMGGFDIGNGRG

-3028 DDGIMYFAGK
+3028 DDGIMYLAGK
-3038 GDEIGW
+3038 GDEMGW

-3126 NRSKISKMQAARII
+3126 NRGKISKMQAARII

-3234 IEDFAGAIAA
+3234 IEDFAGAVAA

-3266 APFDENEFDFDDAA
+3266 APFDENEFDFENAA

-3302 DLQIGVQN
+3302 DLQIGAQN
-3310 TGSTAVAYIDRGKI
+3310 TGSKAVAYIDRGKT

-3356 TSEYKERYIEAY
+3356 TSEYKQRYIEAY

-3373 EEMLDIRRK
+3373 EKMLDIRKK
-3382 LQSTGLYDDVSRTCQ
+3382 LQSTGLYDDVSATCQ

-3406 KGGK
+3406 EGGK

>member
-1 MPYKT
+1 MLIKS
-6 YQEYLENKDKK
+6 NSDSK
-17 ENENIGESY
+17 NID
-26 NSVNRNKAKTFSEYL
+26 F
-41 GKKSAEV
+41 V
-48 VTNDW
+48 V
-53 LNDYQRS
+53 
-60 VADYYKGSSERYN
+60 
-73 NSGYTSFNTDY
+73 
-84 ENNSSDYA
+84 
-92 KIQQKNEILRNY
+92 
-104 LKYNKGYISEE
+104 
-115 SYNAL
+115 
-120 NDYLK
+120 
-125 QVEESGNELKN
+125 
-136 AYNRKRD
+136 
-143 FFSQFKDEN
+143 
-152 EYNAYERN
+152 
-160 ESFKQK
+160 
-166 YADKTYQD
+166 
-174 MMAEYETADEF
+174 
-185 EKNYIDN
+185 
-192 NKYSKMTDDELEAEK
+192 
-207 KTLTEDN
+207 
-214 KNGTWEKVAYALNL
+214 
-228 LKSGQEGGN
+228 
-237 DDKLSRSEENV
+237 
-248 KKHSKI
+248 I
-254 TNQIENIDTELNRR
+254 TN
-268 KKEEA
+268 
-273 FKLEDKRIGDSTL
+273 
-286 FSLLDFVN
+286 
-294 TKVGIS
+294 
-300 GADASI
+300 
-306 NNIGRSTLKENG
+306 
-318 YTDEEIDRLADLKKL
+318 
-333 RDNVDLSE
+333 
-341 DIVSETKNIENEFVK
+341 
-356 SFVAGSMN
+356 
-364 LAGGVLST
+364 
-372 PLSIIGADEN
+372 
-382 TPLFALQKAG
+382 
-392 QAADESIMQNH
+392 
-403 DWNVSVFGNDIDLF
+403 
-417 DQAYQVGMG
+417 
-426 VRDNLIRMAVA
+426 
-437 GGDSAIAGA
+437 
-446 LMGAEVLPSA
+446 EV
-456 YTEAKEKGY
+456 
-465 STTKAIGMAGVQ
+465 
-477 AAIEALTEKYSVE
+477 
-490 TILGDSK
+490 
-497 GFFSHL
+497 
-503 GKSFLAEGSEE
+503 
-514 VASNISNRLAD
+514 
-525 ILVNTSENEIMQK
+525 
-538 YNDLRYQGKT
+538 
-548 EAEALTQIFTDMLG
+548 
-562 EDFDSFV
+562 
-569 IGGLS
+569 
-574 GAALGAGSDIANRV
+574 
-588 KSDVSNNAIKN
+588 
-599 YEINKYKNELRQES
+599 
-613 VKPELLE
+613 
-620 LAKQTASPETYEA
+620 
-633 YEQARNSLTEKPNF
+633 
-647 KLTNELK
+647 
-654 KSSKALAK
+654 
-662 EIRNNISAETT
+662 
-673 EVMNNAIKDSLQEN
+673 
-687 KISENQIESVIK
+687 
-699 YASNQNLSEAD
+699 
-710 IKNIQSIDAEVLDN
+710 
-724 ALKSGANAADLDY
+724 
-737 SQKIVKATKSSNSKK
+737 
-752 AIDIGSY
+752 
-759 STDGVGEAD
+759 
-768 GIYYNGNKADIISFS
+768 
-783 NAKNGE
+783 
-789 VKLSNGD
+789 
-796 TVNVSDLEM
+796 
-805 SSKQAT
+805 
-811 LVEGI
+811 
-816 RQIAE
+816 
-821 KYSIGNDDATIIYE
+821 
-835 MATGTLGS
+835 
-843 DTDTYNLMY
+843 
-852 AVDDAIRLG
+852 
-861 SLGVK
+861 
-866 SAEKVLSSSAFI
+866 
-878 NAVSQN
+878 
-884 AVAKNVIDKAYNIAY
+884 
-899 KASETVK
+899 
-906 LHDSQISNAIKG
+906 
-918 KGKLNYDKSITQK
+918 
-931 GLKNY
+931 
-936 SREQRA
+936 
-942 HIAVAESLS
+942 
-951 KVFSNKITVYDSEN
+951 
-965 VSGDMQWAK
+965 
-974 TKNGSFRSQ
+974 
-983 DGTIWIDIN
+983 
-992 AQQGVLGA
+992 
-1000 LSHELTHMVSLL
+1000 
-1012 DESTFKKISE
+1012 
-1022 ILIDEYADITK
+1022 
-1033 TKSVEDYIREY
+1033 
-1044 EERLNLG
+1044 
-1051 TKAAYEE
+1051 
-1058 FVADCMTNMLTD
+1058 
-1070 TNAAETIVK
+1070 
-1079 LRNTMNEKAQ
+1079 
-1089 NRFIKLIND
+1089 
-1098 TIRTLKSFVKRSS
+1098 
-1111 AIEAA
+1111 
-1116 SITSQLKSLQKISDL
+1116 
-1131 WAQGVSNAMTEF
+1131 
-1143 EKTENKGKTV
+1143 
-1153 ETDKYSVKLIVGE
+1153 
-1166 SGTNY
+1166 
-1171 GLGVYLDS
+1171 
-1179 NMLDGLTEA
+1179 
-1188 ERIKAVKNYIK
+1188 
-1199 NIGGQ
+1199 
-1204 KFNAFDKNGNIV
+1204 
-1216 DIIIADGKK
+1216 
-1225 YITNKG
+1225 
-1231 DKRKVNNDLSS
+1231 
-1242 YLKNTV
+1242 
-1248 KQEAIILVDELIEAS
+1248 
-1263 EYKNKLPAT
+1263 
-1272 HSHGWLDNNGKNSW
+1272 DNNGSP
-1286 EYYKVTIQEKN
+1286 IM
-1297 NSVWEATL
+1297 
-1305 NVANSANGKKILYDI
+1305 VAVKPYG
-1320 YPIKQKERGAAVT
+1320 
-1333 SATSSLSG
+1333 
-1341 KRNKISSSTNII
+1341 
-1353 STNTEKSQEKF
+1353 
-1364 SKKLTNVV
+1364 
-1372 DSDGNKLSEAQA
+1372 
-1384 EFFKDS
+1384 
-1390 KVRDEDGNLL
+1390 
-1400 KVYHGTSES
+1400 
-1409 FTVFDKTKGR
+1409 
-1419 ANMDIQGMFFSPWEL
+1419 
-1434 DAKGYGGNVNA
+1434 KGYYFNAEILSNVN
-1445 YYLNIK
+1445 
-1451 NPASGREGYKALN
+1451 
-1464 KFKGQNNAGIKA
+1464 
-1476 REYLE
+1476 
-1481 SLGYDGVNNDDEEYV
+1481 
-1496 VFNSNQ
+1496 
-1502 IKLTNNLTP
+1502 
-1511 TENEDIRYSDK
+1511 
-1522 LDTDYLKLAN
+1522 
-1532 EPEKNEKELN
+1532 
-1542 KFVESA
+1542 
-1548 AMEWGAYSTDGKKPV
+1548 
-1563 KLYHGTDKF
+1563 
-1572 GFTKFDISKSDDRR
+1572 
-1586 TIFLT
+1586 
-1591 NSPEIA
+1591 
-1597 STYSQIS
+1597 
-1604 GERKISERTNIDVD
+1604 
-1618 KLSMAKTVELLNKY
+1618 LS
-1632 PEYSDFEYEY
+1632 
-1642 SYTNGKETEEK
+1642 
-1653 LNAELTKLN
+1653 
-1662 SLVDNLMEKYRG
+1662 
-1674 EKQYVST
+1674 
-1681 NTEDYYDRL
+1681 
-1690 LRIKKMIFDK
+1690 
-1700 EQRNKYLST
+1700 
-1709 QLYINLN
+1709 
-1716 NTDMFSGNE
+1716 
-1725 DFINEVE
+1725 
-1732 QDVRLADILEAKG
+1732 
-1745 NPNANYVVEKSM
+1745 
-1757 GGYSIELLSLDE
+1757 
-1769 AKDKLRESQKHGNY
+1769 
-1783 ALYAKFDNP
+1783 
-1792 LVIDAYGK
+1792 AYGK
-1800 NWNDIYSILEPS
+1800 NNYKNYINTARNEGRILYINKSNQPRNIPGVQFPNNILNADYSNSIS
-1812 EKTTFKAEYDFK
+1812 NYRK
-1824 DNALVL
+1824 N
-1830 SDEKGAFAT
+1830 
-1839 FTVND
+1839 VND
-1844 TLESLLPSMARAI
+1844 FM
-1857 TNRYGKFFAATVF
+1857 
-1870 AQAKDKLKNSS
+1870 
-1881 VAEVPVR
+1881 
-1888 VTGKR
+1888 
-1893 NTREIAEFAQEH
+1893 
-1905 GYDGVIFKDLK
+1905 
-1916 DNGGRNAMVDYK
+1916 
-1928 TAADVYVVFTP
+1928 
-1939 NTIKSADTVTYGDDG
+1939 
-1954 EIIPLSERFSADE
+1954 
-1967 DIRYSEK
+1967 
-1974 NSLNSEEKGIKQ
+1974 
-1986 QMIDASAE
+1986 
-1994 LDKMKP
+1994 
-2000 VVSFNEMPTFNS
+2000 
-2012 KQDVVEWA
+2012 
-2020 LKKFEKFG
+2020 KKFSNI
-2028 DYITREG
+2028 D
-2035 YGDIVFDRKRI
+2035 
-2046 TKGLSYLKTYEE
+2046 
-2058 RVALATVPYVLEK
+2058 
-2071 GEPIFSKGN
+2071 
-2080 HKSRGYST
+2080 T
-2088 ITFSAPV
+2088 I
-2095 IINENR
+2095 
-2101 ANVGVVVRED
+2101 
-2111 RNRYYKTHR
+2111 
-2120 VILPDGSQLVF
+2120 
-2131 ENNIKKG
+2131 
-2138 SNTETKGAD
+2138 NTNPMA
-2147 INLRLSSTD
+2147 
-2156 ITSTNSLSQISE
+2156 
-2168 NVNNKFSEKIGKAEY
+2168 FSEKLPAASY

-2189 LEKDNAALRD
+2189 LEKDNAALRE

-2221 KTSVEAVAKKLARD
+2221 KTSIEAVANKLARD

-2264 LNFAD
+2264 LNFTD

-2756 RVRLDKSTVQKL
+2756 RVRLDKSTVQRL

-2801 LYEIDLFT
+2801 LYEVDLFT

-2841 TKSTIKNANK
+2841 TKATIKNANK

-2951 LSVAIQQPTAIVRA
+2951 LSVAIQQPMAIIRA

-3028 DDGIMYFAGK
+3028 DDGIMYLADK

-3338 VESGKTEKQAKSA
+3338 VESGKTVKQAKSA

>member
-1 MPYKT
+1 
-6 YQEYLENKDKK
+6 
-17 ENENIGESY
+17 
-26 NSVNRNKAKTFSEYL
+26 
-41 GKKSAEV
+41 
-48 VTNDW
+48 
-53 LNDYQRS
+53 
-60 VADYYKGSSERYN
+60 
-73 NSGYTSFNTDY
+73 
-84 ENNSSDYA
+84 
-92 KIQQKNEILRNY
+92 
-104 LKYNKGYISEE
+104 
-115 SYNAL
+115 
-120 NDYLK
+120 
-125 QVEESGNELKN
+125 
-136 AYNRKRD
+136 
-143 FFSQFKDEN
+143 
-152 EYNAYERN
+152 
-160 ESFKQK
+160 
-166 YADKTYQD
+166 
-174 MMAEYETADEF
+174 
-185 EKNYIDN
+185 
-192 NKYSKMTDDELEAEK
+192 
-207 KTLTEDN
+207 
-214 KNGTWEKVAYALNL
+214 
-228 LKSGQEGGN
+228 
-237 DDKLSRSEENV
+237 
-248 KKHSKI
+248 
-254 TNQIENIDTELNRR
+254 
-268 KKEEA
+268 
-273 FKLEDKRIGDSTL
+273 
-286 FSLLDFVN
+286 
-294 TKVGIS
+294 
-300 GADASI
+300 
-306 NNIGRSTLKENG
+306 
-318 YTDEEIDRLADLKKL
+318 
-333 RDNVDLSE
+333 
-341 DIVSETKNIENEFVK
+341 
-356 SFVAGSMN
+356 
-364 LAGGVLST
+364 
-372 PLSIIGADEN
+372 
-382 TPLFALQKAG
+382 
-392 QAADESIMQNH
+392 
-403 DWNVSVFGNDIDLF
+403 
-417 DQAYQVGMG
+417 
-426 VRDNLIRMAVA
+426 
-437 GGDSAIAGA
+437 
-446 LMGAEVLPSA
+446 
-456 YTEAKEKGY
+456 
-465 STTKAIGMAGVQ
+465 
-477 AAIEALTEKYSVE
+477 
-490 TILGDSK
+490 
-497 GFFSHL
+497 
-503 GKSFLAEGSEE
+503 
-514 VASNISNRLAD
+514 
-525 ILVNTSENEIMQK
+525 
-538 YNDLRYQGKT
+538 
-548 EAEALTQIFTDMLG
+548 
-562 EDFDSFV
+562 
-569 IGGLS
+569 
-574 GAALGAGSDIANRV
+574 
-588 KSDVSNNAIKN
+588 
-599 YEINKYKNELRQES
+599 
-613 VKPELLE
+613 
-620 LAKQTASPETYEA
+620 
-633 YEQARNSLTEKPNF
+633 
-647 KLTNELK
+647 
-654 KSSKALAK
+654 
-662 EIRNNISAETT
+662 
-673 EVMNNAIKDSLQEN
+673 
-687 KISENQIESVIK
+687 
-699 YASNQNLSEAD
+699 
-710 IKNIQSIDAEVLDN
+710 
-724 ALKSGANAADLDY
+724 
-737 SQKIVKATKSSNSKK
+737 
-752 AIDIGSY
+752 
-759 STDGVGEAD
+759 
-768 GIYYNGNKADIISFS
+768 
-783 NAKNGE
+783 
-789 VKLSNGD
+789 
-796 TVNVSDLEM
+796 
-805 SSKQAT
+805 
-811 LVEGI
+811 
-816 RQIAE
+816 
-821 KYSIGNDDATIIYE
+821 
-835 MATGTLGS
+835 
-843 DTDTYNLMY
+843 
-852 AVDDAIRLG
+852 
-861 SLGVK
+861 
-866 SAEKVLSSSAFI
+866 
-878 NAVSQN
+878 
-884 AVAKNVIDKAYNIAY
+884 
-899 KASETVK
+899 
-906 LHDSQISNAIKG
+906 
-918 KGKLNYDKSITQK
+918 
-931 GLKNY
+931 
-936 SREQRA
+936 
-942 HIAVAESLS
+942 
-951 KVFSNKITVYDSEN
+951 
-965 VSGDMQWAK
+965 
-974 TKNGSFRSQ
+974 
-983 DGTIWIDIN
+983 
-992 AQQGVLGA
+992 
-1000 LSHELTHMVSLL
+1000 
-1012 DESTFKKISE
+1012 
-1022 ILIDEYADITK
+1022 
-1033 TKSVEDYIREY
+1033 
-1044 EERLNLG
+1044 
-1051 TKAAYEE
+1051 
-1058 FVADCMTNMLTD
+1058 MTNMLTD

-1098 TIRTLKSFVKRSS
+1098 TIRTLKSFVKRSN

-1143 EKTENKGKTV
+1143 EK
-1153 ETDKYSVKLIVGE
+1153 
-1166 SGTNY
+1166 
-1171 GLGVYLDS
+1171 
-1179 NMLDGLTEA
+1179 A
-1188 ERIKAVKNYIK
+1188 E
-1199 NIGGQ
+1199 
-1204 KFNAFDKNGNIV
+1204 
-1216 DIIIADGKK
+1216 
-1225 YITNKG
+1225 
-1231 DKRKVNNDLSS
+1231 
-1242 YLKNTV
+1242 
-1248 KQEAIILVDELIEAS
+1248 
-1263 EYKNKLPAT
+1263 
-1272 HSHGWLDNNGKNSW
+1272 NNGKSVENDVKNSLKGNFTVDEMEKNIKTVANMKPVADLTGKEFVKGDTDLVTQVCEYFNSIGNKVESKYGTIILNRTGVKSSISHGIGRKKAVAFKAVPDVIKNGRIIDYTNNYKNRDYDTAVFSAPIKIGNKDYYVAIVVNVNKNSN
-1286 EYYKVTIQEKN
+1286 EYYLHEIVMTNKKEDETLFKTG
-1297 NSVWEATL
+1297 NSQKTTPS
-1305 NVANSANGKKILYDI
+1305 NV
-1320 YPIKQKERGAAVT
+1320 
-1333 SATSSLSG
+1333 
-1341 KRNKISSSTNII
+1341 SSSIYSLLNKLQNVNDNFAK
-1353 STNTEKSQEKF
+1353 SSEKLK
-1364 SKKLTNVV
+1364 NVV
-1372 DSDGNKLSEAQA
+1372 DSDGNKLSKAQA

-1419 ANMDIQGMFFSPWEL
+1419 ANMDIQGMFFSPWEI

-1451 NPASGREGYKALN
+1451 NPASGREGYMALN

-1496 VFNSNQ
+1496 AFNSNQ
-1502 IKLTNNLTP
+1502 IKLTDNLTP

-1591 NSPEIA
+1591 NSPKIA

-1604 GERKISERTNIDVD
+1604 GERKISERTDIDVD

-1662 SLVDNLMEKYRG
+1662 SLVDKLMEKYKG

-1709 QLYINLN
+1709 QLFINLN
-1716 NTDMFSGNE
+1716 NTNMFSGNE

-1732 QDVRLADILEAKG
+1732 QDVRLANILEAKD

-1792 LVIDAYGK
+1792 LVIDADGK
-1800 NWNDIYSILEPS
+1800 NWNDIYAILEPS
-1812 EKTTFKAEYDFK
+1812 EKTTFKAEYDLK

-1839 FTVND
+1839 LTVND
-1844 TLESLLPSMARAI
+1844 TLESVLPSMARAI

-1967 DIRYSEK
+1967 DIRYSAKIGLKEEIEK
-1974 NSLNSEEKGIKQ
+1974 
-1986 QMIDASAE
+1986 
-1994 LDKMKP
+1994 
-2000 VVSFNEMPTFNS
+2000 
-2012 KQDVVEWA
+2012 
-2020 LKKFEKFG
+2020 
-2028 DYITREG
+2028 
-2035 YGDIVFDRKRI
+2035 
-2046 TKGLSYLKTYEE
+2046 
-2058 RVALATVPYVLEK
+2058 
-2071 GEPIFSKGN
+2071 
-2080 HKSRGYST
+2080 
-2088 ITFSAPV
+2088 
-2095 IINENR
+2095 
-2101 ANVGVVVRED
+2101 
-2111 RNRYYKTHR
+2111 
-2120 VILPDGSQLVF
+2120 ILPDKSYSNEIILTDSTPTILTTQKGVENLKMAMKVSHLRENILTENEANKFGFKVGKNINYHGLGVDLFVDIINTLDDVDEAYRGKRNAQNSERGENYFLLISKKQDYAGNTINIPVYINEHSRYNEVFIETNKVATVFGRKQLRDYIRREVANGNLVRIKNRG
-2131 ENNIKKG
+2131 NNSSESTSPIK
-2138 SNTETKGAD
+2138 AD
-2147 INLRLSSTD
+2147 YVSSTS
-2156 ITSTNSLSQISE
+2156 ITNSLSQISE

-2189 LEKDNAALRD
+2189 LEKDNAALRED
-2199 DINDLKELVKLQ
+2199 VNDLKELVKVQ

-2264 LNFAD
+2264 LNFTD

-2623 IKIAGIDIRGV
+2623 TKIAGIDIRDV

-2784 KYLSETMAAKG
+2784 KYLNETMAAKG

-2841 TKSTIKNANK
+2841 TKATIKNANK

-2951 LSVAIQQPTAIVRA
+2951 LSVAIQQPMAIVRA

-2977 PKHLLKTT
+2977 PKHILKTT

-3028 DDGIMYFAGK
+3028 DDGIMYLAGK

-3059 PQLKGEALLKKAGE
+3059 PQIKGEALLKKAGE

-3126 NRSKISKMQAARII
+3126 NRGKISKMQAARII

-3234 IEDFAGAIAA
+3234 IEDFAGAVAA

-3302 DLQIGVQN
+3302 DLQIGAKK
-3310 TGSTAVAYIDRGKI
+3310 TGSKAVAYIDRGKI

-3373 EEMLDIRRK
+3373 EELLDIRRK

>member
-1 MPYKT
+1 
-6 YQEYLENKDKK
+6 
-17 ENENIGESY
+17 
-26 NSVNRNKAKTFSEYL
+26 
-41 GKKSAEV
+41 
-48 VTNDW
+48 
-53 LNDYQRS
+53 
-60 VADYYKGSSERYN
+60 
-73 NSGYTSFNTDY
+73 
-84 ENNSSDYA
+84 
-92 KIQQKNEILRNY
+92 
-104 LKYNKGYISEE
+104 
-115 SYNAL
+115 
-120 NDYLK
+120 
-125 QVEESGNELKN
+125 
-136 AYNRKRD
+136 
-143 FFSQFKDEN
+143 
-152 EYNAYERN
+152 
-160 ESFKQK
+160 
-166 YADKTYQD
+166 
-174 MMAEYETADEF
+174 
-185 EKNYIDN
+185 
-192 NKYSKMTDDELEAEK
+192 
-207 KTLTEDN
+207 
-214 KNGTWEKVAYALNL
+214 
-228 LKSGQEGGN
+228 
-237 DDKLSRSEENV
+237 
-248 KKHSKI
+248 
-254 TNQIENIDTELNRR
+254 
-268 KKEEA
+268 
-273 FKLEDKRIGDSTL
+273 
-286 FSLLDFVN
+286 
-294 TKVGIS
+294 
-300 GADASI
+300 
-306 NNIGRSTLKENG
+306 
-318 YTDEEIDRLADLKKL
+318 
-333 RDNVDLSE
+333 
-341 DIVSETKNIENEFVK
+341 
-356 SFVAGSMN
+356 MN

-382 TPLFALQKAG
+382 TPLFALQKSG

-426 VRDNLIRMAVA
+426 VRDNLMRMAVA

-538 YNDLRYQGKT
+538 YNDLRYQGKN

-574 GAALGAGSDIANRV
+574 GAALGAGADIANKV

-599 YEINKYKNELRQES
+599 YEINKYKNELRKES

-647 KLTNELK
+647 NLTNELK

-699 YASNQNLSEAD
+699 YASNQNLNEAD
-710 IKNIQSIDAEVLDN
+710 VKNIQSIDAEVLDN

-768 GIYYNGNKADIISFS
+768 GIYYNGNKADIISFI
-783 NAKNGE
+783 NTKNGE

-811 LVEGI
+811 VIEGL

-821 KYSIGNDDATIIYE
+821 KYSIGNDDATILYE
-835 MATGTLGS
+835 MATGTLDS

-878 NAVSQN
+878 TAVSQN

-918 KGKLNYDKSITQK
+918 KGKLNYDKSITEK

-936 SREQRA
+936 SREQRV

-951 KVFSNKITVYDSEN
+951 KVFSNKITAYDSEN

-983 DGTIWIDIN
+983 DGTIWVDIN

-1079 LRNTMNEKAQ
+1079 MRNTMNEKAQ
-1089 NRFIKLIND
+1089 SRFIKLIND
-1098 TIRTLKSFVKRSS
+1098 TIRTLKSFVKRSN

-1143 EKTENKGKTV
+1143 EKTENEGKSIENDV
-1153 ETDKYSVKLIVGE
+1153 KYSLKGNFTADE
-1166 SGTNY
+1166 
-1171 GLGVYLDS
+1171 
-1179 NMLDGLTEA
+1179 TEKN
-1188 ERIKAVKNYIK
+1188 IKAVANMKSVADLTGDEFAKGNTDLISQVTEFFNSIGNKVESKYGTVILNRTGVKSSIAHGIGRNKAIAFKAVPNVIK
-1199 NIGGQ
+1199 SGAVIDYTDN
-1204 KFNAFDKNGNIV
+1204 
-1216 DIIIADGKK
+1216 
-1225 YITNKG
+1225 
-1231 DKRKVNNDLSS
+1231 
-1242 YLKNTV
+1242 
-1248 KQEAIILVDELIEAS
+1248 
-1263 EYKNKLPAT
+1263 YKNRNYAT
-1272 HSHGWLDNNGKNSW
+1272 AVFAAPISINRQPFYMAVVVNVNKNSN
-1286 EYYKVTIQEKN
+1286 EYYLHEVALEAKKEDETSFKTG
-1297 NSVWEATL
+1297 NSQKATPSD
-1305 NVANSANGKKILYDI
+1305 VS
-1320 YPIKQKERGAAVT
+1320 
-1333 SATSSLSG
+1333 SSLYSLL
-1341 KRNKISSSTNII
+1341 NKLQNVNENFAKNS
-1353 STNTEKSQEKF
+1353 E
-1364 SKKLTNVV
+1364 KLTNVV
-1372 DSDGNKLSEAQA
+1372 DSDGKKLSEAQA

-1390 KVRDEDGNLL
+1390 KVRDKDGNLL
-1400 KVYHGTSES
+1400 KVYHGTNSD
-1409 FTVFDKTKGR
+1409 FTVFNRGEKNGQFGKGIYFAADK
-1419 ANMDIQGMFFSPWEL
+1419 SY
-1434 DAKGYGGNVNA
+1434 AKENGKKVVSA
-1445 YYLNIK
+1445 YLNIK
-1451 NPASGREGYKALN
+1451 NPFTVTDNANMLTAINE
-1464 KFKGQNNAGIKA
+1464 KFPGTDYFEMTKVLADN
-1476 REYLE
+1476 
-1481 SLGYDGVNNDDEEYV
+1481 GYDGIIYDHWDRGKIIVAFEP
-1496 VFNSNQ
+1496 NQ
-1502 IKLTNNLTP
+1502 IKLTDNLTP
-1511 TENEDIRYSDK
+1511 TENEDIRFS
-1522 LDTDYLKLAN
+1522 
-1532 EPEKNEKELN
+1532 EKTGFIKNSSQADRV
-1542 KFVESA
+1542 VESL
-1548 AMEWGAYSTDGKKPV
+1548 D
-1563 KLYHGTDKF
+1563 
-1572 GFTKFDISKSDDRR
+1572 
-1586 TIFLT
+1586 
-1591 NSPEIA
+1591 
-1597 STYSQIS
+1597 
-1604 GERKISERTNIDVD
+1604 
-1618 KLSMAKTVELLNKY
+1618 
-1632 PEYSDFEYEY
+1632 
-1642 SYTNGKETEEK
+1642 
-1653 LNAELTKLN
+1653 
-1662 SLVDNLMEKYRG
+1662 
-1674 EKQYVST
+1674 
-1681 NTEDYYDRL
+1681 
-1690 LRIKKMIFDK
+1690 
-1700 EQRNKYLST
+1700 KYLSKKYDDSFELDGNKVEFISIEQSHGMGSYAT
-1709 QLYINLN
+1709 FYIEFSINETDDITIRYSGHTNSTADYYLWNDDFSSVNEIKKAIDDIVKQEITVEMPKRKKAIDDVMANFNKSNVQYSTKQSFKEQVDDVLN
-1716 NTDMFSGNE
+1716 NTYDKNNHVYMGMTPKVLTDVLGISKLPMLITNNHVYTMTVSKQKAQADNRYNPNSNYHDLGAETVKKIPSMLEKPFMLIKSNTDSKNI
-1725 DFINEVE
+1725 DFVVITNEVDKNGSPIMVAVKPYGKGYYFNAE
-1732 QDVRLADILEAKG
+1732 ILS
-1745 NPNANYVVEKSM
+1745 NVN
-1757 GGYSIELLSLDE
+1757 LS
-1769 AKDKLRESQKHGNY
+1769 
-1783 ALYAKFDNP
+1783 
-1792 LVIDAYGK
+1792 AYGK
-1800 NWNDIYSILEPS
+1800 NNYKNYINTARNEGRILYINKSNQPRNIPGVQFPNNILNADYSNSIS
-1812 EKTTFKAEYDFK
+1812 NYRK
-1824 DNALVL
+1824 N
-1830 SDEKGAFAT
+1830 
-1839 FTVND
+1839 VND
-1844 TLESLLPSMARAI
+1844 FM
-1857 TNRYGKFFAATVF
+1857 
-1870 AQAKDKLKNSS
+1870 
-1881 VAEVPVR
+1881 
-1888 VTGKR
+1888 
-1893 NTREIAEFAQEH
+1893 
-1905 GYDGVIFKDLK
+1905 
-1916 DNGGRNAMVDYK
+1916 
-1928 TAADVYVVFTP
+1928 
-1939 NTIKSADTVTYGDDG
+1939 
-1954 EIIPLSERFSADE
+1954 
-1967 DIRYSEK
+1967 
-1974 NSLNSEEKGIKQ
+1974 
-1986 QMIDASAE
+1986 
-1994 LDKMKP
+1994 
-2000 VVSFNEMPTFNS
+2000 
-2012 KQDVVEWA
+2012 
-2020 LKKFEKFG
+2020 KKFSNI
-2028 DYITREG
+2028 D
-2035 YGDIVFDRKRI
+2035 
-2046 TKGLSYLKTYEE
+2046 
-2058 RVALATVPYVLEK
+2058 
-2071 GEPIFSKGN
+2071 
-2080 HKSRGYST
+2080 T
-2088 ITFSAPV
+2088 I
-2095 IINENR
+2095 
-2101 ANVGVVVRED
+2101 
-2111 RNRYYKTHR
+2111 
-2120 VILPDGSQLVF
+2120 
-2131 ENNIKKG
+2131 
-2138 SNTETKGAD
+2138 NTNPMA
-2147 INLRLSSTD
+2147 
-2156 ITSTNSLSQISE
+2156 
-2168 NVNNKFSEKIGKAEY
+2168 FSEKLPAASY

-2189 LEKDNAALRD
+2189 LEKDNAVLRE
-2199 DINDLKELVKLQ
+2199 DINDLKELVKVQ

-2264 LNFAD
+2264 LNFTD

-2335 VLSDGGTPLDIV
+2335 VLSDGGIPLDIV

-2405 YWRASTLHSVAD
+2405 YWRASTLNSVAD

-2467 ERHKAKA
+2467 ERHKVKA

-2623 IKIAGIDIRGV
+2623 TKIAGIDIRGV

-2751 RIQTD
+2751 RIQTE
-2756 RVRLDKSTVQKL
+2756 RVRLDKSMVQKL

-2841 TKSTIKNANK
+2841 TKATIKNANK

-2951 LSVAIQQPTAIVRA
+2951 LSVAIQQPMAIVRA

-3028 DDGIMYFAGK
+3028 DDGIMYLAGK

-3121 AAVQS
+3121 ATVQS

-3163 ADDKSYGEKYFEQFG
+3163 ADDKSYGDKYFEQFG

-3234 IEDFAGAIAA
+3234 IEDFAGAVAA

-3256 MRAIYNTCII
+3256 MRAIYNACII

-3302 DLQIGVQN
+3302 DLQIGAQD

-3324 EKGKEVINELVNEK
+3324 EKGKEVINELINEK

>member
-1 MPYKT
+1 MSFDVAT
-6 YQEYLENKDKK
+6 YSEERKKKRREDNSIDNNSNAFDVAAYSERRKINK
-17 ENENIGESY
+17 
-26 NSVNRNKAKTFSEYL
+26 
-41 GKKSAEV
+41 V

-125 QVEESGNELKN
+125 QVEESGNELTN

-143 FFSQFKDEN
+143 FFGQFKDEN

-174 MMAEYETADEF
+174 MMAEYDTADEF

-207 KTLTEDN
+207 KKLTEDN

-228 LKSGQEGGN
+228 LKSGQEVGN

-294 TKVGIS
+294 TNVGIS

-306 NNIGRSTLKENG
+306 NNIGRSTLKKNG

-426 VRDNLIRMAVA
+426 VRDNLMRMAVA

-525 ILVNTSENEIMQK
+525 VLVNTSENEIMQK
-538 YNDLRYQGKT
+538 YNNLRYQGKN

-574 GAALGAGSDIANRV
+574 GAALGAGADIANKV

-633 YEQARNSLTEKPNF
+633 YEQARNSLTERPNF

-699 YASNQNLSEAD
+699 YASNQNLNEAD

-811 LVEGI
+811 VIEGL

-821 KYSIGNDDATIIYE
+821 KYSIGNDDATILYE
-835 MATGTLGS
+835 MATGTLDS

-878 NAVSQN
+878 TAVSQN
-884 AVAKNVIDKAYNIAY
+884 AIAKNVIDKAYNIAY

-918 KGKLNYDKSITQK
+918 KGKLNYDKSITEK

-951 KVFSNKITVYDSEN
+951 KVFSNKITVYDSDN

-1098 TIRTLKSFVKRSS
+1098 TIRTLKSFVKRSN

-1143 EKTENKGKTV
+1143 EKTENKSIDSTVAYDVKSSSKTRYDEFRTNAMIWANSANTQVGDTKIFNNRGKGFALV
-1153 ETDKYSVKLIVGE
+1153 EATENGYIEVENGSYEYLKGVKSEYADSRRTEEKVVSGAKAFDKMVRDVRLGRRDSLWNYVYANNEGTSDGNAGLYGRHSNTDGAGNFEGISENSKSLPEKFSLKTNVEETKDLIAVH
-1166 SGTNY
+1166 N
-1171 GLGVYLDS
+1171 
-1179 NMLDGLTEA
+1179 LTEA
-1188 ERIKAVKNYIK
+1188 NLLKSLELGGLPMPSIAIIRAKSSHSRYGDISLVFNKSTIDPEASKYNKVYGGDAWTPTYPTIEYKANEKVDVKINKLYYDLAKKYGYDEARPLYNLAQDLEDELNRHNGEAGLIDYYKDNTSLMNLYLMESGKDKVQPVINEVRTEMSEAETEQSKYLIKALGK
-1199 NIGGQ
+1199 
-1204 KFNAFDKNGNIV
+1204 
-1216 DIIIADGKK
+1216 DIIDEI
-1225 YITNKG
+1225 
-1231 DKRKVNNDLSS
+1231 KVNNDENPLKHRKAYIEKNGEKIKEAYRQLMSEEYGFSDEQISNVLSQTRMFDYIKMIKTAYNYLHGNTVS
-1242 YLKNTV
+1242 VKTETDRAATDRAIKKAAGEGYTKWLNDLLNGAEEKSEIRNNVDYFTPMGNRRSFEALHWENNLENVVKAMREESATGNSSIFSGLGIWGVSAKNYKSIEEIKSDKNRLSQMDEEEYKKIKRDFGERLNDIAFKIMDKTERNQFIAMDNAQECIVDAVRSSKTKSGILKNL
-1248 KQEAIILVDELIEAS
+1248 KQYQQLNVTEADVDDIVELVGEISNMPTEYFEAKPQRAVGFNEVATAII
-1263 EYKNKLPAT
+1263 P
-1272 HSHGWLDNNGKNSW
+1272 
-1286 EYYKVTIQEKN
+1286 N
-1297 NSVWEATL
+1297 NSSNE
-1305 NVANSANGKKILYDI
+1305 
-1320 YPIKQKERGAAVT
+1320 
-1333 SATSSLSG
+1333 
-1341 KRNKISSSTNII
+1341 
-1353 STNTEKSQEKF
+1353 
-1364 SKKLTNVV
+1364 
-1372 DSDGNKLSEAQA
+1372 
-1384 EFFKDS
+1384 
-1390 KVRDEDGNLL
+1390 L
-1400 KVYHGTSES
+1400 KT
-1409 FTVFDKTKGR
+1409 
-1419 ANMDIQGMFFSPWEL
+1419 
-1434 DAKGYGGNVNA
+1434 
-1445 YYLNIK
+1445 
-1451 NPASGREGYKALN
+1451 ALN
-1464 KFKGQNNAGIKA
+1464 EKGVAY
-1476 REYLE
+1476 REYE
-1481 SLGYDGVNNDDEEYV
+1481 AGNEEARAQV
-1496 VFNSNQ
+1496 
-1502 IKLTNNLTP
+1502 
-1511 TENEDIRYSDK
+1511 
-1522 LDTDYLKLAN
+1522 
-1532 EPEKNEKELN
+1532 
-1542 KFVESA
+1542 
-1548 AMEWGAYSTDGKKPV
+1548 
-1563 KLYHGTDKF
+1563 
-1572 GFTKFDISKSDDRR
+1572 
-1586 TIFLT
+1586 
-1591 NSPEIA
+1591 
-1597 STYSQIS
+1597 
-1604 GERKISERTNIDVD
+1604 
-1618 KLSMAKTVELLNKY
+1618 
-1632 PEYSDFEYEY
+1632 
-1642 SYTNGKETEEK
+1642 
-1653 LNAELTKLN
+1653 LN
-1662 SLVDNLMEKYRG
+1662 SL
-1674 EKQYVST
+1674 
-1681 NTEDYYDRL
+1681 ED
-1690 LRIKKMIFDK
+1690 
-1700 EQRNKYLST
+1700 
-1709 QLYINLN
+1709 
-1716 NTDMFSGNE
+1716 
-1725 DFINEVE
+1725 V
-1732 QDVRLADILEAKG
+1732 
-1745 NPNANYVVEKSM
+1745 
-1757 GGYSIELLSLDE
+1757 
-1769 AKDKLRESQKHGNY
+1769 
-1783 ALYAKFDNP
+1783 
-1792 LVIDAYGK
+1792 
-1800 NWNDIYSILEPS
+1800 
-1812 EKTTFKAEYDFK
+1812 
-1824 DNALVL
+1824 
-1830 SDEKGAFAT
+1830 
-1839 FTVND
+1839 
-1844 TLESLLPSMARAI
+1844 
-1857 TNRYGKFFAATVF
+1857 
-1870 AQAKDKLKNSS
+1870 
-1881 VAEVPVR
+1881 
-1888 VTGKR
+1888 
-1893 NTREIAEFAQEH
+1893 
-1905 GYDGVIFKDLK
+1905 
-1916 DNGGRNAMVDYK
+1916 
-1928 TAADVYVVFTP
+1928 
-1939 NTIKSADTVTYGDDG
+1939 
-1954 EIIPLSERFSADE
+1954 
-1967 DIRYSEK
+1967 
-1974 NSLNSEEKGIKQ
+1974 
-1986 QMIDASAE
+1986 
-1994 LDKMKP
+1994 
-2000 VVSFNEMPTFNS
+2000 
-2012 KQDVVEWA
+2012 
-2020 LKKFEKFG
+2020 
-2028 DYITREG
+2028 
-2035 YGDIVFDRKRI
+2035 
-2046 TKGLSYLKTYEE
+2046 
-2058 RVALATVPYVLEK
+2058 
-2071 GEPIFSKGN
+2071 
-2080 HKSRGYST
+2080 
-2088 ITFSAPV
+2088 
-2095 IINENR
+2095 
-2101 ANVGVVVRED
+2101 
-2111 RNRYYKTHR
+2111 
-2120 VILPDGSQLVF
+2120 
-2131 ENNIKKG
+2131 
-2138 SNTETKGAD
+2138 
-2147 INLRLSSTD
+2147 
-2156 ITSTNSLSQISE
+2156 
-2168 NVNNKFSEKIGKAEY
+2168 KFSEKLPAASY

-2189 LEKDNAALRD
+2189 LEKDNAALRE
-2199 DINDLKELVKLQ
+2199 DINDLKELVKVQ

-2264 LNFAD
+2264 LNFTD

-2281 NENIPEVNVLDD
+2281 NENIPEVNVLDE

-2353 RFPSVFDEDTNPN
+2353 RFPSIFDEDTNPN

-2467 ERHKAKA
+2467 ERHKVKA

-2596 KEATV
+2596 REATV

-2623 IKIAGIDIRGV
+2623 TKIAGIDIRGV

-2841 TKSTIKNANK
+2841 TKATIKNANK

-2951 LSVAIQQPTAIVRA
+2951 LSVAIQQPMAIVRA

-2977 PKHLLKTT
+2977 PKHILKTT

-3028 DDGIMYFAGK
+3028 DDGIMYLAGK

-3044 SIIWNAAKAETAKKY
+3044 SIIWNAAKAETAKKF

-3126 NRSKISKMQAARII
+3126 NRGKIGKMQAARII

-3302 DLQIGVQN
+3302 DLQIGAQD

-3356 TSEYKERYIEAY
+3356 TSEYKQRYIEAY
-3368 NDKDN
+3368 NDKDD

>member
-1 MPYKT
+1 MSFDVAT
-6 YQEYLENKDKK
+6 YSEERKKKRREDNSIDNNSNAFDVAAYSERRKINK
-17 ENENIGESY
+17 
-26 NSVNRNKAKTFSEYL
+26 
-41 GKKSAEV
+41 V

-125 QVEESGNELKN
+125 QVEESGNELTN

-143 FFSQFKDEN
+143 FFGQFKDEN

-294 TKVGIS
+294 TNVGIS

-382 TPLFALQKAG
+382 TPLFALQKSG

-426 VRDNLIRMAVA
+426 VRDNLMRMAVA

-538 YNDLRYQGKT
+538 YNDLRYQGKN

-574 GAALGAGSDIANRV
+574 GAALGAGADIANKV

-599 YEINKYKNELRQES
+599 YEINKYKNELRKES

-647 KLTNELK
+647 NLTNELK

-699 YASNQNLSEAD
+699 YASNQNLNEAD
-710 IKNIQSIDAEVLDN
+710 VKNIQSIDAEVLDN

-768 GIYYNGNKADIISFS
+768 GIYYNGNKADIISFI
-783 NAKNGE
+783 NTKNGE

-811 LVEGI
+811 VIEGL

-821 KYSIGNDDATIIYE
+821 KYSIGNDDATILYE
-835 MATGTLGS
+835 MATGTLDS

-878 NAVSQN
+878 TAVSQN
-884 AVAKNVIDKAYNIAY
+884 AIAKNVIDKAYNIAY

-918 KGKLNYDKSITQK
+918 KGKLNYDKSITEK

-1098 TIRTLKSFVKRSS
+1098 TIRTLKSFVKRSN

-1143 EKTENKGKTV
+1143 EKTENKSIDSTVAYDVKSSSKTRYDEFRTNAMIWANSANTQVGDTKIFNNRGKGFALV
-1153 ETDKYSVKLIVGE
+1153 EATENGYIEVENGSYEYLKGVKSEYADSRRTEEKVVSGAKAFDKMVRDVKLGRRDSLWNYVYANNE
-1166 SGTNY
+1166 GTSDGNAGLY
-1171 GLGVYLDS
+1171 GRHS
-1179 NMLDGLTEA
+1179 NTDGAGNFEGISENSKSLPEKFSLKTNVEETKDLIAVHNLTEA
-1188 ERIKAVKNYIK
+1188 NLLKSLELGGLPMPSIAIIKAKSSHSRYGDISLVFNKSTIDPEASKYNKVYGGDAWTPTYPTIEYKANEKVAVKINKLYYDLAKKYGYDEARPLYNLAQDLEDELNRHNGEAGLIDYYKDNTSLMNLYLMESGKDKVQPVINEVRTEMSEAETEQSKYLIK
-1199 NIGGQ
+1199 ALG
-1204 KFNAFDKNGNIV
+1204 K
-1216 DIIIADGKK
+1216 DIIDEI
-1225 YITNKG
+1225 
-1231 DKRKVNNDLSS
+1231 KVNNDENPLKHREAYIEKNGEKIKEAYRQLMSEEYGFSDEQISNVLSQTRMFDYIKMIKTAYN
-1242 YLKNTV
+1242 YLHGNTV
-1248 KQEAIILVDELIEAS
+1248 SVKTETDRAATDRAIKKAAEDGYKKWLNDLLNGAEEKSGIRNNVDYFTPMGNRRSFEALHWENNLENVVKAMREESATGNTSLFSGLGIWGVSAKKYNSIEEIKS
-1263 EYKNKLPAT
+1263 DKNRL
-1272 HSHGWLDNNGKNSW
+1272 SQMNEE
-1286 EYYKVTIQEKN
+1286 EYYKIKTDFGERLNDIAFKIMDRTERNQFIAIDNAQECIVDAVRRSKTKSGILKNLKQYPQLNVTESDVDDIVEIVGEISNMPTEYFEAKPQRAVGFNEVATAIIPN
-1297 NSVWEATL
+1297 NSSEELKTAL
-1305 NVANSANGKKILYDI
+1305 DEKGVAY
-1320 YPIKQKERGAAVT
+1320 
-1333 SATSSLSG
+1333 
-1341 KRNKISSSTNII
+1341 
-1353 STNTEKSQEKF
+1353 
-1364 SKKLTNVV
+1364 
-1372 DSDGNKLSEAQA
+1372 
-1384 EFFKDS
+1384 
-1390 KVRDEDGNLL
+1390 
-1400 KVYHGTSES
+1400 
-1409 FTVFDKTKGR
+1409 
-1419 ANMDIQGMFFSPWEL
+1419 
-1434 DAKGYGGNVNA
+1434 
-1445 YYLNIK
+1445 
-1451 NPASGREGYKALN
+1451 
-1464 KFKGQNNAGIKA
+1464 
-1476 REYLE
+1476 REYE
-1481 SLGYDGVNNDDEEYV
+1481 AGNEE
-1496 VFNSNQ
+1496 
-1502 IKLTNNLTP
+1502 
-1511 TENEDIRYSDK
+1511 
-1522 LDTDYLKLAN
+1522 A
-1532 EPEKNEKELN
+1532 
-1542 KFVESA
+1542 
-1548 AMEWGAYSTDGKKPV
+1548 
-1563 KLYHGTDKF
+1563 
-1572 GFTKFDISKSDDRR
+1572 R
-1586 TIFLT
+1586 T
-1591 NSPEIA
+1591 
-1597 STYSQIS
+1597 Q
-1604 GERKISERTNIDVD
+1604 V
-1618 KLSMAKTVELLNKY
+1618 
-1632 PEYSDFEYEY
+1632 
-1642 SYTNGKETEEK
+1642 
-1653 LNAELTKLN
+1653 LN
-1662 SLVDNLMEKYRG
+1662 SL
-1674 EKQYVST
+1674 
-1681 NTEDYYDRL
+1681 ED
-1690 LRIKKMIFDK
+1690 
-1700 EQRNKYLST
+1700 
-1709 QLYINLN
+1709 
-1716 NTDMFSGNE
+1716 
-1725 DFINEVE
+1725 V
-1732 QDVRLADILEAKG
+1732 
-1745 NPNANYVVEKSM
+1745 
-1757 GGYSIELLSLDE
+1757 
-1769 AKDKLRESQKHGNY
+1769 
-1783 ALYAKFDNP
+1783 
-1792 LVIDAYGK
+1792 
-1800 NWNDIYSILEPS
+1800 
-1812 EKTTFKAEYDFK
+1812 
-1824 DNALVL
+1824 
-1830 SDEKGAFAT
+1830 
-1839 FTVND
+1839 
-1844 TLESLLPSMARAI
+1844 
-1857 TNRYGKFFAATVF
+1857 
-1870 AQAKDKLKNSS
+1870 
-1881 VAEVPVR
+1881 
-1888 VTGKR
+1888 
-1893 NTREIAEFAQEH
+1893 
-1905 GYDGVIFKDLK
+1905 
-1916 DNGGRNAMVDYK
+1916 
-1928 TAADVYVVFTP
+1928 
-1939 NTIKSADTVTYGDDG
+1939 
-1954 EIIPLSERFSADE
+1954 
-1967 DIRYSEK
+1967 
-1974 NSLNSEEKGIKQ
+1974 
-1986 QMIDASAE
+1986 
-1994 LDKMKP
+1994 
-2000 VVSFNEMPTFNS
+2000 
-2012 KQDVVEWA
+2012 
-2020 LKKFEKFG
+2020 
-2028 DYITREG
+2028 
-2035 YGDIVFDRKRI
+2035 
-2046 TKGLSYLKTYEE
+2046 
-2058 RVALATVPYVLEK
+2058 
-2071 GEPIFSKGN
+2071 
-2080 HKSRGYST
+2080 
-2088 ITFSAPV
+2088 
-2095 IINENR
+2095 
-2101 ANVGVVVRED
+2101 
-2111 RNRYYKTHR
+2111 
-2120 VILPDGSQLVF
+2120 
-2131 ENNIKKG
+2131 
-2138 SNTETKGAD
+2138 
-2147 INLRLSSTD
+2147 
-2156 ITSTNSLSQISE
+2156 
-2168 NVNNKFSEKIGKAEY
+2168 KFSEKLPAASY

-2189 LEKDNAALRD
+2189 LEKDNAVLRE
-2199 DINDLKELVKLQ
+2199 DINDLKELVKVQ

-2235 FGMKGGKTELV
+2235 FGMKGEKTELV

-2264 LNFAD
+2264 LNFTD

-2335 VLSDGGTPLDIV
+2335 VLSDSGTPLDIV

-2380 SNFSDNNEWYAE
+2380 SNFSDNNEWYAAE
-2392 ERVQEISQAVYDG
+2392 QVQEISQAVYDG

-2427 SKHMDKM
+2427 SKHMNKM

-2441 DKRIAN
+2441 DKRIAD

-2467 ERHKAKA
+2467 ERHKVKA

-2507 EPDISADGERGNR
+2507 EPDISADSERGNR

-2532 KGMSFD
+2532 KSMSFD

-2596 KEATV
+2596 NEATV

-2623 IKIAGIDIRGV
+2623 TKIAGIDIRGV
-2634 KRFALDLL
+2634 KRFAFDLL

-2677 DKFCADIEKK
+2677 DKFCADIAKK
-2687 YNAHKWKF
+2687 YNTHKWKF

-2756 RVRLDKSTVQKL
+2756 RVRLDKSMVQKL

-2809 EKNYFPLKVDSEF
+2809 ETNYFPLKVDSEF

-2828 NEITKASLKSSGM
+2828 NEITKASLKSSGI
-2841 TKSTIKNANK
+2841 TKATIKNANK

-2863 GHVAEMSMY
+2863 SHVAEMSMY

-2951 LSVAIQQPTAIVRA
+2951 LSVAIQQPMAIVRA

-2999 EIGGFDIGNGRG
+2999 EMGGFDVGNGRG
-3011 PANYL
+3011 SANYL

-3028 DDGIMYFAGK
+3028 DDGIMYLAGK

-3126 NRSKISKMQAARII
+3126 NRGKISKMQAARII

-3234 IEDFAGAIAA
+3234 IEDFAGAVAA

-3266 APFDENEFDFDDAA
+3266 APFDENEFDFENAA
-3280 ELFVEG
+3280 ELFVDG

-3302 DLQIGVQN
+3302 DLQIGTQN
-3310 TGSTAVAYIDRGKI
+3310 TGSKAVAYIDRGKT

-3356 TSEYKERYIEAY
+3356 TSEYKQRYIEAY

-3373 EEMLDIRRK
+3373 EKMLDIRKK
-3382 LQSTGLYDDVSRTCQ
+3382 LQSTGLYDDVSGTCQ

-3406 KGGK
+3406 EGGK